1 MANSLGTRLA
11 RIDVLIGGADQARKQ
26 VEEMRKEWA
35 KLGKEVQ
42 EAQRNMEKSV
52 DTVDYDKNK
61 KIYTDALKQQKQL
74 QKSIQES
81 ERNINT
87 VQKYLN
93 DVSGQTL
100 RNLNNAQKGL
110 NQMLLGV
117 NPKNVESLRTVREYI
132 KQIAD
137 EIQRRKGNLVEFS
150 DIIGDIG
157 NVSDKS
163 LGMAKQRLQELISTT
178 QKNTQEIQIYRDQ
191 LKKVEDEE
199 QRRIS
204 ANAGRVMGNLGGS
217 SLSEIQEAIKVTTQL
232 RDAQKLGGQEWNNY
246 NVQIQSAQK
255 YLSDF
260 NNLTK
265 QLSMADRMRNLG
277 EVSEASLT
285 ELKKY
290 WQEQVNGTMLSS
302 SELAKYE
309 AQLKKVTDEEQRRIS
324 ANAGRVMGNLGGSSV
339 SEIQEAIKVTTQLRD
354 AQKRGSQEWEIYN
367 DEIQKAQKYLQDFN
381 DKAKQLTMFRQM
393 GDLTKVSS
401 SSLSELKKY
410 WQEQINGA
418 DTTSAKLKHYQ
429 IQLQAVMK
437 EEERRISV
445 QAGKVMGNLTD
456 SSVSEIQE
464 AIKVTMQLRD
474 AQKLGSQEW
483 DIYNDEIQKAQKYL
497 SDFNDLT
504 KQLSM
509 SDRMRDLGKASESS
523 LAELKKYWQE
533 QVNGA
538 QRGSQELAEY
548 ESKLKQ
554 VLDEEKK
561 RSAKSAVSVFS
572 NLSGSSLTEIQD
584 AIKATTQLRDATE
597 LGSKQWDIY
606 NQYIERAKNY
616 LSDFENTS
624 KNAAI
629 AERMKN
635 IGNASTSSLA
645 ELKKFW
651 QEQVDGAE
659 LSSQK
664 LQQYQQSLEA
674 VVNEEQKRV
683 SQRAQTTLG
692 KVQTGTFD
700 GTISQTKEAIKLLE
714 QYKQQLKTSD
724 TKGIKDVESAINSL
738 NEKLKQSSAQFSTM
752 DEALLKAEEVG
763 MGTFDGTY
771 EDLEKLKKS
780 LEVYKKSLEVSDTKG
795 LKKIQVAL
803 EVIDKKQ
810 KGALLSAKELDDI
823 ILNLKAAPLEDLQKA
838 ASQLQQELSEA
849 ERDTRE
855 YMETSMNLRRVNE
868 QINEVKRS
876 WQEHDNQIVATI
888 KRLTSYVL
896 VYAGFNEVVGRIKQ
910 LYQANLQLSDS
921 LADIE
926 KTTGL
931 STESVAELSREIDSI
946 DTRTAQQELHDL
958 AYEAGK
964 LGISAKEDVLG
975 FVKAG
980 NQLLVALGEDLGGAE
995 AVRQLMKVNAILGE
1009 TQKLGVEKALLAT
1022 GSAINEISQTSRAS
1036 AGPIV
1041 DVVNRIGAI
1050 GEAAGLSMSD
1060 LIALAGTLDAL
1071 GQHAEMG
1078 GTALN
1083 TFISTLTS
1091 NTTEVAQAVG
1101 LSDDYLKNL
1110 IEQGRTMEAIIA
1122 VFEKMNAMGGL
1133 DVLAPIMKDLGSD
1146 GERIKQVLVTLSS
1159 GVDELKAQVFT
1170 SSRAFKE
1177 ATSVT
1182 DEYNIKNENAMAIML
1197 RMGNAIKESF
1207 INSGF
1212 VEWLTDVLRYI
1223 ASIPNRFE
1231 RGETSIRLMA
1241 VALQVLVGV
1250 MIATSSAVQ
1259 KASANI
1265 LLFGK
1270 MMKAGTVSLNVFKTA
1285 WQALT
1290 FAMSKNPIGWAVL
1303 GFTALASA
1311 VTMFKKTVDQAAKA
1325 QAEFESSI
1333 QKETFEL
1340 NNLKYAIDKANVSN
1354 GERAALIK
1362 QLNDKYGAYLGFMV
1376 TENNYAEKQ
1385 EYIYSLINA
1394 RLRETLALKMR
1405 DKMMENIADKYTDQ
1419 IQELQSKI
1427 IASLNKMQNVGETN
1441 AGDAMARI
1449 MDGMN
1454 KVVEEGGNLYDALD
1468 GFMEK
1473 YNKNIKQ
1480 LPFSSDALKL
1490 MNILK
1495 NIRKEAGQTHTFLE
1509 STQRAAESKTE
1520 ELMLQDLR
1528 KSNQGILSSSDLS
1541 ELNTYL
1547 QQATTY
1553 VQRLREDVDDLNA
1566 KREKGEKL
1574 TKAETDELAEKNRQ
1588 LGVYQNN
1595 ISQVEKR
1602 IKAIGLESVW
1612 GQGVSLETAG
1622 VDKLVATYKKLEAM
1636 MKSINEDKDYADTFA
1651 ARGFKSAREEYEALK
1666 KMEQDVAKVLAEK
1679 WGRDTSGNWLKVRK
1693 SGTRGEQKELNDQV
1707 SAAMAA
1713 LEAYFL
1719 RRQQAIRQAY
1729 LNEEITTEEMN
1740 RQIDATEEEHLLARV
1755 ELRKKLLGESNT
1767 FNQKLYGMEGKNLES
1782 TAALLK
1788 KMGEKETDGVRKNL
1802 EKDLLE
1808 VQNMAVK
1815 YRQTIEK
1822 ELLKYNPFE
1831 SLVNQFEESLD
1842 KLRLLNTDAEK
1853 EFRMSLGFSGVIDES
1868 AVKERMDALVSLSE
1882 DAYSLNENQLRTY
1895 LSNIDAVWAESMSPE
1910 QMSLMLKKLR
1920 DFYQDSKAAAE
1931 KYAKDIKEM
1940 IDVQWETSGNQKLWE
1955 DRIKGSDDQSE
1966 LMGAAGNLGLASTQ
1980 SSFLGTSD
1988 TDNAELEALRIKLEA
2003 AAQYYEQFESR
2014 KKELIQQAIASGATQ
2029 QQAEE
2034 SFLMAQK
2041 EAYDNY
2047 IAAREEQSAKELE
2060 ITESKLSTL
2069 KNYTDAVVD
2078 FSEQMGEAAFSEV
2091 DDRKEAAKQLLQTA
2105 MKLTKDLIMQK
2116 VQELIMKKALG
2127 AQEVAQ
2133 EAATTTTVTAL
2144 HGTQAITDLTV
2155 QGAKT
2160 SGDIALGTASGAAK
2174 TIGQLGWWGIP
2185 LVAVISAAL
2194 SALMG
2199 LAMGKLNKSKQEV
2212 AAATGVSSSKGRVA
2226 TGMLTYAEG
2235 DYPVLGND
2243 GQIYNARYQKELKT
2257 GVYGGGAH
2265 FGIFSEKKPEMIV
2278 DGDTTQKLIL
2288 NYPHIYDSI
2297 LTIARHGQLKSA
2309 AMPTFASGSYPSMP
2323 AQASQAAQQAGGSG
2337 MSAAEM
2343 SQVLTGVTD
2352 AVNALT
2358 QRLNQ
2363 PISATV
2369 DPYGRK
2375 GAVNQL
2381 SKASKFMNKNG
2392 LTK

>member
-11 RIDVLIGGADQARKQ
+11 RIDVLIGGADQARKKI
-26 VEEMRKEWA
+26 EEMRKEWEELD
-35 KLGKEVQ
+35 KVIQ
-42 EAQRNMEKSV
+42 EAQRNMEMSV

-61 KIYTDALKQQKQL
+61 KIYEDALKQQKQL
-74 QKSIQES
+74 QKSITES
-81 ERNINT
+81 ERNVNT
-87 VQKYLN
+87 VQKYLT
-93 DVSGQTL
+93 DISGQTL

-110 NQMLLGV
+110 KQMLLGV
-117 NPKNVESLRTVREYI
+117 NPKDLQTLNTVRDYI

-137 EIQRRKGNLVEFS
+137 EAQRRKGNLVEFS

-163 LGMAKQRLQELISTT
+163 LGMAKQRLQELISSTRL
-178 QKNTQEIQIYRDQ
+178 NTQEIQKYREQ
-191 LKKVEDEE
+191 LAQVEAEE
-199 QRRIS
+199 TR
-204 ANAGRVMGNLGGS
+204 
-217 SLSEIQEAIKVTTQL
+217 
-232 RDAQKLGGQEWNNY
+232 
-246 NVQIQSAQK
+246 
-255 YLSDF
+255 
-260 NNLTK
+260 
-265 QLSMADRMRNLG
+265 
-277 EVSEASLT
+277 
-285 ELKKY
+285 
-290 WQEQVNGTMLSS
+290 
-302 SELAKYE
+302 
-309 AQLKKVTDEEQRRIS
+309 
-324 ANAGRVMGNLGGSSV
+324 
-339 SEIQEAIKVTTQLRD
+339 
-354 AQKRGSQEWEIYN
+354 
-367 DEIQKAQKYLQDFN
+367 
-381 DKAKQLTMFRQM
+381 
-393 GDLTKVSS
+393 
-401 SSLSELKKY
+401 
-410 WQEQINGA
+410 
-418 DTTSAKLKHYQ
+418 
-429 IQLQAVMK
+429 
-437 EEERRISV
+437 
-445 QAGKVMGNLTD
+445 
-456 SSVSEIQE
+456 
-464 AIKVTMQLRD
+464 
-474 AQKLGSQEW
+474 
-483 DIYNDEIQKAQKYL
+483 
-497 SDFNDLT
+497 
-504 KQLSM
+504 
-509 SDRMRDLGKASESS
+509 
-523 LAELKKYWQE
+523 
-533 QVNGA
+533 
-538 QRGSQELAEY
+538 
-548 ESKLKQ
+548 
-554 VLDEEKK
+554 
-561 RSAKSAVSVFS
+561 
-572 NLSGSSLTEIQD
+572 
-584 AIKATTQLRDATE
+584 
-597 LGSKQWDIY
+597 
-606 NQYIERAKNY
+606 
-616 LSDFENTS
+616 
-624 KNAAI
+624 
-629 AERMKN
+629 
-635 IGNASTSSLA
+635 
-645 ELKKFW
+645 
-651 QEQVDGAE
+651 
-659 LSSQK
+659 
-664 LQQYQQSLEA
+664 
-674 VVNEEQKRV
+674 RV

-724 TKGIKDVESAINSL
+724 TNGVKEVESAINSL
-738 NEKLKQSSAQFSTM
+738 NEKLKQSSAEFTSLE
-752 DEALLKAEEVG
+752 DALDKAETAG
-763 MGTFDGTY
+763 QGTFDGTY

-780 LEVYKKSLEVSDTKG
+780 LEEYKKKLEVSDTKG
-795 LKKIQVAL
+795 LKKIEDAL
-803 EVIDKKQ
+803 STIEKKQ
-810 KGALLSAKELDDI
+810 KSSVLSAEELNKV
-823 ILNLKAAPLEDLQKA
+823 ILTLKTAPLEDLQKA
-838 ASQLQQELSEA
+838 AAQLQEELSKTG
-849 ERDTRE
+849 RDAKKYVE
-855 YMETSMNLRRVNE
+855 KSMDLRRVNE

-1110 IEQGRTMEAIIA
+1110 IEQGKTIQAVIA

-1182 DEYNIKNENAMAIML
+1182 DEYNIKNENAMAIMQ

-1223 ASIPNRFE
+1223 SSIPNRFE
-1231 RGETSIRLMA
+1231 RGEKSIRLMA
-1241 VALQVLVGV
+1241 VTVQALVGV

-1265 LLFGK
+1265 VLFTK
-1270 MMKAGTVSLNVFKTA
+1270 MVKSGTASVNIFKIA
-1285 WQALT
+1285 WQSLSK
-1290 FAMSKNPIGWAVL
+1290 AMMSNPLGWVVL
-1303 GFTALASA
+1303 GFTALTSA
-1311 VTMFKKTVDQAAKA
+1311 ITYFKKSVDEATKA
-1325 QAEFESSI
+1325 QSEFEAAI

-1340 NNLKYAIDKANVSN
+1340 SNLKYAIDKANVSN

-1441 AGDAMARI
+1441 AGDAMALI

-1473 YNKNIKQ
+1473 YDKNIKQ

-1495 NIRKEAGQTHTFLE
+1495 NIRKEAGQTQTFLE
-1509 STQRAAESKTE
+1509 STQRAAERKTE

-1528 KSNQGILSSSDLS
+1528 KSNQDILSSSDLP

-1553 VQRLREDVDDLNA
+1553 VQRLRSDVEYLNA
-1566 KREKGEKL
+1566 KREKGKKL
-1574 TKAETDELAEKNRQ
+1574 TELETAELERLNERKEKGIMLNKLEESRLEELNDKRRKGENLTDSELKELKEKNRL
-1588 LGVYQNN
+1588 LGAYQYN
-1595 ISQVEKR
+1595 IDQVEKR

-1651 ARGFKSAREEYEALK
+1651 ARGFKSAKEEYEALK

-1693 SGTRGEQKELNDQV
+1693 SGTRGEQKEMNDEI
-1707 SAAMAA
+1707 SAAMSA

-1729 LNEEITTEEMN
+1729 LDEQITTEEMN

-1755 ELRKKLLGESNT
+1755 ELRKKLLGEENT
-1767 FNQKLYGMEGKNLES
+1767 FNQNLYGMEGKNLES
-1782 TAALLK
+1782 TAALIK
-1788 KMGEKETDGVRKNL
+1788 KLGERQTDGLRKNL

-1868 AVKERMDALVSLSE
+1868 AVKERINALVSLSE
-1882 DAYSLNENQLRTY
+1882 DAYSLNEDQLRTY

-1955 DRIKGSDDQSE
+1955 DRIKGTDERTE

-1980 SSFLGTSD
+1980 SSFLGTSE

-2047 IAAREEQSAKELE
+2047 IAAREEQSSKELE

-2078 FSEQMGEAAFSEV
+2078 FSEQMGEAAFAEV
-2091 DDRKEAAKQLLQTA
+2091 DDRKQAAKMLLQTA

-2116 VQELIMKKALG
+2116 ITELLMKKTLG
-2127 AQEVAQ
+2127 DQEVAQ
-2133 EAATTTTVTAL
+2133 EAATSATVTAI
-2144 HGTQAITDLTV
+2144 HGSQAITDMTV
-2155 QGAKT
+2155 EGAKT
-2160 SGDIALGTASGAAK
+2160 EGDVTSGIARGSAK
-2174 TIGQLGWWGIP
+2174 TIGDLGWWGIP
-2185 LVAVISAAL
+2185 LIAVISAAL

-2199 LAMGKLNKSKQEV
+2199 LAMGKLNKAKQDV

-2226 TGMLTYAEG
+2226 AGMLTYAEG

-2288 NYPHIYDSI
+2288 NYPHIYESI

-2323 AQASQAAQQAGGSG
+2323 AQITQVASGATDMTMQNEQMTQMLGSV
-2337 MSAAEM
+2337 AE
-2343 SQVLTGVTD
+2343 
-2352 AVNALT
+2352 ALST
-2358 QRLNQ
+2358 LNERLSK

-2369 DPYGRK
+2369 DPYGSK

-2381 SKASKFMNKNG
+2381 NKASNFMTKRG
-2392 LTK
+2392 LIK

>member
-11 RIDVLIGGADQARKQ
+11 RIDVLIGGAEQAQKQ
-26 VEEMRKEWA
+26 VDKMRDEWKKLRKEVENA
-35 KLGKEVQ
+35 Q
-42 EAQRNMEKSV
+42 EQMNATTN
-52 DTVDYDKNK
+52 TTLYDDNK
-61 KIYTDALKQQKQL
+61 KIYNEKVKQL
-74 QKSIQES
+74 
-81 ERNINT
+81 ERLTKLIRENQRNVNT
-87 VQKYLN
+87 VNKYLN
-93 DVSGQTL
+93 DISGQTL
-100 RNLNNAQKGL
+100 RNLGEARKGL
-110 NQMLLGV
+110 NQMLLGI
-117 NPKNVESLRTVREYI
+117 NPKNAETLQTVREYI

-137 EIQRRKGNLVEFS
+137 EIQRRKGNIVEFS

-163 LGMAKQRLQELISTT
+163 LGKAKERLQDLIKSTEL
-178 QKNTQEIQIYRDQ
+178 NTQEIQKYREQ
-191 LKKVEDEE
+191 LAQVEAEE
-199 QRRIS
+199 TR
-204 ANAGRVMGNLGGS
+204 
-217 SLSEIQEAIKVTTQL
+217 
-232 RDAQKLGGQEWNNY
+232 
-246 NVQIQSAQK
+246 
-255 YLSDF
+255 
-260 NNLTK
+260 
-265 QLSMADRMRNLG
+265 
-277 EVSEASLT
+277 
-285 ELKKY
+285 
-290 WQEQVNGTMLSS
+290 
-302 SELAKYE
+302 
-309 AQLKKVTDEEQRRIS
+309 
-324 ANAGRVMGNLGGSSV
+324 
-339 SEIQEAIKVTTQLRD
+339 
-354 AQKRGSQEWEIYN
+354 
-367 DEIQKAQKYLQDFN
+367 
-381 DKAKQLTMFRQM
+381 
-393 GDLTKVSS
+393 
-401 SSLSELKKY
+401 
-410 WQEQINGA
+410 
-418 DTTSAKLKHYQ
+418 
-429 IQLQAVMK
+429 
-437 EEERRISV
+437 
-445 QAGKVMGNLTD
+445 
-456 SSVSEIQE
+456 
-464 AIKVTMQLRD
+464 
-474 AQKLGSQEW
+474 
-483 DIYNDEIQKAQKYL
+483 
-497 SDFNDLT
+497 
-504 KQLSM
+504 
-509 SDRMRDLGKASESS
+509 
-523 LAELKKYWQE
+523 
-533 QVNGA
+533 
-538 QRGSQELAEY
+538 
-548 ESKLKQ
+548 
-554 VLDEEKK
+554 
-561 RSAKSAVSVFS
+561 
-572 NLSGSSLTEIQD
+572 
-584 AIKATTQLRDATE
+584 
-597 LGSKQWDIY
+597 
-606 NQYIERAKNY
+606 
-616 LSDFENTS
+616 
-624 KNAAI
+624 
-629 AERMKN
+629 
-635 IGNASTSSLA
+635 
-645 ELKKFW
+645 
-651 QEQVDGAE
+651 
-659 LSSQK
+659 
-664 LQQYQQSLEA
+664 
-674 VVNEEQKRV
+674 RV

-692 KVQTGTFD
+692 QVQTGTFD
-700 GTISQTKEAIKLLE
+700 GTIAQTKEAIKLLE

-724 TKGIKDVESAINSL
+724 TKGVKEVESAINSL
-738 NEKLKQSSAQFSTM
+738 NEKLKQSSAEFTSLK
-752 DEALLKAEEVG
+752 DALDKAETVG
-763 MGTFDGTY
+763 QGSFDGTY

-780 LEVYKKSLEVSDTKG
+780 LEEYKKKLEVSDTKG
-795 LKKIQVAL
+795 LKKIEDAL
-803 EVIDKKQ
+803 STIEKKQ
-810 KGALLSAKELDDI
+810 KNSVLSAKELDKV
-823 ILNLKAAPLEDLQKA
+823 LLSLKTASLEDLQKA
-838 ASQLQQELSEA
+838 AAQLQEELSKTG
-849 ERDTRE
+849 RDAKKYVE
-855 YMETSMNLRRVNE
+855 KSMDLRRVNE

-1041 DVVNRIGAI
+1041 DIVTRIGAI
-1050 GEAAGLSMSD
+1050 GEAAGLSMSN
-1060 LIALAGTLDAL
+1060 LIALGGTVDAL
-1071 GQHAEMG
+1071 GQNAEMS

-1110 IEQGRTMEAIIA
+1110 IEQGKTIQAVIA

-1182 DEYNIKNENAMAIML
+1182 DEYNIKNENAMGIMQ

-1223 ASIPNRFE
+1223 SSIPNRFE
-1231 RGETSIRLMA
+1231 RGEKSIRLMA
-1241 VALQVLVGV
+1241 VTVQALVGV

-1265 LLFGK
+1265 VLFTK
-1270 MMKAGTVSLNVFKTA
+1270 MVKAGTASVNIFKIA
-1285 WQALT
+1285 WKWLSKAI
-1290 FAMSKNPIGWAVL
+1290 MSNPLGWVVL
-1303 GFTALASA
+1303 GFTAVTSA
-1311 VTMFKKTVDQAAKA
+1311 VTYFKKSVDEATKA
-1325 QAEFESSI
+1325 QSEFEAAI

-1340 NNLKYAIDKANVSN
+1340 SNLKYAIDKANVSN

-1441 AGDAMARI
+1441 AGDAMALI

-1495 NIRKEAGQTHTFLE
+1495 NIRKEAGQTQTFLE
-1509 STQRAAESKTE
+1509 STQRAAERKTE

-1528 KSNQGILSSSDLS
+1528 KSNQDILSSSDIP

-1553 VQRLREDVDDLNA
+1553 VQRLRSDVEYLNA
-1566 KREKGEKL
+1566 KREKGKKL
-1574 TKAETDELAEKNRQ
+1574 TELETAELERLNERKEKGIMLNKLEESRLEELNDKRRKGENLTDSELKELKEKNRL
-1588 LGVYQNN
+1588 LGAYQYN
-1595 ISQVEKR
+1595 IDQVEKR

-1651 ARGFKSAREEYEALK
+1651 ARGFKSAKEEYEALK

-1679 WGRDTSGNWLKVRK
+1679 WGRDTSGNWL
-1693 SGTRGEQKELNDQV
+1693 SGTRGEQKEMNDEI
-1707 SAAMAA
+1707 SAAMSA

-1729 LNEEITTEEMN
+1729 LDEQITTEEMN

-1755 ELRKKLLGESNT
+1755 ELRKKLLGEENT
-1767 FNQKLYGMEGKNLES
+1767 FNQNLYGMEGKNLES
-1782 TAALLK
+1782 TAALIK
-1788 KMGEKETDGVRKNL
+1788 KLGERQTDGLRKNL

-1931 KYAKDIKEM
+1931 KHAKDIKEM

-1955 DRIKGSDDQSE
+1955 DRIKGTDERTE

-2014 KKELIQQAIASGATQ
+2014 KKKLIQQAIASGATK

-2047 IAAREEQSAKELE
+2047 IAAREEQSSKELE
-2060 ITESKLSTL
+2060 ITESKLGTL

-2078 FSEQMGEAAFSEV
+2078 FSEQMGEAAFGEV

-2116 VQELIMKKALG
+2116 IQELLMKKSLG
-2127 AQEVAQ
+2127 QQEVAQ
-2133 EAATTTTVTAL
+2133 EAATSTSVTAIKGASTVTE
-2144 HGTQAITDLTV
+2144 LTV
-2155 QGAKT
+2155 EGAET
-2160 SGDIALGTASGAAK
+2160 TAKGATGLAKGAAEI
-2174 TIGQLGWWGIP
+2174 IGRLGPWGIP
-2185 LVAVISAAL
+2185 LIAVISAAI

-2199 LAMGKLNKSKQEV
+2199 LAMGKLNKAKQDV

-2226 TGMLTYAEG
+2226 AGMLTYAEG

-2309 AMPTFASGSYPSMP
+2309 AMPTFASGNYPSMP
-2323 AQASQAAQQAGGSG
+2323 AQITQVASGATDMTIQNEQMTQMLGSVAEALSTLNERLSKPIRAA
-2337 MSAAEM
+2337 
-2343 SQVLTGVTD
+2343 
-2352 AVNALT
+2352 
-2358 QRLNQ
+2358 
-2363 PISATV
+2363 V
-2369 DPYGRK
+2369 DPYGSK

-2381 SKASKFMNKNG
+2381 NKASNFMTKRG
-2392 LTK
+2392 LIK

>member
-11 RIDVLIGGADQARKQ
+11 RIDVLIGGADQARKKI
-26 VEEMRKEWA
+26 EEMRKEWEELD
-35 KLGKEVQ
+35 KVIQ
-42 EAQRNMEKSV
+42 EAQRNMEMSV

-61 KIYTDALKQQKQL
+61 KIYEDALKKQKQL
-74 QKSIQES
+74 QKSITES
-81 ERNINT
+81 ERNVNT
-87 VQKYLN
+87 VQKYLT
-93 DVSGQTL
+93 DISGQTL
-100 RNLNNAQKGL
+100 RNLNNAQRGL
-110 NQMLLGV
+110 RDMLLGV
-117 NPKNVESLRTVREYI
+117 NPKDLKTLNTVRDYI

-137 EIQRRKGNLVEFS
+137 EAQRRKGNLVEFS

-163 LGMAKQRLQELISTT
+163 LGMAKQRLQELISSTRL
-178 QKNTQEIQIYRDQ
+178 NTQEIQKYREQ
-191 LKKVEDEE
+191 LAQVEAEE
-199 QRRIS
+199 TR
-204 ANAGRVMGNLGGS
+204 
-217 SLSEIQEAIKVTTQL
+217 
-232 RDAQKLGGQEWNNY
+232 
-246 NVQIQSAQK
+246 
-255 YLSDF
+255 
-260 NNLTK
+260 
-265 QLSMADRMRNLG
+265 
-277 EVSEASLT
+277 
-285 ELKKY
+285 
-290 WQEQVNGTMLSS
+290 
-302 SELAKYE
+302 
-309 AQLKKVTDEEQRRIS
+309 
-324 ANAGRVMGNLGGSSV
+324 
-339 SEIQEAIKVTTQLRD
+339 
-354 AQKRGSQEWEIYN
+354 
-367 DEIQKAQKYLQDFN
+367 
-381 DKAKQLTMFRQM
+381 
-393 GDLTKVSS
+393 
-401 SSLSELKKY
+401 
-410 WQEQINGA
+410 
-418 DTTSAKLKHYQ
+418 
-429 IQLQAVMK
+429 
-437 EEERRISV
+437 
-445 QAGKVMGNLTD
+445 
-456 SSVSEIQE
+456 
-464 AIKVTMQLRD
+464 
-474 AQKLGSQEW
+474 
-483 DIYNDEIQKAQKYL
+483 
-497 SDFNDLT
+497 
-504 KQLSM
+504 
-509 SDRMRDLGKASESS
+509 
-523 LAELKKYWQE
+523 
-533 QVNGA
+533 
-538 QRGSQELAEY
+538 
-548 ESKLKQ
+548 
-554 VLDEEKK
+554 
-561 RSAKSAVSVFS
+561 
-572 NLSGSSLTEIQD
+572 
-584 AIKATTQLRDATE
+584 
-597 LGSKQWDIY
+597 
-606 NQYIERAKNY
+606 
-616 LSDFENTS
+616 
-624 KNAAI
+624 
-629 AERMKN
+629 
-635 IGNASTSSLA
+635 
-645 ELKKFW
+645 
-651 QEQVDGAE
+651 
-659 LSSQK
+659 
-664 LQQYQQSLEA
+664 
-674 VVNEEQKRV
+674 RV

-700 GTISQTKEAIKLLE
+700 GTIAQTKEAIKLLE

-724 TKGIKDVESAINSL
+724 IKGVKEVESAINSL
-738 NEKLKQSSAQFSTM
+738 NEKLKQSSAEFTSLE
-752 DEALLKAEEVG
+752 DALDKAETVG
-763 MGTFDGTY
+763 QGTFDGTY

-780 LEVYKKSLEVSDTKG
+780 LEEYKKKLEVSDTKG
-795 LKKIQVAL
+795 LKKIEDAL
-803 EVIDKKQ
+803 STIEKKQ
-810 KGALLSAKELDDI
+810 KNSVLSAEELNKV
-823 ILNLKAAPLEDLQKA
+823 ILTLKTAPLEDLQKA
-838 ASQLQQELSEA
+838 AAQLQEELSKT
-849 ERDTRE
+849 ERDAE
-855 YMETSMNLRRVNE
+855 KYVETSMNLRRVNE

-1110 IEQGRTMEAIIA
+1110 IEQGKTIQAVIA

-1182 DEYNIKNENAMAIML
+1182 DEYNIKNENAMAIMQ

-1223 ASIPNRFE
+1223 SSIPNRFE
-1231 RGETSIRLMA
+1231 RGEKSIRLMA
-1241 VALQVLVGV
+1241 VTVQALVGV

-1265 LLFGK
+1265 VLFTK
-1270 MMKAGTVSLNVFKTA
+1270 MVKAGTASVNILKIA
-1285 WQALT
+1285 WQWLSK
-1290 FAMSKNPIGWAVL
+1290 AMMSNPLGWVVL
-1303 GFTALASA
+1303 GFTALTSA
-1311 VTMFKKTVDQAAKA
+1311 ITYFKKSVDEATKA
-1325 QAEFESSI
+1325 QSEFEAAI

-1340 NNLKYAIDKANVSN
+1340 SNLKYAIDKANVSN

-1362 QLNDKYGAYLGFMV
+1362 QLNDKYGTYLGFMV

-1427 IASLNKMQNVGETN
+1427 IASLNNMENVGETN

-1495 NIRKEAGQTHTFLE
+1495 NIRKEAGQTQTFLE

-1528 KSNQGILSSSDLS
+1528 KSNQGILSSSDIP

-1553 VQRLREDVDDLNA
+1553 VQRLRSDVEYLNA
-1566 KREKGEKL
+1566 KREKGKKL
-1574 TKAETDELAEKNRQ
+1574 TELETAELERLNERKEKGIMLNKLEESRLEELNDKRRKGENLTDSELKELKEKNRL
-1588 LGVYQNN
+1588 LGVYQYN
-1595 ISQVEKR
+1595 IDQVEKR

-1651 ARGFKSAREEYEALK
+1651 ARGFKSAKEEYEALK
-1666 KMEQDVAKVLAEK
+1666 KMEEEVAKVLAEK

-1693 SGTRGEQKELNDQV
+1693 SGTRGEQKEMNDEI
-1707 SAAMAA
+1707 SAAMSA

-1729 LNEEITTEEMN
+1729 LDEQITTEEMN

-1755 ELRKKLLGESNT
+1755 ELRKKLLGEENT
-1767 FNQKLYGMEGKNLES
+1767 FNQNLYGMEGKNLES
-1782 TAALLK
+1782 TAALIK
-1788 KMGEKETDGVRKNL
+1788 KLGERQTDGLRKNL

-1853 EFRMSLGFSGVIDES
+1853 EFRMSLGFSGVIDEN
-1868 AVKERMDALVSLSE
+1868 AVKERINALVSLSE
-1882 DAYSLNENQLRTY
+1882 DAYSLNEDQLRTY

-1920 DFYQDSKAAAE
+1920 DFYQDSKSAAE

-1980 SSFLGTSD
+1980 SSFLGTSE

-2003 AAQYYEQFESR
+2003 AAQYYEEFESR

-2078 FSEQMGEAAFSEV
+2078 FSEQMGEAAFAEV
-2091 DDRKEAAKQLLQTA
+2091 DDRKQAAKMLLQTA

-2144 HGTQAITDLTV
+2144 HGTQAVTDLTV

-2160 SGDIALGTASGAAK
+2160 TADISAGIASGSAK

-2185 LVAVISAAL
+2185 LIAVISAAL

-2199 LAMGKLNKSKQEV
+2199 LAMGKLNKAKQDV

-2226 TGMLTYAEG
+2226 AGMLTYAEG

-2288 NYPHIYDSI
+2288 NYPHIYESI

-2309 AMPTFASGSYPSMP
+2309 AMPTFASGNYPSIP
-2323 AQASQAAQQAGGSG
+2323 AQITQVASGATDMTMQNEQMTQMLGSV
-2337 MSAAEM
+2337 AE
-2343 SQVLTGVTD
+2343 
-2352 AVNALT
+2352 ALST
-2358 QRLNQ
+2358 LNDRLSK

-2369 DPYGRK
+2369 DPYGSK

-2381 SKASKFMNKNG
+2381 NKASNFMTKRG
-2392 LTK
+2392 LIK

>member
-11 RIDVLIGGADQARKQ
+11 RIDVLIGGADQARKKI
-26 VEEMRKEWA
+26 EEMRKEWEELD
-35 KLGKEVQ
+35 KVIQ
-42 EAQRNMEKSV
+42 EAQRNMEMSV

-61 KIYTDALKQQKQL
+61 KIYEDALKQQKQL
-74 QKSIQES
+74 QKSITES
-81 ERNINT
+81 ERNVNT
-87 VQKYLN
+87 VQKYLT
-93 DVSGQTL
+93 DISGQTL

-110 NQMLLGV
+110 KQMLLGV
-117 NPKNVESLRTVREYI
+117 NPKDLQTLNTVRDYI

-137 EIQRRKGNLVEFS
+137 EAQRRKGNLVEFS

-163 LGMAKQRLQELISTT
+163 LGMAKQRLQELISSTRL
-178 QKNTQEIQIYRDQ
+178 NTQEIQKYREQ
-191 LKKVEDEE
+191 LAQVEAEE
-199 QRRIS
+199 TR
-204 ANAGRVMGNLGGS
+204 
-217 SLSEIQEAIKVTTQL
+217 
-232 RDAQKLGGQEWNNY
+232 
-246 NVQIQSAQK
+246 
-255 YLSDF
+255 
-260 NNLTK
+260 
-265 QLSMADRMRNLG
+265 
-277 EVSEASLT
+277 
-285 ELKKY
+285 
-290 WQEQVNGTMLSS
+290 
-302 SELAKYE
+302 
-309 AQLKKVTDEEQRRIS
+309 
-324 ANAGRVMGNLGGSSV
+324 
-339 SEIQEAIKVTTQLRD
+339 
-354 AQKRGSQEWEIYN
+354 
-367 DEIQKAQKYLQDFN
+367 
-381 DKAKQLTMFRQM
+381 
-393 GDLTKVSS
+393 
-401 SSLSELKKY
+401 
-410 WQEQINGA
+410 
-418 DTTSAKLKHYQ
+418 
-429 IQLQAVMK
+429 
-437 EEERRISV
+437 
-445 QAGKVMGNLTD
+445 
-456 SSVSEIQE
+456 
-464 AIKVTMQLRD
+464 
-474 AQKLGSQEW
+474 
-483 DIYNDEIQKAQKYL
+483 
-497 SDFNDLT
+497 
-504 KQLSM
+504 
-509 SDRMRDLGKASESS
+509 
-523 LAELKKYWQE
+523 
-533 QVNGA
+533 
-538 QRGSQELAEY
+538 
-548 ESKLKQ
+548 
-554 VLDEEKK
+554 
-561 RSAKSAVSVFS
+561 
-572 NLSGSSLTEIQD
+572 
-584 AIKATTQLRDATE
+584 
-597 LGSKQWDIY
+597 
-606 NQYIERAKNY
+606 
-616 LSDFENTS
+616 
-624 KNAAI
+624 
-629 AERMKN
+629 
-635 IGNASTSSLA
+635 
-645 ELKKFW
+645 
-651 QEQVDGAE
+651 
-659 LSSQK
+659 
-664 LQQYQQSLEA
+664 
-674 VVNEEQKRV
+674 RV

-724 TKGIKDVESAINSL
+724 TNGVKEVESAINSL
-738 NEKLKQSSAQFSTM
+738 NEKLKQSSAEFTSLE
-752 DEALLKAEEVG
+752 DALDKAETVG
-763 MGTFDGTY
+763 QGTFDGTY

-780 LEVYKKSLEVSDTKG
+780 LEEYKKKLEVSDTKG
-795 LKKIQVAL
+795 LKKIEDAL
-803 EVIDKKQ
+803 STIEKKQ
-810 KGALLSAKELDDI
+810 KSSVLSAEELNKV
-823 ILNLKAAPLEDLQKA
+823 ILTLKTAPLEDLQKA
-838 ASQLQQELSEA
+838 AAQLQQELSKT
-849 ERDTRE
+849 ERDADK
-855 YMETSMNLRRVNE
+855 YVETSMNLRRVNE

-1041 DVVNRIGAI
+1041 DIVTRIGAI
-1050 GEAAGLSMSD
+1050 GEAAGLSMSN
-1060 LIALAGTLDAL
+1060 LIALGGTVDAL
-1071 GQHAEMG
+1071 GQNAEMS

-1101 LSDDYLKNL
+1101 LSDDYLKSL
-1110 IEQGRTMEAIIA
+1110 INQGKTMEAIIA

-1182 DEYNIKNENAMAIML
+1182 DEYNIKNENAMAIMQ

-1223 ASIPNRFE
+1223 SSIPNRFE
-1231 RGETSIRLMA
+1231 RGETSIRLTA
-1241 VALQVLVGV
+1241 VALQVLVGL

-1265 LLFGK
+1265 VLFTK
-1270 MMKAGTVSLNVFKTA
+1270 MVKSGTASVNIFKIA
-1285 WQALT
+1285 WQSLSK
-1290 FAMSKNPIGWAVL
+1290 AMMSNPLGWVVL
-1303 GFTALASA
+1303 GFTALTSA
-1311 VTMFKKTVDQAAKA
+1311 ITYFKKSVDEATKA
-1325 QAEFESSI
+1325 QSEFEAAI

-1340 NNLKYAIDKANVSN
+1340 SNLKYAIDKANVSN

-1441 AGDAMARI
+1441 AGDAMALI

-1473 YNKNIKQ
+1473 YDKNIKQ

-1495 NIRKEAGQTHTFLE
+1495 NIRKEAGQTQTFLE
-1509 STQRAAESKTE
+1509 STQRAAERKTE

-1528 KSNQGILSSSDLS
+1528 KSNQDILSSSDLP

-1553 VQRLREDVDDLNA
+1553 VQRLRSDVEYLNA
-1566 KREKGEKL
+1566 KREKGKKL
-1574 TKAETDELAEKNRQ
+1574 TELETAELERLNERKEKGIMLNKLEESRLEELNDKRRKGENLTDSELKELKEKNRL
-1588 LGVYQNN
+1588 LGAYQYN
-1595 ISQVEKR
+1595 IDQVEKR

-1651 ARGFKSAREEYEALK
+1651 ARGFKSAKEEYEALK

-1693 SGTRGEQKELNDQV
+1693 SGTRGEQKEMNDEI
-1707 SAAMAA
+1707 SAAMSA

-1729 LNEEITTEEMN
+1729 LDEQITTEEMN

-1755 ELRKKLLGESNT
+1755 ELRKKLLGEENT
-1767 FNQKLYGMEGKNLES
+1767 FNQNLYGMEGKNLES
-1782 TAALLK
+1782 TAALIK
-1788 KMGEKETDGVRKNL
+1788 KLGERQTDGLRKNL

-1868 AVKERMDALVSLSE
+1868 AVKERINALVSLSE
-1882 DAYSLNENQLRTY
+1882 DAYSLNEDQLRTY

-1955 DRIKGSDDQSE
+1955 DRIKGTDERTE

-1980 SSFLGTSD
+1980 SSFLGTSE

-2047 IAAREEQSAKELE
+2047 IAAREEHSSKELE

-2078 FSEQMGEAAFSEV
+2078 FSEQMGEAAFAEV
-2091 DDRKEAAKQLLQTA
+2091 DDRKQAAKMLLQTA

-2116 VQELIMKKALG
+2116 ITELLMKKTLG
-2127 AQEVAQ
+2127 GQEVAQ
-2133 EAATTTTVTAL
+2133 EAATSATVKAI
-2144 HGTQAITDLTV
+2144 HGSQAITDMTV
-2155 QGAKT
+2155 EGAKT
-2160 SGDIALGTASGAAK
+2160 EGDVTSGIARGSAK
-2174 TIGQLGWWGIP
+2174 TIGDLGWWGIP
-2185 LVAVISAAL
+2185 LTAVISAAL

-2199 LAMGKLNKSKQEV
+2199 LAMGKLNKAKQDV

-2226 TGMLTYAEG
+2226 AGMLTYAEG

-2243 GQIYNARYQKELKT
+2243 GQMYNARYQKELKT

-2288 NYPHIYDSI
+2288 NYPHIYESI

-2323 AQASQAAQQAGGSG
+2323 AQITQVASGATDMTMQNEQMTQMLGSV
-2337 MSAAEM
+2337 AE
-2343 SQVLTGVTD
+2343 
-2352 AVNALT
+2352 ALST
-2358 QRLNQ
+2358 LNERLSK

-2369 DPYGRK
+2369 DPYGSK

-2381 SKASKFMNKNG
+2381 NKSSNFMTKRG
-2392 LTK
+2392 LIK

>member
-11 RIDVLIGGADQARKQ
+11 RIDVLIGGAEQAQKQ
-26 VEEMRKEWA
+26 VDKMRDEWKKLRKEVENA
-35 KLGKEVQ
+35 Q
-42 EAQRNMEKSV
+42 EQMNATTN
-52 DTVDYDKNK
+52 TTLYDDNK
-61 KIYTDALKQQKQL
+61 KIYNEKVKQL
-74 QKSIQES
+74 
-81 ERNINT
+81 ERLTKLIRENQRNVNT
-87 VQKYLN
+87 VNKYLN
-93 DVSGQTL
+93 DISGQTL
-100 RNLNNAQKGL
+100 RNLGEARKGL
-110 NQMLLGV
+110 NQMLLGI
-117 NPKNVESLRTVREYI
+117 NPKNAETLQTVREYI

-137 EIQRRKGNLVEFS
+137 EIQRRKGNIVEFS

-163 LGMAKQRLQELISTT
+163 LGKAKERLQDLIKSTEL
-178 QKNTQEIQIYRDQ
+178 NTQEIQKYREQ
-191 LKKVEDEE
+191 LAQVEAEE
-199 QRRIS
+199 TR
-204 ANAGRVMGNLGGS
+204 
-217 SLSEIQEAIKVTTQL
+217 
-232 RDAQKLGGQEWNNY
+232 
-246 NVQIQSAQK
+246 
-255 YLSDF
+255 
-260 NNLTK
+260 
-265 QLSMADRMRNLG
+265 
-277 EVSEASLT
+277 
-285 ELKKY
+285 
-290 WQEQVNGTMLSS
+290 
-302 SELAKYE
+302 
-309 AQLKKVTDEEQRRIS
+309 
-324 ANAGRVMGNLGGSSV
+324 
-339 SEIQEAIKVTTQLRD
+339 
-354 AQKRGSQEWEIYN
+354 
-367 DEIQKAQKYLQDFN
+367 
-381 DKAKQLTMFRQM
+381 
-393 GDLTKVSS
+393 
-401 SSLSELKKY
+401 
-410 WQEQINGA
+410 
-418 DTTSAKLKHYQ
+418 
-429 IQLQAVMK
+429 
-437 EEERRISV
+437 
-445 QAGKVMGNLTD
+445 
-456 SSVSEIQE
+456 
-464 AIKVTMQLRD
+464 
-474 AQKLGSQEW
+474 
-483 DIYNDEIQKAQKYL
+483 
-497 SDFNDLT
+497 
-504 KQLSM
+504 
-509 SDRMRDLGKASESS
+509 
-523 LAELKKYWQE
+523 
-533 QVNGA
+533 
-538 QRGSQELAEY
+538 
-548 ESKLKQ
+548 
-554 VLDEEKK
+554 
-561 RSAKSAVSVFS
+561 
-572 NLSGSSLTEIQD
+572 
-584 AIKATTQLRDATE
+584 
-597 LGSKQWDIY
+597 
-606 NQYIERAKNY
+606 
-616 LSDFENTS
+616 
-624 KNAAI
+624 
-629 AERMKN
+629 
-635 IGNASTSSLA
+635 
-645 ELKKFW
+645 
-651 QEQVDGAE
+651 
-659 LSSQK
+659 
-664 LQQYQQSLEA
+664 
-674 VVNEEQKRV
+674 RV

-700 GTISQTKEAIKLLE
+700 GTIAKTKEAIKLLE

-724 TKGIKDVESAINSL
+724 IKGVKEVESAINSL
-738 NEKLKQSSAQFSTM
+738 NEKLKQSSAEFTSLE
-752 DEALLKAEEVG
+752 DALDKAETVG
-763 MGTFDGTY
+763 QGTFDGTY

-780 LEVYKKSLEVSDTKG
+780 LEEYKKKLEVSDTKG
-795 LKKIQVAL
+795 LKKIEDAL
-803 EVIDKKQ
+803 STIEKKQ
-810 KGALLSAKELDDI
+810 KNSVLSAEELNKV
-823 ILNLKAAPLEDLQKA
+823 ILTLKTAPLEDLQKA
-838 ASQLQQELSEA
+838 AAQLQEELSKT
-849 ERDTRE
+849 ERDAE
-855 YMETSMNLRRVNE
+855 KYVETSMNLRRVNE

-1110 IEQGRTMEAIIA
+1110 IEQGKTIQAVIA

-1182 DEYNIKNENAMAIML
+1182 DEYNIKNENAMAIMQ

-1223 ASIPNRFE
+1223 SSIPNRFE
-1231 RGETSIRLMA
+1231 RGEKSIRLMA
-1241 VALQVLVGV
+1241 VTVQALVGV

-1265 LLFGK
+1265 VLFTK
-1270 MMKAGTVSLNVFKTA
+1270 MVKAGTASVNIFKIA
-1285 WQALT
+1285 WQWLSK
-1290 FAMSKNPIGWAVL
+1290 AMMSNPLGWVVL
-1303 GFTALASA
+1303 GFTALTSA
-1311 VTMFKKTVDQAAKA
+1311 ITYFKKSVDEATKA
-1325 QAEFESSI
+1325 QSEFEAAI

-1340 NNLKYAIDKANVSN
+1340 SNLKYAIDKANVSN

-1441 AGDAMARI
+1441 AGDAMALI

-1473 YNKNIKQ
+1473 YDKNIKQ

-1495 NIRKEAGQTHTFLE
+1495 NIRKEAGQTQTFLE
-1509 STQRAAESKTE
+1509 STQRAAERKTE

-1528 KSNQGILSSSDLS
+1528 KSNQDILSSSDLP

-1553 VQRLREDVDDLNA
+1553 VQRLRSDVEYLNA
-1566 KREKGEKL
+1566 KREKGKKL
-1574 TKAETDELAEKNRQ
+1574 TELETAELERLNERKEKGIMLNKLEESRLEELNDKRRKGENLTDSELKELKEKNRL
-1588 LGVYQNN
+1588 LGAYQYN
-1595 ISQVEKR
+1595 IDQVEKR

-1651 ARGFKSAREEYEALK
+1651 ARGFKSAKEEYEALK

-1693 SGTRGEQKELNDQV
+1693 SGTRGEQKEMNDEI
-1707 SAAMAA
+1707 SAAMSA

-1729 LNEEITTEEMN
+1729 LDEQITTEEMN

-1755 ELRKKLLGESNT
+1755 ELRKKLLGEENT
-1767 FNQKLYGMEGKNLES
+1767 FNQNLYGMEGKNLES
-1782 TAALLK
+1782 TAALIK
-1788 KMGEKETDGVRKNL
+1788 KLGERQTDGLRKNL

-1868 AVKERMDALVSLSE
+1868 AVKERINALVSLSE
-1882 DAYSLNENQLRTY
+1882 DAYSLNEDQLRTY

-1955 DRIKGSDDQSE
+1955 DRIKGTDERTE

-1980 SSFLGTSD
+1980 SSFLGTSE

-2047 IAAREEQSAKELE
+2047 IAAREEQSSKELE

-2078 FSEQMGEAAFSEV
+2078 FSEQMGEAAFAEV
-2091 DDRKEAAKQLLQTA
+2091 DDRKQAAKMLLQTA

-2116 VQELIMKKALG
+2116 ITELLMKKTLG
-2127 AQEVAQ
+2127 DQEVAQ
-2133 EAATTTTVTAL
+2133 EAATSATVTAI
-2144 HGTQAITDLTV
+2144 HGSQAITDMTV
-2155 QGAKT
+2155 EGAKT
-2160 SGDIALGTASGAAK
+2160 EGDVTSGIARGSAK
-2174 TIGQLGWWGIP
+2174 TIGDLGWWGIP
-2185 LVAVISAAL
+2185 LIAVISAAL
-2194 SALMG
+2194 SALMS
-2199 LAMGKLNKSKQEV
+2199 LAMGKLNKAKQDV

-2226 TGMLTYAEG
+2226 AGMLTYAEG

-2288 NYPHIYDSI
+2288 NYPHIYESI

-2323 AQASQAAQQAGGSG
+2323 AQITQVASGATDMTMQNEQMTQMLGSV
-2337 MSAAEM
+2337 AE
-2343 SQVLTGVTD
+2343 
-2352 AVNALT
+2352 ALST
-2358 QRLNQ
+2358 LNERLSK

-2369 DPYGRK
+2369 DPYGSK

-2381 SKASKFMNKNG
+2381 NKASNFMTKRG
-2392 LTK
+2392 LIK

>member
-11 RIDVLIGGADQARKQ
+11 RIDVLIGGADQARKKI
-26 VEEMRKEWA
+26 EEMRKEWEELD
-35 KLGKEVQ
+35 KVIQ
-42 EAQRNMEKSV
+42 EAQRNMEMSV

-61 KIYTDALKQQKQL
+61 KIYEDALKQQKQL
-74 QKSIQES
+74 QKSITES
-81 ERNINT
+81 ERNVNT
-87 VQKYLN
+87 VQKYLT
-93 DVSGQTL
+93 DISGQTL

-110 NQMLLGV
+110 KQMLLGV
-117 NPKNVESLRTVREYI
+117 NPKDLQTLNTVRDYI

-137 EIQRRKGNLVEFS
+137 EAQRRKGNLVEFS

-163 LGMAKQRLQELISTT
+163 LGMAKQRLQELISSTRL
-178 QKNTQEIQIYRDQ
+178 NTQEIQKYREQ
-191 LKKVEDEE
+191 LAQVEAEE
-199 QRRIS
+199 TR
-204 ANAGRVMGNLGGS
+204 
-217 SLSEIQEAIKVTTQL
+217 
-232 RDAQKLGGQEWNNY
+232 
-246 NVQIQSAQK
+246 
-255 YLSDF
+255 
-260 NNLTK
+260 
-265 QLSMADRMRNLG
+265 
-277 EVSEASLT
+277 
-285 ELKKY
+285 
-290 WQEQVNGTMLSS
+290 
-302 SELAKYE
+302 
-309 AQLKKVTDEEQRRIS
+309 
-324 ANAGRVMGNLGGSSV
+324 
-339 SEIQEAIKVTTQLRD
+339 
-354 AQKRGSQEWEIYN
+354 
-367 DEIQKAQKYLQDFN
+367 
-381 DKAKQLTMFRQM
+381 
-393 GDLTKVSS
+393 
-401 SSLSELKKY
+401 
-410 WQEQINGA
+410 
-418 DTTSAKLKHYQ
+418 
-429 IQLQAVMK
+429 
-437 EEERRISV
+437 
-445 QAGKVMGNLTD
+445 
-456 SSVSEIQE
+456 
-464 AIKVTMQLRD
+464 
-474 AQKLGSQEW
+474 
-483 DIYNDEIQKAQKYL
+483 
-497 SDFNDLT
+497 
-504 KQLSM
+504 
-509 SDRMRDLGKASESS
+509 
-523 LAELKKYWQE
+523 
-533 QVNGA
+533 
-538 QRGSQELAEY
+538 
-548 ESKLKQ
+548 
-554 VLDEEKK
+554 
-561 RSAKSAVSVFS
+561 
-572 NLSGSSLTEIQD
+572 
-584 AIKATTQLRDATE
+584 
-597 LGSKQWDIY
+597 
-606 NQYIERAKNY
+606 
-616 LSDFENTS
+616 
-624 KNAAI
+624 
-629 AERMKN
+629 
-635 IGNASTSSLA
+635 
-645 ELKKFW
+645 
-651 QEQVDGAE
+651 
-659 LSSQK
+659 
-664 LQQYQQSLEA
+664 
-674 VVNEEQKRV
+674 RV

-724 TKGIKDVESAINSL
+724 TNGVKEVESAINSL
-738 NEKLKQSSAQFSTM
+738 NEKLKQSSAEFTSLE
-752 DEALLKAEEVG
+752 DALDKAETVG
-763 MGTFDGTY
+763 QGTFDGTY

-780 LEVYKKSLEVSDTKG
+780 LEEYKKKLEVSDTKG
-795 LKKIQVAL
+795 LKKIEDAL
-803 EVIDKKQ
+803 STIEKKQ
-810 KGALLSAKELDDI
+810 KSSVLSAEELNKV
-823 ILNLKAAPLEDLQKA
+823 ILTLKTAPLEDLQKA
-838 ASQLQQELSEA
+838 AAQLQQELSKT
-849 ERDTRE
+849 ERDADK
-855 YMETSMNLRRVNE
+855 YVETSMNLRRVNE

-1041 DVVNRIGAI
+1041 DIVTRIGAI
-1050 GEAAGLSMSD
+1050 GEAAGLSMSN
-1060 LIALAGTLDAL
+1060 LIALGGTVDAL
-1071 GQHAEMG
+1071 GQNAEMS

-1101 LSDDYLKNL
+1101 LSDDYLKSL
-1110 IEQGRTMEAIIA
+1110 INQGKTMEAIIA

-1182 DEYNIKNENAMAIML
+1182 DEYNIKNENAMAIMQ

-1223 ASIPNRFE
+1223 SSIPNRFE
-1231 RGETSIRLMA
+1231 RGETSIRLTA
-1241 VALQVLVGV
+1241 VALQVLVGL

-1265 LLFGK
+1265 VLFTK
-1270 MMKAGTVSLNVFKTA
+1270 MVKSGTASVNIFKIA
-1285 WQALT
+1285 WQSLSK
-1290 FAMSKNPIGWAVL
+1290 AMMSNPLGWVVL
-1303 GFTALASA
+1303 GFTALTSA
-1311 VTMFKKTVDQAAKA
+1311 ITYFKKSVDEATKA
-1325 QAEFESSI
+1325 QSEFEAAI

-1340 NNLKYAIDKANVSN
+1340 SNLKYAIDKANVSN

-1441 AGDAMARI
+1441 AGDAMALI

-1473 YNKNIKQ
+1473 YDKNIKQ

-1495 NIRKEAGQTHTFLE
+1495 NIRKEAGQTQTFLE
-1509 STQRAAESKTE
+1509 STQRAAERKTE

-1528 KSNQGILSSSDLS
+1528 KSNQDILSSSDLP

-1553 VQRLREDVDDLNA
+1553 VQRLRSDVEYLNA
-1566 KREKGEKL
+1566 KREKGKKL
-1574 TKAETDELAEKNRQ
+1574 TELETAELERLNERKEKGIMLNKLEESRLEELNDKRRKGENLTDSELKELKEKNRL
-1588 LGVYQNN
+1588 LGAYQYN
-1595 ISQVEKR
+1595 IDQVEKR

-1651 ARGFKSAREEYEALK
+1651 ARGFKSAKEEYEALK

-1693 SGTRGEQKELNDQV
+1693 SGTRGEQKEMNDEI
-1707 SAAMAA
+1707 SAAMSA

-1729 LNEEITTEEMN
+1729 LDEQITTEEMN

-1755 ELRKKLLGESNT
+1755 ELRKKLLGEENT
-1767 FNQKLYGMEGKNLES
+1767 FNQNLYGMEGKNLES
-1782 TAALLK
+1782 TAALIK
-1788 KMGEKETDGVRKNL
+1788 KLGERQTDGLRKNL

-1868 AVKERMDALVSLSE
+1868 AVKERINALVSLSE
-1882 DAYSLNENQLRTY
+1882 DAYSLNEDQLRTY

-1955 DRIKGSDDQSE
+1955 DRIKGTDERTE

-1980 SSFLGTSD
+1980 SSFLGTSE

-2047 IAAREEQSAKELE
+2047 IAAREEQSSKELE

-2078 FSEQMGEAAFSEV
+2078 FSEQMGEAAFAEV
-2091 DDRKEAAKQLLQTA
+2091 DDRKQAAKMLLQTA

-2116 VQELIMKKALG
+2116 ITELLMKKTLG
-2127 AQEVAQ
+2127 DQEVAQ
-2133 EAATTTTVTAL
+2133 EAATSATVTAI
-2144 HGTQAITDLTV
+2144 HGSQAITDMTV
-2155 QGAKT
+2155 EGAKT
-2160 SGDIALGTASGAAK
+2160 EGDVTSGIARGSAK
-2174 TIGQLGWWGIP
+2174 TIGDLGWWGIP
-2185 LVAVISAAL
+2185 LIAVISAAL

-2199 LAMGKLNKSKQEV
+2199 LAMGKLNKAKQDV

-2226 TGMLTYAEG
+2226 AGMLTYAEG

-2288 NYPHIYDSI
+2288 NYPHIYESI

-2323 AQASQAAQQAGGSG
+2323 AQITQVASGATDMTMQNEQMTQMLGSV
-2337 MSAAEM
+2337 AE
-2343 SQVLTGVTD
+2343 
-2352 AVNALT
+2352 ALST
-2358 QRLNQ
+2358 LNERLSK

-2369 DPYGRK
+2369 DPYGSK

-2381 SKASKFMNKNG
+2381 NKASNFMTKRG
-2392 LTK
+2392 LIK

>member
-1 MANSLGTRLA
+1 LLANSFKTVSVELTETVFLSFISTFRVPNFEENKHKDMANSLGTRLA
-11 RIDVLIGGADQARKQ
+11 RIDVLIGGAEQAQKQ
-26 VEEMRKEWA
+26 VDKMRDEWKKLRKEVENA
-35 KLGKEVQ
+35 Q
-42 EAQRNMEKSV
+42 EQMNATTN
-52 DTVDYDKNK
+52 TTLYDDNK
-61 KIYTDALKQQKQL
+61 KIYNEKVKQL
-74 QKSIQES
+74 
-81 ERNINT
+81 ERLTKLIRENQRNVNT
-87 VQKYLN
+87 VNKYLN
-93 DVSGQTL
+93 DISGQTL
-100 RNLNNAQKGL
+100 RNLGEARKGL
-110 NQMLLGV
+110 NQMLLGI
-117 NPKNVESLRTVREYI
+117 NPKNAETLQTVREYI

-137 EIQRRKGNLVEFS
+137 EIQRRKGNIVEFS

-163 LGMAKQRLQELISTT
+163 LGKAKERLQDLIKSTEL
-178 QKNTQEIQIYRDQ
+178 NTQEIQKYREQ
-191 LKKVEDEE
+191 LAQVEAEE
-199 QRRIS
+199 TR
-204 ANAGRVMGNLGGS
+204 
-217 SLSEIQEAIKVTTQL
+217 
-232 RDAQKLGGQEWNNY
+232 
-246 NVQIQSAQK
+246 
-255 YLSDF
+255 
-260 NNLTK
+260 
-265 QLSMADRMRNLG
+265 
-277 EVSEASLT
+277 
-285 ELKKY
+285 
-290 WQEQVNGTMLSS
+290 
-302 SELAKYE
+302 
-309 AQLKKVTDEEQRRIS
+309 
-324 ANAGRVMGNLGGSSV
+324 
-339 SEIQEAIKVTTQLRD
+339 
-354 AQKRGSQEWEIYN
+354 
-367 DEIQKAQKYLQDFN
+367 
-381 DKAKQLTMFRQM
+381 
-393 GDLTKVSS
+393 
-401 SSLSELKKY
+401 
-410 WQEQINGA
+410 
-418 DTTSAKLKHYQ
+418 
-429 IQLQAVMK
+429 
-437 EEERRISV
+437 
-445 QAGKVMGNLTD
+445 
-456 SSVSEIQE
+456 
-464 AIKVTMQLRD
+464 
-474 AQKLGSQEW
+474 
-483 DIYNDEIQKAQKYL
+483 
-497 SDFNDLT
+497 
-504 KQLSM
+504 
-509 SDRMRDLGKASESS
+509 
-523 LAELKKYWQE
+523 
-533 QVNGA
+533 
-538 QRGSQELAEY
+538 
-548 ESKLKQ
+548 
-554 VLDEEKK
+554 
-561 RSAKSAVSVFS
+561 
-572 NLSGSSLTEIQD
+572 
-584 AIKATTQLRDATE
+584 
-597 LGSKQWDIY
+597 
-606 NQYIERAKNY
+606 
-616 LSDFENTS
+616 
-624 KNAAI
+624 
-629 AERMKN
+629 
-635 IGNASTSSLA
+635 
-645 ELKKFW
+645 
-651 QEQVDGAE
+651 
-659 LSSQK
+659 
-664 LQQYQQSLEA
+664 
-674 VVNEEQKRV
+674 RV

-724 TKGIKDVESAINSL
+724 TEGVKEVESAINSL
-738 NEKLKQSSAQFSTM
+738 NEKLKQSSAEFTSLE
-752 DEALLKAEEVG
+752 DALDKAETVG
-763 MGTFDGTY
+763 QGTFDGTY

-780 LEVYKKSLEVSDTKG
+780 FEEYKKKLEVSDTKG
-795 LKKIQVAL
+795 LKKIEDAL
-803 EVIDKKQ
+803 STIEKKQ
-810 KGALLSAKELDDI
+810 KSSVLSAEELNKV
-823 ILNLKAAPLEDLQKA
+823 ILTLKTAPLEDLQKA
-838 ASQLQQELSEA
+838 AAQLQQELSEA

-855 YMETSMNLRRVNE
+855 YMEASMNLRRVNE

-1110 IEQGRTMEAIIA
+1110 IEQGKTIQAVIA

-1182 DEYNIKNENAMAIML
+1182 DEYNIKNENAMAIMQ

-1223 ASIPNRFE
+1223 SSIPNRFE
-1231 RGETSIRLMA
+1231 RGEKSIRLMA
-1241 VALQVLVGV
+1241 VTVQALVGV

-1265 LLFGK
+1265 VLFTK
-1270 MMKAGTVSLNVFKTA
+1270 MVKAGTESVNIFKIA
-1285 WQALT
+1285 WKWLSK
-1290 FAMSKNPIGWAVL
+1290 AMMSNPLGWVVL
-1303 GFTALASA
+1303 GFTALTSA
-1311 VTMFKKTVDQAAKA
+1311 ITYFKKSVDEATKA
-1325 QAEFESSI
+1325 QSEFEAAI

-1340 NNLKYAIDKANVSN
+1340 SNLKYAIDKANVSN

-1441 AGDAMARI
+1441 AGDAMALI

-1473 YNKNIKQ
+1473 YDKNIKQ

-1495 NIRKEAGQTHTFLE
+1495 NIRKEAGQTQTFLE

-1528 KSNQGILSSSDLS
+1528 KSNQGILSSSDIP

-1553 VQRLREDVDDLNA
+1553 VQRLRSDVEYLNA
-1566 KREKGEKL
+1566 KREKGKKL
-1574 TKAETDELAEKNRQ
+1574 TELETAELERLNERKEKGIMLNKLEESRLEELNDKRRKGENLTDSELKELKEKNRL
-1588 LGVYQNN
+1588 LGIYQYN
-1595 ISQVEKR
+1595 IDQVEKR

-1651 ARGFKSAREEYEALK
+1651 ARGFKSAKEEYEALK

-1693 SGTRGEQKELNDQV
+1693 SGTRGEQKEMNDEI
-1707 SAAMAA
+1707 SAAMSA

-1729 LNEEITTEEMN
+1729 LDEQITTEEMN

-1755 ELRKKLLGESNT
+1755 ELRKKLLGEENT
-1767 FNQKLYGMEGKNLES
+1767 FNQNLYGMEGKNLES
-1782 TAALLK
+1782 TAALIK
-1788 KMGEKETDGVRKNL
+1788 KLGERQTDGLRKNL

-1808 VQNMAVK
+1808 VQNMTVK

-1868 AVKERMDALVSLSE
+1868 AVKERINALVSLSE
-1882 DAYSLNENQLRTY
+1882 DAYSLNEDQLRTY

-1940 IDVQWETSGNQKLWE
+1940 IDVQWETSGNQQLWE
-1955 DRIKGSDDQSE
+1955 DRIKGTDERTE

-1980 SSFLGTSD
+1980 SSFLGTSE
-1988 TDNAELEALRIKLEA
+1988 TDNAELEALRIRLEA
-2003 AAQYYEQFESR
+2003 ARQYYEEFYAR
-2014 KKELIQQAIASGATQ
+2014 KEELIQQAIASGATQ
-2029 QQAEE
+2029 QEAEE
-2034 SFLMAQK
+2034 SYRMAEK
-2041 EAYDNY
+2041 EALDELN
-2047 IAAREEQSAKELE
+2047 AAREEQASKELE

-2078 FSEQMGEAAFSEV
+2078 FSEQMGEAAFAEV
-2091 DDRKEAAKQLLQTA
+2091 DDRKQAAKMLLQTA

-2116 VQELIMKKALG
+2116 ITELLMKKTLG
-2127 AQEVAQ
+2127 GQEVAQ
-2133 EAATTTTVTAL
+2133 EAATSATITAL
-2144 HGTQAITDLTV
+2144 HGTQAVTDLTV

-2160 SGDIALGTASGAAK
+2160 TADISAGIASGSAK

-2185 LVAVISAAL
+2185 LIAVISAAL

-2199 LAMGKLNKSKQEV
+2199 LAMGKLNKAKQDV

-2226 TGMLTYAEG
+2226 AGMLTYAEG

-2243 GQIYNARYQKELKT
+2243 GQIYNARYQKDLKT

-2309 AMPTFASGSYPSMP
+2309 AMPTFASGNYPSMP
-2323 AQASQAAQQAGGSG
+2323 AQITQVASGATDMTMQNEQMTQMLGSVAEALSTLNERLSKPIRAA
-2337 MSAAEM
+2337 
-2343 SQVLTGVTD
+2343 
-2352 AVNALT
+2352 
-2358 QRLNQ
+2358 
-2363 PISATV
+2363 V
-2369 DPYGRK
+2369 DPYGSK

-2381 SKASKFMNKNG
+2381 NKASNFMTKRG
-2392 LTK
+2392 LIK

>member
-11 RIDVLIGGADQARKQ
+11 RIDVLIGGADQARKKI
-26 VEEMRKEWA
+26 EEMRKEWEELD
-35 KLGKEVQ
+35 KVIQ
-42 EAQRNMEKSV
+42 EAQRNMEMSV

-61 KIYTDALKQQKQL
+61 KIYEDALKKQKQL
-74 QKSIQES
+74 QKSITES
-81 ERNINT
+81 ERNVNT
-87 VQKYLN
+87 VQKYLT
-93 DVSGQTL
+93 DISGQTL
-100 RNLNNAQKGL
+100 RNLNNAQRGL
-110 NQMLLGV
+110 RDMLLGV
-117 NPKNVESLRTVREYI
+117 NPKDLKTLNTVRDYI

-163 LGMAKQRLQELISTT
+163 LGMAKQRLQELISSTRL
-178 QKNTQEIQIYRDQ
+178 NTQEIQKYREQ
-191 LKKVEDEE
+191 LAQVEAEE
-199 QRRIS
+199 TR
-204 ANAGRVMGNLGGS
+204 
-217 SLSEIQEAIKVTTQL
+217 
-232 RDAQKLGGQEWNNY
+232 
-246 NVQIQSAQK
+246 
-255 YLSDF
+255 
-260 NNLTK
+260 
-265 QLSMADRMRNLG
+265 
-277 EVSEASLT
+277 
-285 ELKKY
+285 
-290 WQEQVNGTMLSS
+290 
-302 SELAKYE
+302 
-309 AQLKKVTDEEQRRIS
+309 
-324 ANAGRVMGNLGGSSV
+324 
-339 SEIQEAIKVTTQLRD
+339 
-354 AQKRGSQEWEIYN
+354 
-367 DEIQKAQKYLQDFN
+367 
-381 DKAKQLTMFRQM
+381 
-393 GDLTKVSS
+393 
-401 SSLSELKKY
+401 
-410 WQEQINGA
+410 
-418 DTTSAKLKHYQ
+418 
-429 IQLQAVMK
+429 
-437 EEERRISV
+437 
-445 QAGKVMGNLTD
+445 
-456 SSVSEIQE
+456 
-464 AIKVTMQLRD
+464 
-474 AQKLGSQEW
+474 
-483 DIYNDEIQKAQKYL
+483 
-497 SDFNDLT
+497 
-504 KQLSM
+504 
-509 SDRMRDLGKASESS
+509 
-523 LAELKKYWQE
+523 
-533 QVNGA
+533 
-538 QRGSQELAEY
+538 
-548 ESKLKQ
+548 
-554 VLDEEKK
+554 
-561 RSAKSAVSVFS
+561 
-572 NLSGSSLTEIQD
+572 
-584 AIKATTQLRDATE
+584 
-597 LGSKQWDIY
+597 
-606 NQYIERAKNY
+606 
-616 LSDFENTS
+616 
-624 KNAAI
+624 
-629 AERMKN
+629 
-635 IGNASTSSLA
+635 
-645 ELKKFW
+645 
-651 QEQVDGAE
+651 
-659 LSSQK
+659 
-664 LQQYQQSLEA
+664 
-674 VVNEEQKRV
+674 RV

-724 TKGIKDVESAINSL
+724 TKGVKEVESAINSL
-738 NEKLKQSSAQFSTM
+738 NEKLKQSSAEFTSLE
-752 DEALLKAEEVG
+752 DALDKAETVG
-763 MGTFDGTY
+763 QGTFDGTY

-780 LEVYKKSLEVSDTKG
+780 LEEYKKKLEVSDTKG
-795 LKKIQVAL
+795 LKKIEDAL
-803 EVIDKKQ
+803 STIEKKQ
-810 KGALLSAKELDDI
+810 KNSVLSAEELNKV
-823 ILNLKAAPLEDLQKA
+823 ILTLKTAPLEDLQKA
-838 ASQLQQELSEA
+838 AAQLQEELSKT
-849 ERDTRE
+849 ERDAGK
-855 YMETSMNLRRVNE
+855 YVETSMNLRRVNE

-1041 DVVNRIGAI
+1041 DIVTRIGAI
-1050 GEAAGLSMSD
+1050 GEAAGLSMSN
-1060 LIALAGTLDAL
+1060 LIALGGTVDAL
-1071 GQHAEMG
+1071 GQNAEMS

-1101 LSDDYLKNL
+1101 LSDDYLKSL
-1110 IEQGRTMEAIIA
+1110 INQGKTMEAIIA

-1182 DEYNIKNENAMAIML
+1182 DEYNIKNENAMAIMQ

-1223 ASIPNRFE
+1223 SSIPNRFE
-1231 RGETSIRLMA
+1231 RGEKSIRLMA
-1241 VALQVLVGV
+1241 VTVQALVGV

-1265 LLFGK
+1265 VLFTK
-1270 MMKAGTVSLNVFKTA
+1270 MVKAGTASVNIFKIA
-1285 WQALT
+1285 WQWLSK
-1290 FAMSKNPIGWAVL
+1290 AMMSNPLGWVVL
-1303 GFTALASA
+1303 GFTALTSA
-1311 VTMFKKTVDQAAKA
+1311 ITYFKKSVDEATKA
-1325 QAEFESSI
+1325 QSEFEAAI

-1340 NNLKYAIDKANVSN
+1340 SNLKYAIDKANVSN

-1441 AGDAMARI
+1441 AGDAMALI

-1473 YNKNIKQ
+1473 YDKNIKQ

-1495 NIRKEAGQTHTFLE
+1495 NIRKEAGQTQTFLE
-1509 STQRAAESKTE
+1509 STQRAAERKTE

-1528 KSNQGILSSSDLS
+1528 KSNQDILSSSDLP

-1553 VQRLREDVDDLNA
+1553 VQRLRSDVEYLNA
-1566 KREKGEKL
+1566 KREKGKKL
-1574 TKAETDELAEKNRQ
+1574 TELETAELERLNERKEKGIMLNKLEESRLEELNDKRRKGENLTDSELKELKEKNRL
-1588 LGVYQNN
+1588 LGAYQYN
-1595 ISQVEKR
+1595 IDQVEKR

-1622 VDKLVATYKKLEAM
+1622 VDKLVAAYKKLEAM

-1651 ARGFKSAREEYEALK
+1651 ARGFKSAKEEYEALK

-1693 SGTRGEQKELNDQV
+1693 SGTRGEQKEMNDEI
-1707 SAAMAA
+1707 SAAMSA

-1729 LNEEITTEEMN
+1729 LDEQITTEEMN

-1755 ELRKKLLGESNT
+1755 ELRKKLLGEENT
-1767 FNQKLYGMEGKNLES
+1767 FNQNLYGMEGKNLES
-1782 TAALLK
+1782 TAALIK
-1788 KMGEKETDGVRKNL
+1788 KLGERQTDGLRKNL

-1868 AVKERMDALVSLSE
+1868 AVKERINALVSLSE
-1882 DAYSLNENQLRTY
+1882 DAYSLNEDQLRTY

-1955 DRIKGSDDQSE
+1955 DRIKGTDERTE

-1980 SSFLGTSD
+1980 SSFLGTSE

-2047 IAAREEQSAKELE
+2047 IAAREEQSSKELE

-2078 FSEQMGEAAFSEV
+2078 FSEQMGEAAFAEV
-2091 DDRKEAAKQLLQTA
+2091 DDRKQAAKMLLQTA

-2116 VQELIMKKALG
+2116 ITELLMKKTLG
-2127 AQEVAQ
+2127 DQEVAQ
-2133 EAATTTTVTAL
+2133 EAATSATVTAI
-2144 HGTQAITDLTV
+2144 HGSQAITDMTV
-2155 QGAKT
+2155 EGAKT
-2160 SGDIALGTASGAAK
+2160 EGDVTSGIARGSAK
-2174 TIGQLGWWGIP
+2174 TIGDLGWWGIP
-2185 LVAVISAAL
+2185 LIAVISAAL

-2199 LAMGKLNKSKQEV
+2199 LAMGKLNKAKQDV

-2226 TGMLTYAEG
+2226 AGMLTYAEG

-2288 NYPHIYDSI
+2288 NYPHIYESI

-2323 AQASQAAQQAGGSG
+2323 AQITQVASGATDMTMQNEQMTQMLGSV
-2337 MSAAEM
+2337 AE
-2343 SQVLTGVTD
+2343 
-2352 AVNALT
+2352 ALST
-2358 QRLNQ
+2358 LNERLSK

-2369 DPYGRK
+2369 DPYGSK

-2381 SKASKFMNKNG
+2381 NKASNFMTKRG
-2392 LTK
+2392 LIK

>member
-11 RIDVLIGGADQARKQ
+11 RIDVLIGGAEQAQKQ
-26 VEEMRKEWA
+26 VDKMRDEWKKLRKEVENA
-35 KLGKEVQ
+35 Q
-42 EAQRNMEKSV
+42 EQMNATTN
-52 DTVDYDKNK
+52 TTLYDDNK
-61 KIYTDALKQQKQL
+61 KIYNEKVKQL
-74 QKSIQES
+74 
-81 ERNINT
+81 ERLTKLIRENQRNVNT
-87 VQKYLN
+87 VNKYLN
-93 DVSGQTL
+93 DISGQTL
-100 RNLNNAQKGL
+100 RNLGEARKGL
-110 NQMLLGV
+110 NQMLLGI
-117 NPKNVESLRTVREYI
+117 NPKNAETLQTVREYI

-137 EIQRRKGNLVEFS
+137 EAQRRKGNLVEFS

-178 QKNTQEIQIYRDQ
+178 QKNTKEIQTYREQ

-204 ANAGRVMGNLGGS
+204 SKAGRVMGNLDGS
-217 SLSEIQEAIKVTTQL
+217 SVAEIQEAINVTTKL
-232 RDAQKLGGQEWNNY
+232 RDAQKLGGQEWEIY
-246 NVQIQSAQK
+246 NDEIQRAQK

-265 QLSMADRMRNLG
+265 QIA
-277 EVSEASLT
+277 
-285 ELKKY
+285 
-290 WQEQVNGTMLSS
+290 
-302 SELAKYE
+302 
-309 AQLKKVTDEEQRRIS
+309 
-324 ANAGRVMGNLGGSSV
+324 
-339 SEIQEAIKVTTQLRD
+339 
-354 AQKRGSQEWEIYN
+354 
-367 DEIQKAQKYLQDFN
+367 
-381 DKAKQLTMFRQM
+381 
-393 GDLTKVSS
+393 
-401 SSLSELKKY
+401 
-410 WQEQINGA
+410 
-418 DTTSAKLKHYQ
+418 
-429 IQLQAVMK
+429 
-437 EEERRISV
+437 
-445 QAGKVMGNLTD
+445 
-456 SSVSEIQE
+456 
-464 AIKVTMQLRD
+464 
-474 AQKLGSQEW
+474 
-483 DIYNDEIQKAQKYL
+483 
-497 SDFNDLT
+497 
-504 KQLSM
+504 M
-509 SDRMRDLGKASESS
+509 SDRMKELGKASESS
-523 LAELKKYWQE
+523 LSELKKYWQE

-606 NQYIERAKNY
+606 NQYIERAKKY

-635 IGNASTSSLA
+635 IGNASTSSLT

-664 LQQYQQSLEA
+664 LQQYQQNLEA
-674 VVNEEQKRV
+674 VIKEEQNRI
-683 SQRAQTTLG
+683 SNRAQTTLG

-700 GTISQTKEAIKLLE
+700 GTISQTKEAIKWLE

-724 TKGIKDVESAINSL
+724 IKGVKEVESAINSL
-738 NEKLKQSSAQFSTM
+738 NEKLKQSSAEFTSLE
-752 DEALLKAEEVG
+752 DALDKAETVG
-763 MGTFDGTY
+763 QGTFDGTY

-780 LEVYKKSLEVSDTKG
+780 LEEYKKSLEVSDTKG
-795 LKKIQVAL
+795 LKKIEDAL
-803 EVIDKKQ
+803 STIEKKQ
-810 KGALLSAKELDDI
+810 KNSVLSAKELDKV
-823 ILNLKAAPLEDLQKA
+823 LLSLKTASLENLQKA
-838 ASQLQQELSEA
+838 AAQLQEELSET
-849 ERDTRE
+849 ERDAE
-855 YMETSMNLRRVNE
+855 KYVEKSMDLRRVNE

-1110 IEQGRTMEAIIA
+1110 IEQGKTIQAVIA

-1182 DEYNIKNENAMAIML
+1182 DEYNIKNENAMAIMQ

-1265 LLFGK
+1265 VLFTK
-1270 MMKAGTVSLNVFKTA
+1270 MVKAGTASVNIFKIA
-1285 WQALT
+1285 WQWLSK
-1290 FAMSKNPIGWAVL
+1290 AMMSNPLGWVVL
-1303 GFTALASA
+1303 GFTALTSA
-1311 VTMFKKTVDQAAKA
+1311 ITYFKKSVDEATKA
-1325 QAEFESSI
+1325 QSEFEAAI

-1340 NNLKYAIDKANVSN
+1340 SNLKYAIDKANVSN

-1441 AGDAMARI
+1441 AGDAMALI

-1495 NIRKEAGQTHTFLE
+1495 NIRKEAGQTQTFLE

-1528 KSNQGILSSSDLS
+1528 KSNQGILSSSDIP

-1553 VQRLREDVDDLNA
+1553 VQRLRSDVEYLNA
-1566 KREKGEKL
+1566 KREKGKKL
-1574 TKAETDELAEKNRQ
+1574 TELETAELERLNERKEKGIMLNKLEESRLEELNDKRRKGENLTDSELKELKEKNRL
-1588 LGVYQNN
+1588 LGVYQYN
-1595 ISQVEKR
+1595 IDQVEKR

-1651 ARGFKSAREEYEALK
+1651 ARGFKSAKEEYEALK

-1693 SGTRGEQKELNDQV
+1693 SGTRGEQKEMNDEI
-1707 SAAMAA
+1707 SAAMSA

-1729 LNEEITTEEMN
+1729 LDEQITTEEMN

-1755 ELRKKLLGESNT
+1755 ELRKKLLGEENT
-1767 FNQKLYGMEGKNLES
+1767 FNQNLYGMEGKNLES
-1782 TAALLK
+1782 TAALIK
-1788 KMGEKETDGVRKNL
+1788 KLGERQTDGLRKNL

-1868 AVKERMDALVSLSE
+1868 AVKERINALVSLSE
-1882 DAYSLNENQLRTY
+1882 DAYSLNEDQLRTY

-1920 DFYQDSKAAAE
+1920 DFYQDSKAAVE

-1955 DRIKGSDDQSE
+1955 DRIKGTDERTE

-1980 SSFLGTSD
+1980 SSFLGTSE

-2078 FSEQMGEAAFSEV
+2078 FSEQMGEAAFAEV
-2091 DDRKEAAKQLLQTA
+2091 DDRKQAAKMLLQTA

-2116 VQELIMKKALG
+2116 ITELLMKKTLG
-2127 AQEVAQ
+2127 DQEVAQ
-2133 EAATTTTVTAL
+2133 EAATSATVTAI
-2144 HGTQAITDLTV
+2144 HGSQAITDMTV
-2155 QGAKT
+2155 EGAKT
-2160 SGDIALGTASGAAK
+2160 AGDVTSGIARGSAK
-2174 TIGQLGWWGIP
+2174 TIGDLGWWGIP
-2185 LVAVISAAL
+2185 LIAVISAAL

-2199 LAMGKLNKSKQEV
+2199 LAMGKLNKAKQDV

-2226 TGMLTYAEG
+2226 AGMLTYAEG

-2309 AMPTFASGSYPSMP
+2309 AMPTFASGNYPSMP
-2323 AQASQAAQQAGGSG
+2323 AQITQVASGAADMTMQNEQMTQMLGSV
-2337 MSAAEM
+2337 AE
-2343 SQVLTGVTD
+2343 
-2352 AVNALT
+2352 ALST
-2358 QRLNQ
+2358 LNERLSK

-2369 DPYGRK
+2369 DPYGSK

-2381 SKASKFMNKNG
+2381 NKASNFMTKRG
-2392 LTK
+2392 LIK

>member
-11 RIDVLIGGADQARKQ
+11 RIDVLIGGAEQARKQ
-26 VEEMRKEWA
+26 VEQMREEWK
-35 KLGKEVQ
+35 KLGKQAQ
-42 EAQRNMEKSV
+42 EAQKNMQATV
-52 DTVDYDKNK
+52 DTVAYDKNK
-61 KIYTDALKQQKQL
+61 KIYEDALKQQKQL
-74 QKSIQES
+74 QKSITES

-87 VQKYLN
+87 VQKYLT
-93 DVSGQTL
+93 DISGQTL

-110 NQMLLGV
+110 KQMLLGV
-117 NPKNVESLRTVREYI
+117 NPKDLQTLNTVRDYI

-137 EIQRRKGNLVEFS
+137 EAQRRKGNLVEFS

-178 QKNTQEIQIYRDQ
+178 QKNTKEIQTYREQ
-191 LKKVEDEE
+191 LIKVEDEE

-204 ANAGRVMGNLGGS
+204 SKAGRVMGNLDGS
-217 SLSEIQEAIKVTTQL
+217 SVAEIQEAINVTTKL
-232 RDAQKLGGQEWNNY
+232 RDAQKLGGQEWEIY
-246 NVQIQSAQK
+246 NDEIQRAQK

-265 QLSMADRMRNLG
+265 QIA
-277 EVSEASLT
+277 
-285 ELKKY
+285 
-290 WQEQVNGTMLSS
+290 
-302 SELAKYE
+302 
-309 AQLKKVTDEEQRRIS
+309 
-324 ANAGRVMGNLGGSSV
+324 
-339 SEIQEAIKVTTQLRD
+339 
-354 AQKRGSQEWEIYN
+354 
-367 DEIQKAQKYLQDFN
+367 
-381 DKAKQLTMFRQM
+381 
-393 GDLTKVSS
+393 
-401 SSLSELKKY
+401 
-410 WQEQINGA
+410 
-418 DTTSAKLKHYQ
+418 
-429 IQLQAVMK
+429 
-437 EEERRISV
+437 
-445 QAGKVMGNLTD
+445 
-456 SSVSEIQE
+456 
-464 AIKVTMQLRD
+464 
-474 AQKLGSQEW
+474 
-483 DIYNDEIQKAQKYL
+483 
-497 SDFNDLT
+497 
-504 KQLSM
+504 M
-509 SDRMRDLGKASESS
+509 SDRMKELGKASESS
-523 LAELKKYWQE
+523 LSELKKYWQE

-606 NQYIERAKNY
+606 NQYIERAKKY

-664 LQQYQQSLEA
+664 LQQYQQNLEA
-674 VVNEEQKRV
+674 VIKEEQNRI
-683 SQRAQTTLG
+683 SNRAQTTLG
-692 KVQTGTFD
+692 QVQTGTFD
-700 GTISQTKEAIKLLE
+700 GTIAQTKEAIKLLE

-724 TKGIKDVESAINSL
+724 TKGVKEVESAINSL
-738 NEKLKQSSAQFSTM
+738 NEKLKQSSAEFTSLE
-752 DEALLKAEEVG
+752 DALDKAETVG
-763 MGTFDGTY
+763 QGTFDGTY

-780 LEVYKKSLEVSDTKG
+780 LEEYKKKLEVSDTKG
-795 LKKIQVAL
+795 LKKIEDAL
-803 EVIDKKQ
+803 STIEKKQ
-810 KGALLSAKELDDI
+810 KNSVLSAKELDKV
-823 ILNLKAAPLEDLQKA
+823 LLSLKTASLEDLQKA
-838 ASQLQQELSEA
+838 AAQLQEELSKT
-849 ERDTRE
+849 ERDAE
-855 YMETSMNLRRVNE
+855 KYVEKSMDLRRVNE

-1110 IEQGRTMEAIIA
+1110 IEQGKTIQAVIA

-1182 DEYNIKNENAMAIML
+1182 DEYNIKNENAMAIMQ

-1223 ASIPNRFE
+1223 SSIPNRFE
-1231 RGETSIRLMA
+1231 RGEKSIRLMA
-1241 VALQVLVGV
+1241 VTVQALVGV

-1265 LLFGK
+1265 VLFTK
-1270 MMKAGTVSLNVFKTA
+1270 MVKAGTASVNIFKIA
-1285 WQALT
+1285 WQWLSK
-1290 FAMSKNPIGWAVL
+1290 AMMSNPLGWVVL
-1303 GFTALASA
+1303 GFTALTSA
-1311 VTMFKKTVDQAAKA
+1311 ITYFKKSVDEATKA
-1325 QAEFESSI
+1325 QSEFEAAI

-1340 NNLKYAIDKANVSN
+1340 SNLKYAIDKANVSN

-1495 NIRKEAGQTHTFLE
+1495 NIRKEAGQTQTFLE

-1528 KSNQGILSSSDLS
+1528 KSNQGILSSSDIP

-1553 VQRLREDVDDLNA
+1553 VQRLRSDVEYLNA
-1566 KREKGEKL
+1566 KREKGKKL
-1574 TKAETDELAEKNRQ
+1574 TELETAELERLNERKEKGIMLNKLEESRLEELNDKRRKGENLTDSELKELKEKNRL
-1588 LGVYQNN
+1588 LGVYQYN
-1595 ISQVEKR
+1595 IDQVEKR

-1651 ARGFKSAREEYEALK
+1651 ARGFKSAKEEYEALK

-1679 WGRDTSGNWLKVRK
+1679 WGRDTSGNWIKVRK
-1693 SGTRGEQKELNDQV
+1693 SGTRGEQKEMNDEI
-1707 SAAMAA
+1707 SAAMSA

-1729 LNEEITTEEMN
+1729 LDEQITTEEMN

-1755 ELRKKLLGESNT
+1755 ELRKKLLSEENT
-1767 FNQKLYGMEGKNLES
+1767 FNQNLYGMEGKNLES
-1782 TAALLK
+1782 TAALIK
-1788 KMGEKETDGVRKNL
+1788 KLGERQTDGLRKNL

-1868 AVKERMDALVSLSE
+1868 AVKERINALVSLSE
-1882 DAYSLNENQLRTY
+1882 DAYSLNEDQLRTY

-1955 DRIKGSDDQSE
+1955 DRIKGTDERTE

-1980 SSFLGTSD
+1980 SSFLGTSE
-1988 TDNAELEALRIKLEA
+1988 TDNAELEALRIRLEA
-2003 AAQYYEQFESR
+2003 ARQYYEEFYAR
-2014 KKELIQQAIASGATQ
+2014 KEELIQQAIASGATQ
-2029 QQAEE
+2029 QEAEE
-2034 SFLMAQK
+2034 SYRMAEK
-2041 EAYDNY
+2041 EALDELN
-2047 IAAREEQSAKELE
+2047 AAREEQASKELE

-2078 FSEQMGEAAFSEV
+2078 FSEQMGEAAFAEV
-2091 DDRKEAAKQLLQTA
+2091 DDRKQAAKMLLQTA

-2116 VQELIMKKALG
+2116 ITELLMKKTLG
-2127 AQEVAQ
+2127 DQEVAQ
-2133 EAATTTTVTAL
+2133 EAATSATVTAI
-2144 HGTQAITDLTV
+2144 HGSQAITDMTV
-2155 QGAKT
+2155 EGAKT
-2160 SGDIALGTASGAAK
+2160 AGDVTSGIARGSAK
-2174 TIGQLGWWGIP
+2174 TIGDLGWWGIP
-2185 LVAVISAAL
+2185 LIAVISAAL

-2199 LAMGKLNKSKQEV
+2199 LAMGKLNKAKQDV

-2226 TGMLTYAEG
+2226 AGMLTYAEG

-2309 AMPTFASGSYPSMP
+2309 AMPTFASGNYPSMP
-2323 AQASQAAQQAGGSG
+2323 AQITQVASGAADMTMQNEQMTQMLGSVAEAL
-2337 MSAAEM
+2337 STLNERLSKPIRAA
-2343 SQVLTGVTD
+2343 
-2352 AVNALT
+2352 
-2358 QRLNQ
+2358 
-2363 PISATV
+2363 V
-2369 DPYGRK
+2369 DPYGSK

-2381 SKASKFMNKNG
+2381 NKASNFMTKRG
-2392 LTK
+2392 LIK

>member
-11 RIDVLIGGADQARKQ
+11 RIDVLIGGADQARKKI
-26 VEEMRKEWA
+26 EEMRKEWEELD
-35 KLGKEVQ
+35 KVIQ
-42 EAQRNMEKSV
+42 EAQRNMEMSV

-61 KIYTDALKQQKQL
+61 KIYEDALKQQKQL
-74 QKSIQES
+74 QKSITES
-81 ERNINT
+81 ERNVNT
-87 VQKYLN
+87 VQKYLT
-93 DVSGQTL
+93 DISGQTL

-110 NQMLLGV
+110 KQMLLGV
-117 NPKNVESLRTVREYI
+117 NPKDLQTLNTVRDYI

-137 EIQRRKGNLVEFS
+137 EAQRRKGNLVEFS

-163 LGMAKQRLQELISTT
+163 LGMAKQRLQELISSTRL
-178 QKNTQEIQIYRDQ
+178 NTQEIQKYREQ
-191 LKKVEDEE
+191 LAQVEAEE
-199 QRRIS
+199 TR
-204 ANAGRVMGNLGGS
+204 
-217 SLSEIQEAIKVTTQL
+217 
-232 RDAQKLGGQEWNNY
+232 
-246 NVQIQSAQK
+246 
-255 YLSDF
+255 
-260 NNLTK
+260 
-265 QLSMADRMRNLG
+265 
-277 EVSEASLT
+277 
-285 ELKKY
+285 
-290 WQEQVNGTMLSS
+290 
-302 SELAKYE
+302 
-309 AQLKKVTDEEQRRIS
+309 
-324 ANAGRVMGNLGGSSV
+324 
-339 SEIQEAIKVTTQLRD
+339 
-354 AQKRGSQEWEIYN
+354 
-367 DEIQKAQKYLQDFN
+367 
-381 DKAKQLTMFRQM
+381 
-393 GDLTKVSS
+393 
-401 SSLSELKKY
+401 
-410 WQEQINGA
+410 
-418 DTTSAKLKHYQ
+418 
-429 IQLQAVMK
+429 
-437 EEERRISV
+437 
-445 QAGKVMGNLTD
+445 
-456 SSVSEIQE
+456 
-464 AIKVTMQLRD
+464 
-474 AQKLGSQEW
+474 
-483 DIYNDEIQKAQKYL
+483 
-497 SDFNDLT
+497 
-504 KQLSM
+504 
-509 SDRMRDLGKASESS
+509 
-523 LAELKKYWQE
+523 
-533 QVNGA
+533 
-538 QRGSQELAEY
+538 
-548 ESKLKQ
+548 
-554 VLDEEKK
+554 
-561 RSAKSAVSVFS
+561 
-572 NLSGSSLTEIQD
+572 
-584 AIKATTQLRDATE
+584 
-597 LGSKQWDIY
+597 
-606 NQYIERAKNY
+606 
-616 LSDFENTS
+616 
-624 KNAAI
+624 
-629 AERMKN
+629 
-635 IGNASTSSLA
+635 
-645 ELKKFW
+645 
-651 QEQVDGAE
+651 
-659 LSSQK
+659 
-664 LQQYQQSLEA
+664 
-674 VVNEEQKRV
+674 RV

-724 TKGIKDVESAINSL
+724 TNGVKEVESAINSL
-738 NEKLKQSSAQFSTM
+738 NEKLKQSSAEFTSLE
-752 DEALLKAEEVG
+752 DALDKAETVG
-763 MGTFDGTY
+763 QGTFDGTY

-780 LEVYKKSLEVSDTKG
+780 LEEYKKKLEVSDTKG
-795 LKKIQVAL
+795 LKKIEDAL
-803 EVIDKKQ
+803 STIEKKQ
-810 KGALLSAKELDDI
+810 KGSVLSAEELNKV
-823 ILNLKAAPLEDLQKA
+823 ILTLKTAPLEDLQKA
-838 ASQLQQELSEA
+838 AAQLQEELSKTG
-849 ERDTRE
+849 RDAKKYVE
-855 YMETSMNLRRVNE
+855 KSMDLRRVNE

-1110 IEQGRTMEAIIA
+1110 IEQGKTIQAVIA

-1182 DEYNIKNENAMAIML
+1182 DEYNIKNENAMAIMQ

-1223 ASIPNRFE
+1223 SSIPNRFE
-1231 RGETSIRLMA
+1231 RGEKSIRLMA
-1241 VALQVLVGV
+1241 VTVQALVGV

-1265 LLFGK
+1265 VLFTK
-1270 MMKAGTVSLNVFKTA
+1270 MVKSGTASVNIFKIA
-1285 WQALT
+1285 WQSLSK
-1290 FAMSKNPIGWAVL
+1290 AMMSNPLGWVVL
-1303 GFTALASA
+1303 GFTALTSA
-1311 VTMFKKTVDQAAKA
+1311 ITYFKKSVDEATKA
-1325 QAEFESSI
+1325 QSEFEAAI

-1340 NNLKYAIDKANVSN
+1340 SNLKYAIDKANVSN

-1441 AGDAMARI
+1441 AGDAMALI

-1473 YNKNIKQ
+1473 YDKNIKQ

-1495 NIRKEAGQTHTFLE
+1495 NIRKEAGQTQTFLE
-1509 STQRAAESKTE
+1509 STQRAAERKTE

-1528 KSNQGILSSSDLS
+1528 KSNQDILSSSDLP

-1553 VQRLREDVDDLNA
+1553 VQRLRSDVEYLNA
-1566 KREKGEKL
+1566 KREKGKKL
-1574 TKAETDELAEKNRQ
+1574 TELETAELERLNERKEKGIMLNKLEESRLEELNDKRRKGENLTDSELKELKEKNRL
-1588 LGVYQNN
+1588 LGAYQYN
-1595 ISQVEKR
+1595 IDQVEKR

-1651 ARGFKSAREEYEALK
+1651 ARGFKSAKEEYEALK

-1693 SGTRGEQKELNDQV
+1693 SGTRGEQKEMNDEI
-1707 SAAMAA
+1707 SAAMSA

-1729 LNEEITTEEMN
+1729 LDEQITTEEMN

-1755 ELRKKLLGESNT
+1755 ELRKKLLGEENT
-1767 FNQKLYGMEGKNLES
+1767 FNQNLYGMEGKNLES
-1782 TAALLK
+1782 TAALIK
-1788 KMGEKETDGVRKNL
+1788 KLGERQTDGLRKNL

-1868 AVKERMDALVSLSE
+1868 AVKERINALVSLSE
-1882 DAYSLNENQLRTY
+1882 DAYSLNEDQLRTY

-1955 DRIKGSDDQSE
+1955 DRIKGTDERTE

-1980 SSFLGTSD
+1980 SSFLGTSE

-2047 IAAREEQSAKELE
+2047 IAAREEQSSKELE

-2078 FSEQMGEAAFSEV
+2078 FSEQMGEAAFAEV
-2091 DDRKEAAKQLLQTA
+2091 DDRKQAAKMLLQTA

-2116 VQELIMKKALG
+2116 ITELLMKKTLG
-2127 AQEVAQ
+2127 DQEVAQ
-2133 EAATTTTVTAL
+2133 EAATSATVTAI
-2144 HGTQAITDLTV
+2144 HGSQAITDMTV
-2155 QGAKT
+2155 EGAKT
-2160 SGDIALGTASGAAK
+2160 EGDVTSGIARGSAK
-2174 TIGQLGWWGIP
+2174 TIGDLGWWGIP
-2185 LVAVISAAL
+2185 LIAVISAAL

-2199 LAMGKLNKSKQEV
+2199 LAMGKLNKAKQDV

-2226 TGMLTYAEG
+2226 AGMLTYAEG

-2288 NYPHIYDSI
+2288 NYPHIYESI

-2323 AQASQAAQQAGGSG
+2323 AQITQVASGATDMTMQNEQMTQMLGSV
-2337 MSAAEM
+2337 AE
-2343 SQVLTGVTD
+2343 
-2352 AVNALT
+2352 ALST
-2358 QRLNQ
+2358 LNERLSK

-2369 DPYGRK
+2369 DPYGSK

-2381 SKASKFMNKNG
+2381 NKASNFMTKRG
-2392 LTK
+2392 LIK

>member
-11 RIDVLIGGADQARKQ
+11 RIDVLIGGAEQAQKQ
-26 VEEMRKEWA
+26 VDKMRDEWKKLRKEVGNA
-35 KLGKEVQ
+35 Q
-42 EAQRNMEKSV
+42 EQMNATTN
-52 DTVDYDKNK
+52 TTLYDDNK
-61 KIYTDALKQQKQL
+61 KIYNEKVKQL
-74 QKSIQES
+74 
-81 ERNINT
+81 ERLTKLIRENQRNVNT
-87 VQKYLN
+87 VNKYLN
-93 DVSGQTL
+93 DISGQTL
-100 RNLNNAQKGL
+100 RNLGEARKGL
-110 NQMLLGV
+110 NQMLLGI
-117 NPKNVESLRTVREYI
+117 NPKNAETLQTVREYI

-137 EIQRRKGNLVEFS
+137 EIQRRKGNIVEFS

-163 LGMAKQRLQELISTT
+163 LGKAKERLQDLIKSTEL
-178 QKNTQEIQIYRDQ
+178 NTQEIQKYREQ
-191 LKKVEDEE
+191 LAQVEAEE
-199 QRRIS
+199 TR
-204 ANAGRVMGNLGGS
+204 
-217 SLSEIQEAIKVTTQL
+217 
-232 RDAQKLGGQEWNNY
+232 
-246 NVQIQSAQK
+246 
-255 YLSDF
+255 
-260 NNLTK
+260 
-265 QLSMADRMRNLG
+265 
-277 EVSEASLT
+277 
-285 ELKKY
+285 
-290 WQEQVNGTMLSS
+290 
-302 SELAKYE
+302 
-309 AQLKKVTDEEQRRIS
+309 
-324 ANAGRVMGNLGGSSV
+324 
-339 SEIQEAIKVTTQLRD
+339 
-354 AQKRGSQEWEIYN
+354 
-367 DEIQKAQKYLQDFN
+367 
-381 DKAKQLTMFRQM
+381 
-393 GDLTKVSS
+393 
-401 SSLSELKKY
+401 
-410 WQEQINGA
+410 
-418 DTTSAKLKHYQ
+418 
-429 IQLQAVMK
+429 
-437 EEERRISV
+437 
-445 QAGKVMGNLTD
+445 
-456 SSVSEIQE
+456 
-464 AIKVTMQLRD
+464 
-474 AQKLGSQEW
+474 
-483 DIYNDEIQKAQKYL
+483 
-497 SDFNDLT
+497 
-504 KQLSM
+504 
-509 SDRMRDLGKASESS
+509 
-523 LAELKKYWQE
+523 
-533 QVNGA
+533 
-538 QRGSQELAEY
+538 
-548 ESKLKQ
+548 
-554 VLDEEKK
+554 
-561 RSAKSAVSVFS
+561 
-572 NLSGSSLTEIQD
+572 
-584 AIKATTQLRDATE
+584 
-597 LGSKQWDIY
+597 
-606 NQYIERAKNY
+606 
-616 LSDFENTS
+616 
-624 KNAAI
+624 
-629 AERMKN
+629 
-635 IGNASTSSLA
+635 
-645 ELKKFW
+645 
-651 QEQVDGAE
+651 
-659 LSSQK
+659 
-664 LQQYQQSLEA
+664 
-674 VVNEEQKRV
+674 RV

-692 KVQTGTFD
+692 QVQTGTFD
-700 GTISQTKEAIKLLE
+700 GTIAQTKEAIKLLE
-714 QYKQQLKTSD
+714 QYKLQLKTSD
-724 TKGIKDVESAINSL
+724 TKGVKEVESAINSL
-738 NEKLKQSSAQFSTM
+738 NEKLKQSSAEFSSL
-752 DEALLKAEEVG
+752 DEALDKAETVG
-763 MGTFDGTY
+763 QGTFDGTY

-780 LEVYKKSLEVSDTKG
+780 LEEYKKKLEVSDTKG
-795 LKKIQVAL
+795 LKKIEDAL
-803 EVIDKKQ
+803 STIEKKQ
-810 KGALLSAKELDDI
+810 KNSVLSAEELNKV
-823 ILNLKAAPLEDLQKA
+823 ILTLKTAPLEDLQKA
-838 ASQLQQELSEA
+838 AAQLQEELSKT
-849 ERDTRE
+849 ERDAE
-855 YMETSMNLRRVNE
+855 KYVETSMNLRRVNE

-1110 IEQGRTMEAIIA
+1110 IEQGKTIQAVIA

-1182 DEYNIKNENAMAIML
+1182 DEYNIKNENAMAIMQ

-1223 ASIPNRFE
+1223 SSIPNRFE
-1231 RGETSIRLMA
+1231 RGEKSIRLMA
-1241 VALQVLVGV
+1241 VTVQALVGV

-1265 LLFGK
+1265 VLFTK
-1270 MMKAGTVSLNVFKTA
+1270 MVKAGTASVNIFKIA
-1285 WQALT
+1285 WQWLSK
-1290 FAMSKNPIGWAVL
+1290 AMMSNPLGWVVL
-1303 GFTALASA
+1303 GFTALTSA
-1311 VTMFKKTVDQAAKA
+1311 ITYFKKSVDEATKA
-1325 QAEFESSI
+1325 QSEFEAAI

-1340 NNLKYAIDKANVSN
+1340 SNLKYAIDKANVSN

-1427 IASLNKMQNVGETN
+1427 IASLNKMENVGETN
-1441 AGDAMARI
+1441 AGDAMALI

-1473 YNKNIKQ
+1473 YDKNIKQ

-1495 NIRKEAGQTHTFLE
+1495 NIRKEAGQTQTFLE

-1528 KSNQGILSSSDLS
+1528 KSNQGILSSSDIP

-1553 VQRLREDVDDLNA
+1553 VQRLRSDVEYLNA
-1566 KREKGEKL
+1566 KREKGKKL
-1574 TKAETDELAEKNRQ
+1574 TELETAELERLNERKEKGIMLNKLEESRLEELNDKRRKGENLTDSELKELKEKNRL
-1588 LGVYQNN
+1588 LGVYQYN
-1595 ISQVEKR
+1595 IDQVEKR

-1651 ARGFKSAREEYEALK
+1651 ARGFKSAKEEYEALK

-1693 SGTRGEQKELNDQV
+1693 SGTRGEQKEMNDEI
-1707 SAAMAA
+1707 SAAMSA

-1729 LNEEITTEEMN
+1729 LDEQITTEEMN

-1755 ELRKKLLGESNT
+1755 ELRKKLLGEENT
-1767 FNQKLYGMEGKNLES
+1767 FNQNLYGMEGKNLES
-1782 TAALLK
+1782 TAALIK
-1788 KMGEKETDGVRKNL
+1788 KLGERQTDGLRKNL

-1868 AVKERMDALVSLSE
+1868 AVKERINALVSLSE
-1882 DAYSLNENQLRTY
+1882 DAYSMNEDQLRTY

-1955 DRIKGSDDQSE
+1955 DRIKGTDERTE

-1980 SSFLGTSD
+1980 SSFLGTSE

-2047 IAAREEQSAKELE
+2047 IAAREEQSSKELE

-2078 FSEQMGEAAFSEV
+2078 FSEQMGEAAFAEV
-2091 DDRKEAAKQLLQTA
+2091 DDRKQAAKMLLQTA

-2116 VQELIMKKALG
+2116 ITELLMKKTLG
-2127 AQEVAQ
+2127 DQEVAQ
-2133 EAATTTTVTAL
+2133 EASTSATVTAI
-2144 HGTQAITDLTV
+2144 HGSQAITDMTV
-2155 QGAKT
+2155 EGAKT
-2160 SGDIALGTASGAAK
+2160 AGDVTSGIARGSAK
-2174 TIGQLGWWGIP
+2174 TIGDLGWWGIP
-2185 LVAVISAAL
+2185 LIAVISAAL

-2199 LAMGKLNKSKQEV
+2199 LAMGKLNKAKQEV
-2212 AAATGVSSSKGRVA
+2212 AEATGVSSSKGRVA
-2226 TGMLTYAEG
+2226 AGMLTYAEG

-2309 AMPTFASGSYPSMP
+2309 AMPTFASGNYPSMP
-2323 AQASQAAQQAGGSG
+2323 AQITQVASGATDMNIQNEQMTQMLGSVAEALSTLNERLSKPIRAA
-2337 MSAAEM
+2337 
-2343 SQVLTGVTD
+2343 
-2352 AVNALT
+2352 
-2358 QRLNQ
+2358 
-2363 PISATV
+2363 V
-2369 DPYGRK
+2369 DPYGSK

-2381 SKASKFMNKNG
+2381 NKASNFMTKRG
-2392 LTK
+2392 LIK

>member
-11 RIDVLIGGADQARKQ
+11 RIDVLIGGADQARKKI
-26 VEEMRKEWA
+26 EEMRKEWEELD
-35 KLGKEVQ
+35 KVIQ
-42 EAQRNMEKSV
+42 EAQRNMEMSV

-61 KIYTDALKQQKQL
+61 KIYEDALKKQKQL
-74 QKSIQES
+74 QKSITES
-81 ERNINT
+81 ERNVNT
-87 VQKYLN
+87 VQKYLT
-93 DVSGQTL
+93 DISGQTL
-100 RNLNNAQKGL
+100 RNLNNAQRGL
-110 NQMLLGV
+110 RDMLLGV
-117 NPKNVESLRTVREYI
+117 NPKDLKTLNTVRDYI

-137 EIQRRKGNLVEFS
+137 EAQRRKGNLVEFS

-163 LGMAKQRLQELISTT
+163 LGMAKQRLQELISSTRL
-178 QKNTQEIQIYRDQ
+178 NTQEIQKYREQ
-191 LKKVEDEE
+191 LAQVEAEE
-199 QRRIS
+199 TR
-204 ANAGRVMGNLGGS
+204 
-217 SLSEIQEAIKVTTQL
+217 
-232 RDAQKLGGQEWNNY
+232 
-246 NVQIQSAQK
+246 
-255 YLSDF
+255 
-260 NNLTK
+260 
-265 QLSMADRMRNLG
+265 
-277 EVSEASLT
+277 
-285 ELKKY
+285 
-290 WQEQVNGTMLSS
+290 
-302 SELAKYE
+302 
-309 AQLKKVTDEEQRRIS
+309 
-324 ANAGRVMGNLGGSSV
+324 
-339 SEIQEAIKVTTQLRD
+339 
-354 AQKRGSQEWEIYN
+354 
-367 DEIQKAQKYLQDFN
+367 
-381 DKAKQLTMFRQM
+381 
-393 GDLTKVSS
+393 
-401 SSLSELKKY
+401 
-410 WQEQINGA
+410 
-418 DTTSAKLKHYQ
+418 
-429 IQLQAVMK
+429 
-437 EEERRISV
+437 
-445 QAGKVMGNLTD
+445 
-456 SSVSEIQE
+456 
-464 AIKVTMQLRD
+464 
-474 AQKLGSQEW
+474 
-483 DIYNDEIQKAQKYL
+483 
-497 SDFNDLT
+497 
-504 KQLSM
+504 
-509 SDRMRDLGKASESS
+509 
-523 LAELKKYWQE
+523 
-533 QVNGA
+533 
-538 QRGSQELAEY
+538 
-548 ESKLKQ
+548 
-554 VLDEEKK
+554 
-561 RSAKSAVSVFS
+561 
-572 NLSGSSLTEIQD
+572 
-584 AIKATTQLRDATE
+584 
-597 LGSKQWDIY
+597 
-606 NQYIERAKNY
+606 
-616 LSDFENTS
+616 
-624 KNAAI
+624 
-629 AERMKN
+629 
-635 IGNASTSSLA
+635 
-645 ELKKFW
+645 
-651 QEQVDGAE
+651 
-659 LSSQK
+659 
-664 LQQYQQSLEA
+664 
-674 VVNEEQKRV
+674 RV

-700 GTISQTKEAIKLLE
+700 GTIAQTKEAIKLLE

-724 TKGIKDVESAINSL
+724 IKGVKEVESAINSL
-738 NEKLKQSSAQFSTM
+738 NEKLKQSSAEFTSLE
-752 DEALLKAEEVG
+752 DALDKAETVG
-763 MGTFDGTY
+763 QGTFDGTY

-780 LEVYKKSLEVSDTKG
+780 LEEYKKKLEVSDTKG
-795 LKKIQVAL
+795 LKKIEDAL
-803 EVIDKKQ
+803 STIEKKQ
-810 KGALLSAKELDDI
+810 KNSVLSAEELNKV
-823 ILNLKAAPLEDLQKA
+823 ILTLKTAPLEDLQKA
-838 ASQLQQELSEA
+838 AAQLQEELSKT
-849 ERDTRE
+849 ERDAE
-855 YMETSMNLRRVNE
+855 KYVETSMNLRRVNE

-1041 DVVNRIGAI
+1041 DIVTRIGAI
-1050 GEAAGLSMSD
+1050 GEAAGLSMSN
-1060 LIALAGTLDAL
+1060 LIALGGTVDAL
-1071 GQHAEMG
+1071 GQNAEMS

-1101 LSDDYLKNL
+1101 LSDDYLKSL
-1110 IEQGRTMEAIIA
+1110 INQGKTMEAIIA

-1182 DEYNIKNENAMAIML
+1182 DEYNIKNENAMAIMQ

-1223 ASIPNRFE
+1223 SSIPNRFE
-1231 RGETSIRLMA
+1231 RGEKSIRLMA
-1241 VALQVLVGV
+1241 VTVQALVGV

-1265 LLFGK
+1265 VLFTK
-1270 MMKAGTVSLNVFKTA
+1270 MVKAGTASVNIFKIA
-1285 WQALT
+1285 WQWLSK
-1290 FAMSKNPIGWAVL
+1290 AMMSNPLGWVVL
-1303 GFTALASA
+1303 GFTALTSA
-1311 VTMFKKTVDQAAKA
+1311 ITYFKKSVDEATKA
-1325 QAEFESSI
+1325 QSEFEAAI

-1340 NNLKYAIDKANVSN
+1340 SNLKYAIDKANVSN

-1441 AGDAMARI
+1441 AGDAMALI

-1473 YNKNIKQ
+1473 YDKNIKQ

-1495 NIRKEAGQTHTFLE
+1495 NIRKEAGQTQTFLE
-1509 STQRAAESKTE
+1509 STQRAAERKTE

-1528 KSNQGILSSSDLS
+1528 KSNQDILSSSDLP

-1553 VQRLREDVDDLNA
+1553 VQRLRSDVEYLNA
-1566 KREKGEKL
+1566 KREKGKKL
-1574 TKAETDELAEKNRQ
+1574 TELETAELERLNERKEKGIMLNKLEESRLEELNDKRRKGENLTDSELKELKEKNRL
-1588 LGVYQNN
+1588 LGAYQYN
-1595 ISQVEKR
+1595 IDQVEKR

-1651 ARGFKSAREEYEALK
+1651 ARGFKSAKEEYEALK

-1693 SGTRGEQKELNDQV
+1693 SGTRGEQKEMNDEI
-1707 SAAMAA
+1707 SAAMSA

-1729 LNEEITTEEMN
+1729 LDEQITTEEMN

-1755 ELRKKLLGESNT
+1755 ELRKKLLGEENT
-1767 FNQKLYGMEGKNLES
+1767 FNQNLYGMEGKNLES
-1782 TAALLK
+1782 TAALIK
-1788 KMGEKETDGVRKNL
+1788 KLGERQTDGLRKNL

-1868 AVKERMDALVSLSE
+1868 AVKERINALVSLSE
-1882 DAYSLNENQLRTY
+1882 DAYSLNEDQLRTY

-1955 DRIKGSDDQSE
+1955 DRIKGTDERTE

-1980 SSFLGTSD
+1980 SSFLGTSE

-2047 IAAREEQSAKELE
+2047 IAAREEQSSKELE

-2078 FSEQMGEAAFSEV
+2078 FSEQMGEAAFAEV
-2091 DDRKEAAKQLLQTA
+2091 DDRKQAAKMLLQTA

-2116 VQELIMKKALG
+2116 ITELLMKKTLG
-2127 AQEVAQ
+2127 DQEVAQ
-2133 EAATTTTVTAL
+2133 EAATSATVTAI
-2144 HGTQAITDLTV
+2144 HGSQAITDMTV
-2155 QGAKT
+2155 EGAKT
-2160 SGDIALGTASGAAK
+2160 EGDVTSGIARGSAK
-2174 TIGQLGWWGIP
+2174 TIGDLGWWGIP
-2185 LVAVISAAL
+2185 LIAVISAAL

-2199 LAMGKLNKSKQEV
+2199 LAMGKLNKAKQDV

-2226 TGMLTYAEG
+2226 AGMLTYAEG

-2288 NYPHIYDSI
+2288 NYPHIYESI

-2323 AQASQAAQQAGGSG
+2323 AQITQVASGATDMTMQNEQMTQMLGSV
-2337 MSAAEM
+2337 AE
-2343 SQVLTGVTD
+2343 
-2352 AVNALT
+2352 ALST
-2358 QRLNQ
+2358 LNERLSK

-2369 DPYGRK
+2369 DPYGSK

-2381 SKASKFMNKNG
+2381 NKASNFMTKRG
-2392 LTK
+2392 LIK

>member
-137 EIQRRKGNLVEFS
+137 EIQRRKGNIVEFS

-163 LGMAKQRLQELISTT
+163 LGKAKERLQDLIKSTEL
-178 QKNTQEIQIYRDQ
+178 NTQEIQKYRDQ
-191 LKKVEDEE
+191 LAQVEAEE
-199 QRRIS
+199 TR
-204 ANAGRVMGNLGGS
+204 
-217 SLSEIQEAIKVTTQL
+217 
-232 RDAQKLGGQEWNNY
+232 
-246 NVQIQSAQK
+246 
-255 YLSDF
+255 
-260 NNLTK
+260 
-265 QLSMADRMRNLG
+265 
-277 EVSEASLT
+277 
-285 ELKKY
+285 
-290 WQEQVNGTMLSS
+290 
-302 SELAKYE
+302 
-309 AQLKKVTDEEQRRIS
+309 
-324 ANAGRVMGNLGGSSV
+324 
-339 SEIQEAIKVTTQLRD
+339 
-354 AQKRGSQEWEIYN
+354 
-367 DEIQKAQKYLQDFN
+367 
-381 DKAKQLTMFRQM
+381 
-393 GDLTKVSS
+393 
-401 SSLSELKKY
+401 
-410 WQEQINGA
+410 
-418 DTTSAKLKHYQ
+418 
-429 IQLQAVMK
+429 
-437 EEERRISV
+437 
-445 QAGKVMGNLTD
+445 
-456 SSVSEIQE
+456 
-464 AIKVTMQLRD
+464 
-474 AQKLGSQEW
+474 
-483 DIYNDEIQKAQKYL
+483 
-497 SDFNDLT
+497 
-504 KQLSM
+504 
-509 SDRMRDLGKASESS
+509 
-523 LAELKKYWQE
+523 
-533 QVNGA
+533 
-538 QRGSQELAEY
+538 
-548 ESKLKQ
+548 
-554 VLDEEKK
+554 
-561 RSAKSAVSVFS
+561 
-572 NLSGSSLTEIQD
+572 
-584 AIKATTQLRDATE
+584 
-597 LGSKQWDIY
+597 
-606 NQYIERAKNY
+606 
-616 LSDFENTS
+616 
-624 KNAAI
+624 
-629 AERMKN
+629 
-635 IGNASTSSLA
+635 
-645 ELKKFW
+645 
-651 QEQVDGAE
+651 
-659 LSSQK
+659 
-664 LQQYQQSLEA
+664 
-674 VVNEEQKRV
+674 RV

-752 DEALLKAEEVG
+752 DEALLKAEDVG

-780 LEVYKKSLEVSDTKG
+780 LEEYKKSLEVSDTKG

-810 KGALLSAKELDDI
+810 KEASEGAFDFEKTIENIKS
-823 ILNLKAAPLEDLQKA
+823 APLKDLQRA
-838 ASQLQQELSEA
+838 AAQLQEELMVAETNSIKYIQTSEKL
-849 ERDTRE
+849 RD
-855 YMETSMNLRRVNE
+855 VNKK
-868 QINEVKRS
+868 INEIKRG
-876 WQEHDNQIVATI
+876 WEEHDNQIVATI
-888 KRLTSYVL
+888 KHLTSYVL

-1101 LSDDYLKNL
+1101 LSDEYLKNL

-1159 GVDELKAQVFT
+1159 GVEELRAQVFT

-1303 GFTALASA
+1303 GFTALTSA

-1325 QAEFESSI
+1325 QSEFESSI

-1495 NIRKEAGQTHTFLE
+1495 NIRKEAGQTQTFLE

-1651 ARGFKSAREEYEALK
+1651 ARGFKSAKEEYEALK

-1693 SGTRGEQKELNDQV
+1693 AGTRGEQKEMNDEI
-1707 SAAMAA
+1707 SAAMSA

-1729 LNEEITTEEMN
+1729 LDEQITTEEMN

-1755 ELRKKLLGESNT
+1755 ELRKKLLGEENT
-1767 FNQKLYGMEGKNLES
+1767 FNQNLYGMEGKNLES
-1782 TAALLK
+1782 TAALIK
-1788 KMGEKETDGVRKNL
+1788 KLGERQTDGLRKNL

-1955 DRIKGSDDQSE
+1955 DRIKGTDERTE

-1980 SSFLGTSD
+1980 SSFLGTSE
-1988 TDNAELEALRIKLEA
+1988 TDNAELEALRIRLEA
-2003 AAQYYEQFESR
+2003 ARQYYEEFYAR
-2014 KKELIQQAIASGATQ
+2014 KEELIQQAIASGATE

-2034 SFLMAQK
+2034 SYRMAEK
-2041 EAYDNY
+2041 EALDELN
-2047 IAAREEQSAKELE
+2047 AAREEQASKELE

-2078 FSEQMGEAAFSEV
+2078 FSEQMGEAAFAEV
-2091 DDRKEAAKQLLQTA
+2091 DDRKQAAKMLLQTA

-2116 VQELIMKKALG
+2116 ITELLMKKTLG

-2133 EAATTTTVTAL
+2133 EAATSATVTAI
-2144 HGTQAITDLTV
+2144 HGSQAITDLTV

-2160 SGDIALGTASGAAK
+2160 TADVSTGTASGAAK
-2174 TIGQLGWWGIP
+2174 IIGELGWWGIP
-2185 LVAVISAAL
+2185 LIAVISAAL

-2212 AAATGVSSSKGRVA
+2212 AAATGVSSKGRVA
-2226 TGMLTYAEG
+2226 AGMLTYAEG

>member
-11 RIDVLIGGADQARKQ
+11 RIDVLIGGAEQARKQ

-42 EAQRNMEKSV
+42 QAQRNMEKSV
-52 DTVDYDKNK
+52 DTVDYDENK
-61 KIYTDALKQQKQL
+61 KAYTEALKQQKQL

-87 VQKYLN
+87 VEKYLA
-93 DVSGQTL
+93 DISGQTL
-100 RNLNNAQKGL
+100 RNLDNAQKGL
-110 NQMLLGV
+110 KQMLLGV
-117 NPKNVESLRTVREYI
+117 NPKNIESLNTVRDYI

-137 EIQRRKGNLVEFS
+137 EAQRRKGNLVEFS

-163 LGMAKQRLQELISTT
+163 LGMAKQRLQELISSTRL
-178 QKNTQEIQIYRDQ
+178 NTQEIQKYREQ
-191 LKKVEDEE
+191 LAQVEAEE
-199 QRRIS
+199 TR
-204 ANAGRVMGNLGGS
+204 
-217 SLSEIQEAIKVTTQL
+217 
-232 RDAQKLGGQEWNNY
+232 
-246 NVQIQSAQK
+246 
-255 YLSDF
+255 
-260 NNLTK
+260 
-265 QLSMADRMRNLG
+265 
-277 EVSEASLT
+277 
-285 ELKKY
+285 
-290 WQEQVNGTMLSS
+290 
-302 SELAKYE
+302 
-309 AQLKKVTDEEQRRIS
+309 
-324 ANAGRVMGNLGGSSV
+324 
-339 SEIQEAIKVTTQLRD
+339 
-354 AQKRGSQEWEIYN
+354 
-367 DEIQKAQKYLQDFN
+367 
-381 DKAKQLTMFRQM
+381 
-393 GDLTKVSS
+393 
-401 SSLSELKKY
+401 
-410 WQEQINGA
+410 
-418 DTTSAKLKHYQ
+418 
-429 IQLQAVMK
+429 
-437 EEERRISV
+437 
-445 QAGKVMGNLTD
+445 
-456 SSVSEIQE
+456 
-464 AIKVTMQLRD
+464 
-474 AQKLGSQEW
+474 
-483 DIYNDEIQKAQKYL
+483 
-497 SDFNDLT
+497 
-504 KQLSM
+504 
-509 SDRMRDLGKASESS
+509 
-523 LAELKKYWQE
+523 
-533 QVNGA
+533 
-538 QRGSQELAEY
+538 
-548 ESKLKQ
+548 
-554 VLDEEKK
+554 
-561 RSAKSAVSVFS
+561 
-572 NLSGSSLTEIQD
+572 
-584 AIKATTQLRDATE
+584 
-597 LGSKQWDIY
+597 
-606 NQYIERAKNY
+606 
-616 LSDFENTS
+616 
-624 KNAAI
+624 
-629 AERMKN
+629 
-635 IGNASTSSLA
+635 
-645 ELKKFW
+645 
-651 QEQVDGAE
+651 
-659 LSSQK
+659 
-664 LQQYQQSLEA
+664 
-674 VVNEEQKRV
+674 RV

-692 KVQTGTFD
+692 QVQTGTFD
-700 GTISQTKEAIKLLE
+700 GTIAQTKEAIKLLE

-724 TKGIKDVESAINSL
+724 TKGVKEVESAINSL
-738 NEKLKQSSAQFSTM
+738 NEKLKQSSAEFTSLE
-752 DEALLKAEEVG
+752 DALDKAETVG
-763 MGTFDGTY
+763 QGTFDGTY

-780 LEVYKKSLEVSDTKG
+780 LEEYKKKLEVSDTKG
-795 LKKIQVAL
+795 LKKIEDAL
-803 EVIDKKQ
+803 STIEKKQ
-810 KGALLSAKELDDI
+810 KNSVLSAEELNKV
-823 ILNLKAAPLEDLQKA
+823 ILTLKTAPLEDLQKA
-838 ASQLQQELSEA
+838 AAQLQEELSKTD
-849 ERDTRE
+849 RDAKK
-855 YMETSMNLRRVNE
+855 YVETSMNLRRVNE

-910 LYQANLQLSDS
+910 VYQANLQLSDS

-1110 IEQGRTMEAIIA
+1110 IEQGKTIQAVIA

-1182 DEYNIKNENAMAIML
+1182 DEYNIKNENAMAIMQ

-1223 ASIPNRFE
+1223 SSIPNRFE
-1231 RGETSIRLMA
+1231 RGEKSIRLMA
-1241 VALQVLVGV
+1241 VTVQALVGV

-1265 LLFGK
+1265 VLFTK
-1270 MMKAGTVSLNVFKTA
+1270 MVKAGTASVNIFKIA
-1285 WQALT
+1285 WQWLSK
-1290 FAMSKNPIGWAVL
+1290 AMMSNPLGWVVL
-1303 GFTALASA
+1303 GFTALTSA
-1311 VTMFKKTVDQAAKA
+1311 ITYFKKSVDEATKA
-1325 QAEFESSI
+1325 QSEFEAAI

-1340 NNLKYAIDKANVSN
+1340 SNLKYAIDKANVSN

-1495 NIRKEAGQTHTFLE
+1495 NIRKEAGQTQTFLE

-1528 KSNQGILSSSDLS
+1528 KSNQGILSSSDIP

-1553 VQRLREDVDDLNA
+1553 VQRLRSDVEYLNA
-1566 KREKGEKL
+1566 KREKGKKL
-1574 TKAETDELAEKNRQ
+1574 TELETAELERLNERKEKGIMLNKLEESRLEELNDKRRKGENLTDSELKELKEKNRL
-1588 LGVYQNN
+1588 LGVYQYN
-1595 ISQVEKR
+1595 IDQVEKR

-1651 ARGFKSAREEYEALK
+1651 ARGFKSAKEEYEALK

-1679 WGRDTSGNWLKVRK
+1679 WGRDTSGNWIKVRK
-1693 SGTRGEQKELNDQV
+1693 SGTRGEQKEMNDEI
-1707 SAAMAA
+1707 SAAMSA

-1729 LNEEITTEEMN
+1729 LDEQITTEEMN

-1755 ELRKKLLGESNT
+1755 ELRKKLLGEENT
-1767 FNQKLYGMEGKNLES
+1767 FNQNLYGMEGKNLES
-1782 TAALLK
+1782 TAALIK
-1788 KMGEKETDGVRKNL
+1788 KLGERQTDGLRKNL

-1868 AVKERMDALVSLSE
+1868 AVKERINALVSLSE
-1882 DAYSLNENQLRTY
+1882 DAYSLNEDELRTY

-1955 DRIKGSDDQSE
+1955 DRIKGADDQSE

-2047 IAAREEQSAKELE
+2047 IAAREEQSSKELE
-2060 ITESKLSTL
+2060 ITESKLGTL

-2078 FSEQMGEAAFSEV
+2078 FSGQMGEAAFGEV
-2091 DDRKEAAKQLLQTA
+2091 EDRKQAAQQLIQTT
-2105 MKLTKDLIMQK
+2105 MNLTKQLIMQK
-2116 VQELIMKKALG
+2116 IQELLTKKALKK
-2127 AQEVAQ
+2127 QEVAIEQ
-2133 EAATTTTVTAL
+2133 SGNQSIVQSAGSTIISGLAASEKGMGGKIT
-2144 HGTQAITDLTV
+2144 GAIA
-2155 QGAKT
+2155 GGSAK
-2160 SGDIALGTASGAAK
+2160 I
-2174 TIGQLGWWGIP
+2174 IEELGWWGIP
-2185 LVAVISAAL
+2185 LIAVISAAL
-2194 SALMG
+2194 NGLMG
-2199 LAMGKLNKSKQEV
+2199 LAMGAFTKSKQEV
-2212 AAATGVSSSKGRVA
+2212 AAVTGASSSSKGRVA
-2226 TGMLTYAEG
+2226 AGMLTYAEG

-2323 AQASQAAQQAGGSG
+2323 AQITQVASGATDMTMQNEQMTQMLGSV
-2337 MSAAEM
+2337 AE
-2343 SQVLTGVTD
+2343 
-2352 AVNALT
+2352 ALST
-2358 QRLNQ
+2358 LNERLSK

-2369 DPYGRK
+2369 DPYGSK

-2381 SKASKFMNKNG
+2381 NKASNFMTKRG
-2392 LTK
+2392 LIK

>member
-11 RIDVLIGGADQARKQ
+11 RIDVLIGGAEQAQKQ
-26 VEEMRKEWA
+26 VDKMRDEWKKLRKEVENA
-35 KLGKEVQ
+35 Q
-42 EAQRNMEKSV
+42 EQMNATTN
-52 DTVDYDKNK
+52 TTLYDDNK
-61 KIYTDALKQQKQL
+61 KIYNEKVKQL
-74 QKSIQES
+74 
-81 ERNINT
+81 ERLTKLIRENQRNVNT
-87 VQKYLN
+87 VNKYLN
-93 DVSGQTL
+93 DISGQTL
-100 RNLNNAQKGL
+100 RNLGEARKGL
-110 NQMLLGV
+110 NQMLLGI
-117 NPKNVESLRTVREYI
+117 NPKNAETLQTVREYI

-137 EIQRRKGNLVEFS
+137 EIQRRKGNIVEFS

-163 LGMAKQRLQELISTT
+163 LGKAKERLQDLIKSTEL
-178 QKNTQEIQIYRDQ
+178 NTQEIQKYREQ
-191 LKKVEDEE
+191 LAQVEAEE
-199 QRRIS
+199 TR
-204 ANAGRVMGNLGGS
+204 
-217 SLSEIQEAIKVTTQL
+217 
-232 RDAQKLGGQEWNNY
+232 
-246 NVQIQSAQK
+246 
-255 YLSDF
+255 
-260 NNLTK
+260 
-265 QLSMADRMRNLG
+265 
-277 EVSEASLT
+277 
-285 ELKKY
+285 
-290 WQEQVNGTMLSS
+290 
-302 SELAKYE
+302 
-309 AQLKKVTDEEQRRIS
+309 
-324 ANAGRVMGNLGGSSV
+324 
-339 SEIQEAIKVTTQLRD
+339 
-354 AQKRGSQEWEIYN
+354 
-367 DEIQKAQKYLQDFN
+367 
-381 DKAKQLTMFRQM
+381 
-393 GDLTKVSS
+393 
-401 SSLSELKKY
+401 
-410 WQEQINGA
+410 
-418 DTTSAKLKHYQ
+418 
-429 IQLQAVMK
+429 
-437 EEERRISV
+437 
-445 QAGKVMGNLTD
+445 
-456 SSVSEIQE
+456 
-464 AIKVTMQLRD
+464 
-474 AQKLGSQEW
+474 
-483 DIYNDEIQKAQKYL
+483 
-497 SDFNDLT
+497 
-504 KQLSM
+504 
-509 SDRMRDLGKASESS
+509 
-523 LAELKKYWQE
+523 
-533 QVNGA
+533 
-538 QRGSQELAEY
+538 
-548 ESKLKQ
+548 
-554 VLDEEKK
+554 
-561 RSAKSAVSVFS
+561 
-572 NLSGSSLTEIQD
+572 
-584 AIKATTQLRDATE
+584 
-597 LGSKQWDIY
+597 
-606 NQYIERAKNY
+606 
-616 LSDFENTS
+616 
-624 KNAAI
+624 
-629 AERMKN
+629 
-635 IGNASTSSLA
+635 
-645 ELKKFW
+645 
-651 QEQVDGAE
+651 
-659 LSSQK
+659 
-664 LQQYQQSLEA
+664 
-674 VVNEEQKRV
+674 RV

-724 TKGIKDVESAINSL
+724 TEGVKEVESAINSL
-738 NEKLKQSSAQFSTM
+738 NEKLKQSSAEFTSLE
-752 DEALLKAEEVG
+752 DALDKAETVG
-763 MGTFDGTY
+763 QGTFDGTY

-780 LEVYKKSLEVSDTKG
+780 LEEYKKKLEVSDTKG
-795 LKKIQVAL
+795 LKKIEDAL
-803 EVIDKKQ
+803 STIEKKQ
-810 KGALLSAKELDDI
+810 KSSVLSAEELNKV
-823 ILNLKAAPLEDLQKA
+823 ILTLKTAPLEDLQKA
-838 ASQLQQELSEA
+838 AAQLQQELSEA

-855 YMETSMNLRRVNE
+855 YMEASMNLRRVNE

-1110 IEQGRTMEAIIA
+1110 IEQGKTIQAVIA

-1182 DEYNIKNENAMAIML
+1182 DEYNIKNENAMAIMQ

-1223 ASIPNRFE
+1223 SSIPNRFE
-1231 RGETSIRLMA
+1231 RGEKSIRLMA
-1241 VALQVLVGV
+1241 VTVQALVGV

-1265 LLFGK
+1265 VLFTK
-1270 MMKAGTVSLNVFKTA
+1270 MVKAGTESVNIFKIA
-1285 WQALT
+1285 WKWLSK
-1290 FAMSKNPIGWAVL
+1290 AMMSNPLGWVVL
-1303 GFTALASA
+1303 GFTALTSA
-1311 VTMFKKTVDQAAKA
+1311 ITYFKKSVDEATKA
-1325 QAEFESSI
+1325 QSEFEAAI

-1340 NNLKYAIDKANVSN
+1340 SNLKYAIDKANVSN

-1441 AGDAMARI
+1441 AGDAMALI

-1473 YNKNIKQ
+1473 YDKNIKQ

-1495 NIRKEAGQTHTFLE
+1495 NIRKEAGQTQTFLE

-1528 KSNQGILSSSDLS
+1528 KSNQGILSSSDIP

-1553 VQRLREDVDDLNA
+1553 VQRLRSDVEYLNA
-1566 KREKGEKL
+1566 KREKGKKL
-1574 TKAETDELAEKNRQ
+1574 TELETAELERLNERKEKGIMLNKLEESRLEELNDKRRKGENLTDSELKELKEKNRL
-1588 LGVYQNN
+1588 LGIYQYN
-1595 ISQVEKR
+1595 IDQVEKR

-1651 ARGFKSAREEYEALK
+1651 ARGFKSAKEEYEALK

-1693 SGTRGEQKELNDQV
+1693 SGTRGEQKEMNDEI
-1707 SAAMAA
+1707 SAAMSA

-1729 LNEEITTEEMN
+1729 LDEQITTEEMN

-1755 ELRKKLLGESNT
+1755 ELRKKLLGEENT
-1767 FNQKLYGMEGKNLES
+1767 FNQNLYGMEGKNLES
-1782 TAALLK
+1782 TAALIK
-1788 KMGEKETDGVRKNL
+1788 KLGERQTDGLRKNL

-1808 VQNMAVK
+1808 VQNMTVK

-1868 AVKERMDALVSLSE
+1868 AVKERINALVSLSE
-1882 DAYSLNENQLRTY
+1882 DAYSLNEDQLRTY

-1940 IDVQWETSGNQKLWE
+1940 IDVQWETSGNQQLWE
-1955 DRIKGSDDQSE
+1955 DRIKGTDERTE

-1980 SSFLGTSD
+1980 SSFLGTSE
-1988 TDNAELEALRIKLEA
+1988 TDNAELEALRIRLEA
-2003 AAQYYEQFESR
+2003 ARQYYEEFYAR
-2014 KKELIQQAIASGATQ
+2014 KEELIQQAIASGATQ
-2029 QQAEE
+2029 QEAEE
-2034 SFLMAQK
+2034 SYRMAEK
-2041 EAYDNY
+2041 EALDELN
-2047 IAAREEQSAKELE
+2047 AAREEQASKELE

-2078 FSEQMGEAAFSEV
+2078 FSEQMGEAAFAEV
-2091 DDRKEAAKQLLQTA
+2091 DDRKQAAKMLLQTA

-2116 VQELIMKKALG
+2116 ITELLMKKTLG
-2127 AQEVAQ
+2127 GQEVAQ
-2133 EAATTTTVTAL
+2133 EAATSATITAL
-2144 HGTQAITDLTV
+2144 HGTQAVTDLTV

-2160 SGDIALGTASGAAK
+2160 TADISAGIASGSAK

-2185 LVAVISAAL
+2185 LIAVISAAL

-2199 LAMGKLNKSKQEV
+2199 LAMGKLNKAKQDV
-2212 AAATGVSSSKGRVA
+2212 AATTGVSSSKGRVA
-2226 TGMLTYAEG
+2226 AGMLTYAEG

-2243 GQIYNARYQKELKT
+2243 GQIYNARYQKDLKT

-2309 AMPTFASGSYPSMP
+2309 AMPTFASGNYPSMP
-2323 AQASQAAQQAGGSG
+2323 AQITQVASGATDMTMQNEQMTQMLGSVAEALSTLNERLSKPIRAA
-2337 MSAAEM
+2337 
-2343 SQVLTGVTD
+2343 
-2352 AVNALT
+2352 
-2358 QRLNQ
+2358 
-2363 PISATV
+2363 V
-2369 DPYGRK
+2369 DPYGSK

-2381 SKASKFMNKNG
+2381 NKASNFMTKRG
-2392 LTK
+2392 LIK

>member
-11 RIDVLIGGADQARKQ
+11 RIDVLIGGAEQARKQ

-61 KIYTDALKQQKQL
+61 KIYEDALKQQKQL
-74 QKSIQES
+74 QKSITES

-87 VQKYLN
+87 VQKYLT
-93 DVSGQTL
+93 DISGQTL
-100 RNLNNAQKGL
+100 RNLNNAQRGL
-110 NQMLLGV
+110 RDMLLGV
-117 NPKNVESLRTVREYI
+117 NPKDLKTLNTVRDYI

-163 LGMAKQRLQELISTT
+163 LGMAKQRLQELISSTRL
-178 QKNTQEIQIYRDQ
+178 NTQEIQKYREQ
-191 LKKVEDEE
+191 LAQVEAEE
-199 QRRIS
+199 TR
-204 ANAGRVMGNLGGS
+204 
-217 SLSEIQEAIKVTTQL
+217 
-232 RDAQKLGGQEWNNY
+232 
-246 NVQIQSAQK
+246 
-255 YLSDF
+255 
-260 NNLTK
+260 
-265 QLSMADRMRNLG
+265 
-277 EVSEASLT
+277 
-285 ELKKY
+285 
-290 WQEQVNGTMLSS
+290 
-302 SELAKYE
+302 
-309 AQLKKVTDEEQRRIS
+309 
-324 ANAGRVMGNLGGSSV
+324 
-339 SEIQEAIKVTTQLRD
+339 
-354 AQKRGSQEWEIYN
+354 
-367 DEIQKAQKYLQDFN
+367 
-381 DKAKQLTMFRQM
+381 
-393 GDLTKVSS
+393 
-401 SSLSELKKY
+401 
-410 WQEQINGA
+410 
-418 DTTSAKLKHYQ
+418 
-429 IQLQAVMK
+429 
-437 EEERRISV
+437 
-445 QAGKVMGNLTD
+445 
-456 SSVSEIQE
+456 
-464 AIKVTMQLRD
+464 
-474 AQKLGSQEW
+474 
-483 DIYNDEIQKAQKYL
+483 
-497 SDFNDLT
+497 
-504 KQLSM
+504 
-509 SDRMRDLGKASESS
+509 
-523 LAELKKYWQE
+523 
-533 QVNGA
+533 
-538 QRGSQELAEY
+538 
-548 ESKLKQ
+548 
-554 VLDEEKK
+554 
-561 RSAKSAVSVFS
+561 
-572 NLSGSSLTEIQD
+572 
-584 AIKATTQLRDATE
+584 
-597 LGSKQWDIY
+597 
-606 NQYIERAKNY
+606 
-616 LSDFENTS
+616 
-624 KNAAI
+624 
-629 AERMKN
+629 
-635 IGNASTSSLA
+635 
-645 ELKKFW
+645 
-651 QEQVDGAE
+651 
-659 LSSQK
+659 
-664 LQQYQQSLEA
+664 
-674 VVNEEQKRV
+674 RV

-724 TKGIKDVESAINSL
+724 TEGVKEVESAINSL
-738 NEKLKQSSAQFSTM
+738 NEKLKQSSAEFTSLE
-752 DEALLKAEEVG
+752 DALDKAETVG
-763 MGTFDGTY
+763 QGTFDGTY

-780 LEVYKKSLEVSDTKG
+780 LEEYKKKLEVSDTKG
-795 LKKIQVAL
+795 LKKIEDAL
-803 EVIDKKQ
+803 STIEKKQ
-810 KGALLSAKELDDI
+810 KSSVLSAEELNKV
-823 ILNLKAAPLEDLQKA
+823 ILTLKTAPLEDLQKA
-838 ASQLQQELSEA
+838 AAQLQQELSEA

-855 YMETSMNLRRVNE
+855 YMEASMNLRRVNE

-1110 IEQGRTMEAIIA
+1110 IEQGKTIQAVIA

-1182 DEYNIKNENAMAIML
+1182 DEYNIKNENAMAIMQ

-1223 ASIPNRFE
+1223 SSIPNRFE
-1231 RGETSIRLMA
+1231 RGEKSIRLMA
-1241 VALQVLVGV
+1241 VTVQALVGV

-1265 LLFGK
+1265 VLFTK
-1270 MMKAGTVSLNVFKTA
+1270 MVKAGTESVNIFKIA
-1285 WQALT
+1285 WKWLSK
-1290 FAMSKNPIGWAVL
+1290 AMMSNPLGWVVL
-1303 GFTALASA
+1303 GFTALTSA
-1311 VTMFKKTVDQAAKA
+1311 ITYFKKSVDEATKA
-1325 QAEFESSI
+1325 QSEFEAAI

-1340 NNLKYAIDKANVSN
+1340 SNLKYAIDKANVSN

-1441 AGDAMARI
+1441 AGDAMALI

-1473 YNKNIKQ
+1473 YDKNIKQ

-1495 NIRKEAGQTHTFLE
+1495 NIRKEAGQTQTFLE

-1528 KSNQGILSSSDLS
+1528 KSNQGILSSSDIP

-1553 VQRLREDVDDLNA
+1553 VQRLRSDVEYLNA
-1566 KREKGEKL
+1566 KREKGKKL
-1574 TKAETDELAEKNRQ
+1574 TELETAELERLNERKEKGIMLNKLEESRLEELNDKRRKGENLTDSELKELKEKNRL
-1588 LGVYQNN
+1588 LGIYQYN
-1595 ISQVEKR
+1595 IDQVEKR

-1651 ARGFKSAREEYEALK
+1651 ARGFKSAKEEYEALK

-1693 SGTRGEQKELNDQV
+1693 SGTRGEQKEMNDEI
-1707 SAAMAA
+1707 SAAMSA

-1729 LNEEITTEEMN
+1729 LDEQITTEEMN

-1755 ELRKKLLGESNT
+1755 ELRKKLLGEENT
-1767 FNQKLYGMEGKNLES
+1767 FNQNLYGMEGKNLES
-1782 TAALLK
+1782 TAALIK
-1788 KMGEKETDGVRKNL
+1788 KLGERQTDGLRKNL

-1808 VQNMAVK
+1808 VQNMTVK

-1868 AVKERMDALVSLSE
+1868 AVKERINALVSLSE
-1882 DAYSLNENQLRTY
+1882 DAYSLNEDQLRTY

-1940 IDVQWETSGNQKLWE
+1940 IDVQWKTSGNQQLWE
-1955 DRIKGSDDQSE
+1955 DRIKGTDERTE

-1980 SSFLGTSD
+1980 SSFLGTSE
-1988 TDNAELEALRIKLEA
+1988 TDNAELEALRIRLEA
-2003 AAQYYEQFESR
+2003 ARQYYEEFYAR
-2014 KKELIQQAIASGATQ
+2014 KEELIQQAIASGATQ
-2029 QQAEE
+2029 QEAEE
-2034 SFLMAQK
+2034 SYRMAEK
-2041 EAYDNY
+2041 EALDELN
-2047 IAAREEQSAKELE
+2047 AAREEQASKELE

-2078 FSEQMGEAAFSEV
+2078 FSEQMGEAAFAEV
-2091 DDRKEAAKQLLQTA
+2091 DDRKQAAKMLLQTA

-2116 VQELIMKKALG
+2116 ITELLMKKTLG
-2127 AQEVAQ
+2127 GQEVAQ
-2133 EAATTTTVTAL
+2133 EAATSATITAL
-2144 HGTQAITDLTV
+2144 HGTQAVTDLTV

-2160 SGDIALGTASGAAK
+2160 TADISAGIASGSAK

-2185 LVAVISAAL
+2185 LIAVISAAL

-2199 LAMGKLNKSKQEV
+2199 LAMGKLNKAKQDV

-2226 TGMLTYAEG
+2226 AGMLTYAEG

-2243 GQIYNARYQKELKT
+2243 GQIYNARYQKDLKT

-2309 AMPTFASGSYPSMP
+2309 AMPTFASGNYPSMP
-2323 AQASQAAQQAGGSG
+2323 AQITQVASGATDMTMQNEQMTQMLGSVAEALSTLNERLSKPIRAA
-2337 MSAAEM
+2337 
-2343 SQVLTGVTD
+2343 
-2352 AVNALT
+2352 
-2358 QRLNQ
+2358 
-2363 PISATV
+2363 V
-2369 DPYGRK
+2369 DPYGSK

-2381 SKASKFMNKNG
+2381 NKASNFMTKRG
-2392 LTK
+2392 LIK

>member
-11 RIDVLIGGADQARKQ
+11 RIDVLIGGAEQAQKQ
-26 VEEMRKEWA
+26 VDKMRDEWKKLRKEVENA
-35 KLGKEVQ
+35 Q
-42 EAQRNMEKSV
+42 EQMNATTN
-52 DTVDYDKNK
+52 TTLYDDNK
-61 KIYTDALKQQKQL
+61 KIYNEKVKQL
-74 QKSIQES
+74 
-81 ERNINT
+81 ERLTKLIRENQRNVNT
-87 VQKYLN
+87 VNKYLN
-93 DVSGQTL
+93 DISGQTL
-100 RNLNNAQKGL
+100 RNLGEARKGL
-110 NQMLLGV
+110 NQMLLGI
-117 NPKNVESLRTVREYI
+117 NPKNAETLQTVREYI

-178 QKNTQEIQIYRDQ
+178 QKNTKEIQTYREQ

-199 QRRIS
+199 QRRVS
-204 ANAGRVMGNLGGS
+204 SKAGRVMGNLDGS
-217 SLSEIQEAIKVTTQL
+217 SVAEIQEAINVTTKL
-232 RDAQKLGGQEWNNY
+232 RDAQKLGGQEW
-246 NVQIQSAQK
+246 
-255 YLSDF
+255 
-260 NNLTK
+260 
-265 QLSMADRMRNLG
+265 
-277 EVSEASLT
+277 
-285 ELKKY
+285 
-290 WQEQVNGTMLSS
+290 
-302 SELAKYE
+302 
-309 AQLKKVTDEEQRRIS
+309 
-324 ANAGRVMGNLGGSSV
+324 
-339 SEIQEAIKVTTQLRD
+339 
-354 AQKRGSQEWEIYN
+354 EIYN
-367 DEIQKAQKYLQDFN
+367 DEIQ
-381 DKAKQLTMFRQM
+381 R
-393 GDLTKVSS
+393 
-401 SSLSELKKY
+401 
-410 WQEQINGA
+410 
-418 DTTSAKLKHYQ
+418 
-429 IQLQAVMK
+429 
-437 EEERRISV
+437 
-445 QAGKVMGNLTD
+445 
-456 SSVSEIQE
+456 
-464 AIKVTMQLRD
+464 
-474 AQKLGSQEW
+474 
-483 DIYNDEIQKAQKYL
+483 AQKYL
-497 SDFNDLT
+497 SDYNNLT
-504 KQLSM
+504 KQIAM
-509 SDRMRDLGKASESS
+509 SDRMKELGKASESS

-606 NQYIERAKNY
+606 NQYIERAKKY
-616 LSDFENTS
+616 LTDFENKS

-664 LQQYQQSLEA
+664 LQQYQQNLEA
-674 VVNEEQKRV
+674 VIKEEQNRI
-683 SQRAQTTLG
+683 SNRAQTTLG
-692 KVQTGTFD
+692 QVQTGTFD
-700 GTISQTKEAIKLLE
+700 GTIAQTKEAIKLLE

-724 TKGIKDVESAINSL
+724 INGVKEVESAINSL
-738 NEKLKQSSAQFSTM
+738 NEKLKQSSAEFTSLE
-752 DEALLKAEEVG
+752 DALDKAETVG
-763 MGTFDGTY
+763 QGTFDGTY

-780 LEVYKKSLEVSDTKG
+780 LEEYKKKLEVSDTKG
-795 LKKIQVAL
+795 LKKIEDAL
-803 EVIDKKQ
+803 STIEKKQ
-810 KGALLSAKELDDI
+810 KNSVLSAEELNKV
-823 ILNLKAAPLEDLQKA
+823 ILTLKTAPLEDLQKA
-838 ASQLQQELSEA
+838 AAQLQEELSEA

-1101 LSDDYLKNL
+1101 LSDEYLKNL
-1110 IEQGRTMEAIIA
+1110 IEQGKTIQAVIA

-1182 DEYNIKNENAMAIML
+1182 DEYNIKNENAMAIMQ

-1212 VEWLTDVLRYI
+1212 VEWITDVLRYI
-1223 ASIPNRFE
+1223 SSIPNRFE
-1231 RGETSIRLMA
+1231 RGEKSIRLMA
-1241 VALQVLVGV
+1241 VTVQTLVGV

-1265 LLFGK
+1265 VLFTK
-1270 MMKAGTVSLNVFKTA
+1270 MVKAGTASVNIFKIA
-1285 WQALT
+1285 WQWLSK
-1290 FAMSKNPIGWAVL
+1290 AMMSNPLGWVVL
-1303 GFTALASA
+1303 GFTALTSA
-1311 VTMFKKTVDQAAKA
+1311 VTYFKKSVDEATKA
-1325 QAEFESSI
+1325 QSEFEAAI

-1340 NNLKYAIDKANVSN
+1340 SNLKYAIDKANVSN

-1419 IQELQSKI
+1419 IQELQAKI

-1473 YNKNIKQ
+1473 YDKNIKQ

-1495 NIRKEAGQTHTFLE
+1495 NIRKEAGQTQIFLE

-1528 KSNQGILSSSDLS
+1528 KSNQGILSSSDLP

-1553 VQRLREDVDDLNA
+1553 VQRLRSDVEDLNA
-1566 KREKGEKL
+1566 KREKGKKL
-1574 TKAETDELAEKNRQ
+1574 TELETAELERLNDKKESGIMLNKLEESRLEELNDKRRKGENLTDSELKELKEKNRL
-1588 LGVYQNN
+1588 LGVYQYN
-1595 ISQVEKR
+1595 IDQVEKR

-1651 ARGFKSAREEYEALK
+1651 ARGFKSAKEEYEALK

-1693 SGTRGEQKELNDQV
+1693 SGTRGEQKEMNDEI
-1707 SAAMAA
+1707 SAAMSA

-1729 LNEEITTEEMN
+1729 LDEQITTEEMN

-1755 ELRKKLLGESNT
+1755 ELRKKLLGEENT
-1767 FNQKLYGMEGKNLES
+1767 FNQNLYGMEGKNLES
-1782 TAALLK
+1782 TAALIK
-1788 KMGEKETDGVRKNL
+1788 KLGERQTDGLRKNL

-1868 AVKERMDALVSLSE
+1868 AVKERINALVSLSE
-1882 DAYSLNENQLRTY
+1882 DAYSLNEDQLRTY

-1920 DFYQDSKAAAE
+1920 DFYQDSKSAAE

-1955 DRIKGSDDQSE
+1955 DRIKGTDERTE

-1988 TDNAELEALRIKLEA
+1988 TDNAELEALRIRLEA
-2003 AAQYYEQFESR
+2003 ARQYYEEFYAR
-2014 KKELIQQAIASGATQ
+2014 KEELIQQAIASGATQ
-2029 QQAEE
+2029 QEAEE
-2034 SFLMAQK
+2034 SYRMAEK
-2041 EAYDNY
+2041 EALDELN
-2047 IAAREEQSAKELE
+2047 AAREEQASKELE

-2078 FSEQMGEAAFSEV
+2078 FSEQMGEAAFAEV
-2091 DDRKEAAKQLLQTA
+2091 DDRKQAAKMLLQTA

-2116 VQELIMKKALG
+2116 ITELLMKKTLG

-2133 EAATTTTVTAL
+2133 EAATSATVTAI
-2144 HGTQAITDLTV
+2144 HGSQAITDMTV
-2155 QGAKT
+2155 EGAKT
-2160 SGDIALGTASGAAK
+2160 AGDVTSGIARGSAK
-2174 TIGQLGWWGIP
+2174 TIGELGWWGIP
-2185 LVAVISAAL
+2185 LIAVISAAL

-2226 TGMLTYAEG
+2226 AGMLTYAEG

-2309 AMPTFASGSYPSMP
+2309 AMPTFASGNYPSMP
-2323 AQASQAAQQAGGSG
+2323 AQITQVASGATDMTIQNEQMTQMLGSVAEALSTLNERLSKPIRAA
-2337 MSAAEM
+2337 
-2343 SQVLTGVTD
+2343 
-2352 AVNALT
+2352 
-2358 QRLNQ
+2358 
-2363 PISATV
+2363 V
-2369 DPYGRK
+2369 DPYGSK

-2381 SKASKFMNKNG
+2381 NKASNFMTKRG
-2392 LTK
+2392 LIK

>member
-11 RIDVLIGGADQARKQ
+11 RIDVLIGGAEQARKQ
-26 VEEMRKEWA
+26 VEQMREEWK
-35 KLGKEVQ
+35 KLGKQAQ
-42 EAQRNMEKSV
+42 EAQKNMQATV
-52 DTVDYDKNK
+52 DTVAYDKNK
-61 KIYTDALKQQKQL
+61 KIYEDALKKQKQL
-74 QKSIQES
+74 QKSITES
-81 ERNINT
+81 ERNVNT
-87 VQKYLN
+87 VQKYLT
-93 DVSGQTL
+93 DISGQTL

-110 NQMLLGV
+110 KQMLLGV
-117 NPKNVESLRTVREYI
+117 NPKDLQTLNTVRDYI

-137 EIQRRKGNLVEFS
+137 EAQRRKGNLVEFS

-163 LGMAKQRLQELISTT
+163 LGMAKQRLQELISSTRL
-178 QKNTQEIQIYRDQ
+178 NTQEIQKYREQ
-191 LKKVEDEE
+191 LAQVEAEE
-199 QRRIS
+199 TR
-204 ANAGRVMGNLGGS
+204 
-217 SLSEIQEAIKVTTQL
+217 
-232 RDAQKLGGQEWNNY
+232 
-246 NVQIQSAQK
+246 
-255 YLSDF
+255 
-260 NNLTK
+260 
-265 QLSMADRMRNLG
+265 
-277 EVSEASLT
+277 
-285 ELKKY
+285 
-290 WQEQVNGTMLSS
+290 
-302 SELAKYE
+302 
-309 AQLKKVTDEEQRRIS
+309 
-324 ANAGRVMGNLGGSSV
+324 
-339 SEIQEAIKVTTQLRD
+339 
-354 AQKRGSQEWEIYN
+354 
-367 DEIQKAQKYLQDFN
+367 
-381 DKAKQLTMFRQM
+381 
-393 GDLTKVSS
+393 
-401 SSLSELKKY
+401 
-410 WQEQINGA
+410 
-418 DTTSAKLKHYQ
+418 
-429 IQLQAVMK
+429 
-437 EEERRISV
+437 
-445 QAGKVMGNLTD
+445 
-456 SSVSEIQE
+456 
-464 AIKVTMQLRD
+464 
-474 AQKLGSQEW
+474 
-483 DIYNDEIQKAQKYL
+483 
-497 SDFNDLT
+497 
-504 KQLSM
+504 
-509 SDRMRDLGKASESS
+509 
-523 LAELKKYWQE
+523 
-533 QVNGA
+533 
-538 QRGSQELAEY
+538 
-548 ESKLKQ
+548 
-554 VLDEEKK
+554 
-561 RSAKSAVSVFS
+561 
-572 NLSGSSLTEIQD
+572 
-584 AIKATTQLRDATE
+584 
-597 LGSKQWDIY
+597 
-606 NQYIERAKNY
+606 
-616 LSDFENTS
+616 
-624 KNAAI
+624 
-629 AERMKN
+629 
-635 IGNASTSSLA
+635 
-645 ELKKFW
+645 
-651 QEQVDGAE
+651 
-659 LSSQK
+659 
-664 LQQYQQSLEA
+664 
-674 VVNEEQKRV
+674 RV

-724 TKGIKDVESAINSL
+724 TNGVKEVESAINSL
-738 NEKLKQSSAQFSTM
+738 NEKLKQSSAEFTSLE
-752 DEALLKAEEVG
+752 DALDKAETVG
-763 MGTFDGTY
+763 QGTFDGTY

-780 LEVYKKSLEVSDTKG
+780 LEEYKKKLEVSDTKG
-795 LKKIQVAL
+795 LKKIEDAL
-803 EVIDKKQ
+803 STIEKKQ
-810 KGALLSAKELDDI
+810 KSSVLSAEELNKV
-823 ILNLKAAPLEDLQKA
+823 ILTLKTAPLEDLQKA
-838 ASQLQQELSEA
+838 AAQLQQELSKT
-849 ERDTRE
+849 ERDADK
-855 YMETSMNLRRVNE
+855 YVETSMNLRRVNE

-1041 DVVNRIGAI
+1041 DIVTRIGAI
-1050 GEAAGLSMSD
+1050 GEAAGLSMSN
-1060 LIALAGTLDAL
+1060 LIALGGTVDAL
-1071 GQHAEMG
+1071 GQNAEMS

-1101 LSDDYLKNL
+1101 LSDDYLKSL
-1110 IEQGRTMEAIIA
+1110 INQGKTMEAIIA

-1182 DEYNIKNENAMAIML
+1182 DEYNIKNENAMAIMQ

-1223 ASIPNRFE
+1223 SSIPNRFE
-1231 RGETSIRLMA
+1231 RGETSIRLTA
-1241 VALQVLVGV
+1241 VALQVLVGL

-1265 LLFGK
+1265 VLFTK
-1270 MMKAGTVSLNVFKTA
+1270 MVKSGTASVNIFKIA
-1285 WQALT
+1285 WQSLSK
-1290 FAMSKNPIGWAVL
+1290 AMMSNPLGWVVL
-1303 GFTALASA
+1303 GFTALTSA
-1311 VTMFKKTVDQAAKA
+1311 ITYFKKSVDEATKA
-1325 QAEFESSI
+1325 QSEFEAAI

-1340 NNLKYAIDKANVSN
+1340 SNLKYAIDKANVSN

-1441 AGDAMARI
+1441 AGDAMALI

-1473 YNKNIKQ
+1473 YDKNIKQ

-1495 NIRKEAGQTHTFLE
+1495 NIRKEAGQTQTFLE
-1509 STQRAAESKTE
+1509 STQRAAERKTE

-1528 KSNQGILSSSDLS
+1528 KSNQDILSSSDLP

-1553 VQRLREDVDDLNA
+1553 VQRLRSDVEYLNA
-1566 KREKGEKL
+1566 KREKGKKL
-1574 TKAETDELAEKNRQ
+1574 TELETAELERLNERKEKGIMLNKLEESRLEELNDKRRKGENLTDSELKELKEKNRL
-1588 LGVYQNN
+1588 LGAYQYN
-1595 ISQVEKR
+1595 IDQVEKR

-1651 ARGFKSAREEYEALK
+1651 ARGFKSAKEEYEALK

-1693 SGTRGEQKELNDQV
+1693 SGTRGEQKEMNDEI
-1707 SAAMAA
+1707 SAAMSA

-1729 LNEEITTEEMN
+1729 LDEQITTEEMN

-1755 ELRKKLLGESNT
+1755 ELRKKLLGEENT
-1767 FNQKLYGMEGKNLES
+1767 FNQNLYGMEGKNLES
-1782 TAALLK
+1782 TAALIK
-1788 KMGEKETDGVRKNL
+1788 KLGERQTDGLRKNL

-1868 AVKERMDALVSLSE
+1868 AVKERINALVSLSE
-1882 DAYSLNENQLRTY
+1882 DAYSLNEDQLRTY

-1955 DRIKGSDDQSE
+1955 DRIKGTDERTE

-1980 SSFLGTSD
+1980 SSFLGTSE

-2047 IAAREEQSAKELE
+2047 IAAREEQSSKELE

-2078 FSEQMGEAAFSEV
+2078 FSEQMGEAAFAEV
-2091 DDRKEAAKQLLQTA
+2091 DDRKQAAKMLLQTA

-2116 VQELIMKKALG
+2116 ITELLMKKTLG
-2127 AQEVAQ
+2127 DQEVAQ
-2133 EAATTTTVTAL
+2133 EAATSATVTAI
-2144 HGTQAITDLTV
+2144 HGSQAITDMTV
-2155 QGAKT
+2155 EGAKT
-2160 SGDIALGTASGAAK
+2160 EGDVTSGIARGSAK
-2174 TIGQLGWWGIP
+2174 TIGDLGWWGIP
-2185 LVAVISAAL
+2185 LIAVISAAL

-2199 LAMGKLNKSKQEV
+2199 LAMGKLNKAKQDV

-2226 TGMLTYAEG
+2226 AGMLTYAEG

-2288 NYPHIYDSI
+2288 NYPHIYESI

-2323 AQASQAAQQAGGSG
+2323 AQITQVASGATDMTMQNEQMTQMLGSV
-2337 MSAAEM
+2337 AE
-2343 SQVLTGVTD
+2343 
-2352 AVNALT
+2352 ALST
-2358 QRLNQ
+2358 LNERLSK

-2369 DPYGRK
+2369 DPYGSK

-2381 SKASKFMNKNG
+2381 NKASNFMTKRG
-2392 LTK
+2392 LIK

>member
-11 RIDVLIGGADQARKQ
+11 RIDVLIGGAEQAQKQ
-26 VEEMRKEWA
+26 VDKMRDEWKKLRKEVENA
-35 KLGKEVQ
+35 Q
-42 EAQRNMEKSV
+42 EQMNATTN
-52 DTVDYDKNK
+52 TTLYDDNK
-61 KIYTDALKQQKQL
+61 KIYNEKVKQL
-74 QKSIQES
+74 
-81 ERNINT
+81 ERLTKLIRENQRNVNT
-87 VQKYLN
+87 VNKYLN
-93 DVSGQTL
+93 DISGQTL
-100 RNLNNAQKGL
+100 RNLGEARKGL
-110 NQMLLGV
+110 NQMLLGI
-117 NPKNVESLRTVREYI
+117 NPKNAETLQTVREYI

-137 EIQRRKGNLVEFS
+137 EIQRRKGNIVEFS

-163 LGMAKQRLQELISTT
+163 LGKAKERLQDLIKSTEL
-178 QKNTQEIQIYRDQ
+178 NTQEIQKYREQ
-191 LKKVEDEE
+191 LAQVEAEE
-199 QRRIS
+199 TR
-204 ANAGRVMGNLGGS
+204 
-217 SLSEIQEAIKVTTQL
+217 
-232 RDAQKLGGQEWNNY
+232 
-246 NVQIQSAQK
+246 
-255 YLSDF
+255 
-260 NNLTK
+260 
-265 QLSMADRMRNLG
+265 
-277 EVSEASLT
+277 
-285 ELKKY
+285 
-290 WQEQVNGTMLSS
+290 
-302 SELAKYE
+302 
-309 AQLKKVTDEEQRRIS
+309 
-324 ANAGRVMGNLGGSSV
+324 
-339 SEIQEAIKVTTQLRD
+339 
-354 AQKRGSQEWEIYN
+354 
-367 DEIQKAQKYLQDFN
+367 
-381 DKAKQLTMFRQM
+381 
-393 GDLTKVSS
+393 
-401 SSLSELKKY
+401 
-410 WQEQINGA
+410 
-418 DTTSAKLKHYQ
+418 
-429 IQLQAVMK
+429 
-437 EEERRISV
+437 
-445 QAGKVMGNLTD
+445 
-456 SSVSEIQE
+456 
-464 AIKVTMQLRD
+464 
-474 AQKLGSQEW
+474 
-483 DIYNDEIQKAQKYL
+483 
-497 SDFNDLT
+497 
-504 KQLSM
+504 
-509 SDRMRDLGKASESS
+509 
-523 LAELKKYWQE
+523 
-533 QVNGA
+533 
-538 QRGSQELAEY
+538 
-548 ESKLKQ
+548 
-554 VLDEEKK
+554 
-561 RSAKSAVSVFS
+561 
-572 NLSGSSLTEIQD
+572 
-584 AIKATTQLRDATE
+584 
-597 LGSKQWDIY
+597 
-606 NQYIERAKNY
+606 
-616 LSDFENTS
+616 
-624 KNAAI
+624 
-629 AERMKN
+629 
-635 IGNASTSSLA
+635 
-645 ELKKFW
+645 
-651 QEQVDGAE
+651 
-659 LSSQK
+659 
-664 LQQYQQSLEA
+664 
-674 VVNEEQKRV
+674 RV

-700 GTISQTKEAIKLLE
+700 GTIAQTKEAIKLLE

-724 TKGIKDVESAINSL
+724 IKGVKEVESAINSL
-738 NEKLKQSSAQFSTM
+738 NEKLKQSSAEFTSLE
-752 DEALLKAEEVG
+752 DALDKAETVG
-763 MGTFDGTY
+763 QGTFDGTY

-780 LEVYKKSLEVSDTKG
+780 LEEYKKKLEVSDTKG
-795 LKKIQVAL
+795 LKKIEDAL
-803 EVIDKKQ
+803 STIEKKQ
-810 KGALLSAKELDDI
+810 KNSVLSAEELNKV
-823 ILNLKAAPLEDLQKA
+823 ILTLKTAPLEDLQKA
-838 ASQLQQELSEA
+838 AAQLQEELSKT
-849 ERDTRE
+849 ERDAE
-855 YMETSMNLRRVNE
+855 KYVETSMNLRRVNE

-980 NQLLVALGEDLGGAE
+980 NQLLVALGENLGGAE

-1110 IEQGRTMEAIIA
+1110 IEQGKTIQAVIA

-1182 DEYNIKNENAMAIML
+1182 DEYNIKNENAMAIMQ

-1223 ASIPNRFE
+1223 SSIPNRFE
-1231 RGETSIRLMA
+1231 RGEKSIRLMA
-1241 VALQVLVGV
+1241 VTVQALVGV

-1265 LLFGK
+1265 VLFTK
-1270 MMKAGTVSLNVFKTA
+1270 MVKAGTASVNIFKIA
-1285 WQALT
+1285 WQWLSK
-1290 FAMSKNPIGWAVL
+1290 AMMSNPLGWVVL
-1303 GFTALASA
+1303 GFTALTSA
-1311 VTMFKKTVDQAAKA
+1311 ITYFKKSVDEATKA
-1325 QAEFESSI
+1325 QSEFEAAI

-1340 NNLKYAIDKANVSN
+1340 SNLKYAIDKANVSN

-1362 QLNDKYGAYLGFMV
+1362 QLNDKYGTYLGFMV

-1427 IASLNKMQNVGETN
+1427 IASLNNMENVGETN

-1495 NIRKEAGQTHTFLE
+1495 NIRKEAGQTQTFLE

-1528 KSNQGILSSSDLS
+1528 KSNQGILSSSDIP

-1553 VQRLREDVDDLNA
+1553 VQRLRSDVEYLNA
-1566 KREKGEKL
+1566 KREKGKKL
-1574 TKAETDELAEKNRQ
+1574 TELETAELERLNERKEKGIMLNKLEESRLEELNDKRRKGENLTDSELKELKEKNRL
-1588 LGVYQNN
+1588 LGVYQYN
-1595 ISQVEKR
+1595 IDQVEKR

-1651 ARGFKSAREEYEALK
+1651 ARGFKSAKEEYEALK
-1666 KMEQDVAKVLAEK
+1666 KMEEEVAKVLAEK

-1693 SGTRGEQKELNDQV
+1693 SGTRGEQKEMNDEI
-1707 SAAMAA
+1707 SAAMSA

-1729 LNEEITTEEMN
+1729 LDEQITTEEMN

-1755 ELRKKLLGESNT
+1755 ELRKKLLGEENT
-1767 FNQKLYGMEGKNLES
+1767 FNQNLYGMEGKNLES
-1782 TAALLK
+1782 TAALIK
-1788 KMGEKETDGVRKNL
+1788 KLGERQTDGLRKNL

-1868 AVKERMDALVSLSE
+1868 AVKERINALVSLSE
-1882 DAYSLNENQLRTY
+1882 DAYNMNEIQLRGR
-1895 LSNIDAVWAESMSPE
+1895 LLGIDKIWAESMSPE

-1955 DRIKGSDDQSE
+1955 DRIKGTDERTE

-1980 SSFLGTSD
+1980 SSFLGTSE
-1988 TDNAELEALRIKLEA
+1988 TDNAELEALRIRLEA
-2003 AAQYYEQFESR
+2003 ARQYYEEFYAR
-2014 KKELIQQAIASGATQ
+2014 KEELIQQAIASGATQ
-2029 QQAEE
+2029 QEAEE
-2034 SFLMAQK
+2034 SYRMAEK
-2041 EAYDNY
+2041 EALDELN
-2047 IAAREEQSAKELE
+2047 AAREEQASKELE
-2060 ITESKLSTL
+2060 ITESKLITL

-2078 FSEQMGEAAFSEV
+2078 FSEQMGEAAFAEV
-2091 DDRKEAAKQLLQTA
+2091 DDRKQAAKMLLQTA

-2116 VQELIMKKALG
+2116 ITELLMKKTLG
-2127 AQEVAQ
+2127 DQEVAQ
-2133 EAATTTTVTAL
+2133 EAATSATVTAI
-2144 HGTQAITDLTV
+2144 HGSQAITDMTV
-2155 QGAKT
+2155 EGAKT
-2160 SGDIALGTASGAAK
+2160 AGDVTSGIARGSAK
-2174 TIGQLGWWGIP
+2174 TIGDLGWWGIP
-2185 LVAVISAAL
+2185 LIAVISAAL

-2199 LAMGKLNKSKQEV
+2199 LAMGKLNKAKQDV

-2226 TGMLTYAEG
+2226 AGMLTYAEG

-2288 NYPHIYDSI
+2288 NYPHIYESI

-2309 AMPTFASGSYPSMP
+2309 AMPTFASGNYPSMP
-2323 AQASQAAQQAGGSG
+2323 AQITQVASGATDMTMQNEQMTQMLGSV
-2337 MSAAEM
+2337 AE
-2343 SQVLTGVTD
+2343 
-2352 AVNALT
+2352 ALST
-2358 QRLNQ
+2358 LNERLSK

-2369 DPYGRK
+2369 DPYGSK

-2381 SKASKFMNKNG
+2381 NKASNFMTKRG
-2392 LTK
+2392 LIK

>member
-11 RIDVLIGGADQARKQ
+11 RIDVLIGGAEQARKQ
-26 VEEMRKEWA
+26 VEEMREEWK
-35 KLGKEVQ
+35 KLGKQAQ
-42 EAQRNMEKSV
+42 EAQKNMQATV
-52 DTVDYDKNK
+52 DTVAYDKNK
-61 KIYTDALKQQKQL
+61 KIYEDALKQQKQL
-74 QKSIQES
+74 QKSITES

-87 VQKYLN
+87 VQKYLT
-93 DVSGQTL
+93 DISGQTL

-110 NQMLLGV
+110 KQMLLGV
-117 NPKNVESLRTVREYI
+117 NPKDLQTLNTVRDYI

-137 EIQRRKGNLVEFS
+137 EAQRRKGNLVEFS

-178 QKNTQEIQIYRDQ
+178 QKNTKEIQTYREQ

-204 ANAGRVMGNLGGS
+204 SKAGRVMGNLDGS
-217 SLSEIQEAIKVTTQL
+217 SVAEIQEAINVTTKL
-232 RDAQKLGGQEWNNY
+232 RDAQKLGGQEWEIY
-246 NVQIQSAQK
+246 NDEIQRAQK

-265 QLSMADRMRNLG
+265 QIA
-277 EVSEASLT
+277 
-285 ELKKY
+285 
-290 WQEQVNGTMLSS
+290 
-302 SELAKYE
+302 
-309 AQLKKVTDEEQRRIS
+309 
-324 ANAGRVMGNLGGSSV
+324 
-339 SEIQEAIKVTTQLRD
+339 
-354 AQKRGSQEWEIYN
+354 
-367 DEIQKAQKYLQDFN
+367 
-381 DKAKQLTMFRQM
+381 
-393 GDLTKVSS
+393 
-401 SSLSELKKY
+401 
-410 WQEQINGA
+410 
-418 DTTSAKLKHYQ
+418 
-429 IQLQAVMK
+429 
-437 EEERRISV
+437 
-445 QAGKVMGNLTD
+445 
-456 SSVSEIQE
+456 
-464 AIKVTMQLRD
+464 
-474 AQKLGSQEW
+474 
-483 DIYNDEIQKAQKYL
+483 
-497 SDFNDLT
+497 
-504 KQLSM
+504 M
-509 SDRMRDLGKASESS
+509 SDRMKELGKASESS

-606 NQYIERAKNY
+606 NQYIERAKKY

-664 LQQYQQSLEA
+664 LQQYQQNLEA
-674 VVNEEQKRV
+674 VIKEEQNRI
-683 SQRAQTTLG
+683 SNRAQTTLG

-724 TKGIKDVESAINSL
+724 TKGVKEVESAINSL
-738 NEKLKQSSAQFSTM
+738 NEKLKQSSAEFTSLE
-752 DEALLKAEEVG
+752 DALDKAETVG
-763 MGTFDGTY
+763 QGTFDGTY

-780 LEVYKKSLEVSDTKG
+780 LEEYKKKLEVSDTKG
-795 LKKIQVAL
+795 LKKIEDAL
-803 EVIDKKQ
+803 STIEKKQ
-810 KGALLSAKELDDI
+810 KEASDGAFD
-823 ILNLKAAPLEDLQKA
+823 LKKTIENIKSAPLKDLQRA
-838 ASQLQQELSEA
+838 AAQLQEELMVAETNSIEYIKTSEKL
-849 ERDTRE
+849 RD
-855 YMETSMNLRRVNE
+855 VNKK
-868 QINEVKRS
+868 INEIKRG
-876 WQEHDNQIVATI
+876 WEEHDNQIVATI

-1041 DVVNRIGAI
+1041 DVVSRIGAI

-1060 LIALAGTLDAL
+1060 LIALGGTLDAL
-1071 GQHAEMG
+1071 DQHAEMG

-1110 IEQGRTMEAIIA
+1110 IEQGKTIQAVIA
-1122 VFEKMNAMGGL
+1122 VFEKMNAMSGL

-1182 DEYNIKNENAMAIML
+1182 DEYNIKNENAMAIMQ

-1212 VEWLTDVLRYI
+1212 VEWLTDVLRWMYNLPAVIERNRTAFLALKIAISEILVLLAVAKWKAIKTMFVDLGKFLSTPFTVIWKSLKMEI
-1223 ASIPNRFE
+1223 AS
-1231 RGETSIRLMA
+1231 A
-1241 VALQVLVGV
+1241 
-1250 MIATSSAVQ
+1250 
-1259 KASANI
+1259 
-1265 LLFGK
+1265 
-1270 MMKAGTVSLNVFKTA
+1270 TVSLEMAGKSTA
-1285 WQALT
+1285 GLT
-1290 FAMSKNPIGWAVL
+1290 GKLRVL
-1303 GFTALASA
+1303 GKVIASNPWGLIATGVAAA
-1311 VTMFKKTVDQAAKA
+1311 VSVLSDMNREVNNAAKISL
-1325 QAEFESSI
+1325 EFSNTLE
-1333 QKETFEL
+1333 KEREEL
-1340 NNLKYAIDKANVSN
+1340 FNLKFAIDGANEET
-1354 GERAALIK
+1354 GEKAALIK
-1362 QLNDKYGAYLGFMV
+1362 DLNDKYGAYLGFMV
-1376 TENNYAEKQ
+1376 TEQNYQEKSAFL
-1385 EYIYSLINA
+1385 YDLINEK
-1394 RLRETLALKMR
+1394 LRESIALKMQ
-1405 DKMMENIADKYTDQ
+1405 DKLQEKTMEKYVDLVQDLRERLQGQLIDVDNI
-1419 IQELQSKI
+1419 
-1427 IASLNKMQNVGETN
+1427 GETN
-1441 AGDAMARI
+1441 ISDAMAMLLNNVRKAVRNEI
-1449 MDGMN
+1449 PENGILGDLFDKYDIEHLGSLFYNTLDEYIDLMKKMESEMGVVRKNMENTAQEASKSAN
-1454 KVVEEGGNLYDALD
+1454 K
-1468 GFMEK
+1468 
-1473 YNKNIKQ
+1473 
-1480 LPFSSDALKL
+1480 
-1490 MNILK
+1490 ILL
-1495 NIRKEAGQTHTFLE
+1495 T
-1509 STQRAAESKTE
+1509 
-1520 ELMLQDLR
+1520 DLR
-1528 KSNQGILSSSDLS
+1528 KSNKGILSSSDLPK
-1541 ELNTYL
+1541 LKTYL
-1547 QQATTY
+1547 QEATTY
-1553 VQRLREDVDDLNA
+1553 VQRLRTEVDNLNK
-1566 KREKGEKL
+1566 KREEGEKL
-1574 TKAETDELAEKNRQ
+1574 TASEELDLKEKNRQ

-1595 ISQVEKR
+1595 ISLVEKR

-1651 ARGFKSAREEYEALK
+1651 ARGFKSAKEEYEALK
-1666 KMEQDVAKVLAEK
+1666 KMEEEVAKVLAEK

-1693 SGTRGEQKELNDQV
+1693 SGTRGEQKEMNDEI
-1707 SAAMAA
+1707 SAAMSA

-1729 LNEEITTEEMN
+1729 LDEQITTEEMN

-1755 ELRKKLLGESNT
+1755 ELRKKLLGEENT
-1767 FNQKLYGMEGKNLES
+1767 FNQNLYGMEGKNLES
-1782 TAALLK
+1782 TAALIK
-1788 KMGEKETDGVRKNL
+1788 KLGERQTDGLRKNL

-1868 AVKERMDALVSLSE
+1868 AVKERINALVSLSE
-1882 DAYSLNENQLRTY
+1882 DAYSLNEDQLRTY

-1955 DRIKGSDDQSE
+1955 DRIKGTDERTE

-2003 AAQYYEQFESR
+2003 AAQYYEEFESR

-2047 IAAREEQSAKELE
+2047 IAAREEQSSKELE
-2060 ITESKLSTL
+2060 ITESKLGTL

-2078 FSEQMGEAAFSEV
+2078 FSEQMGEAAFAEV
-2091 DDRKEAAKQLLQTA
+2091 DDRKQAAKMLLQTA

-2116 VQELIMKKALG
+2116 ITELLMKKTLG
-2127 AQEVAQ
+2127 TQEVAQ
-2133 EAATTTTVTAL
+2133 EAATSATVTAI
-2144 HGTQAITDLTV
+2144 HGSQAITDLTV

-2160 SGDIALGTASGAAK
+2160 TADVSTGTASGAAK
-2174 TIGQLGWWGIP
+2174 IIGELGWWGIP
-2185 LVAVISAAL
+2185 LIAVISAAL

-2226 TGMLTYAEG
+2226 AGMLTYAEG

-2309 AMPTFASGSYPSMP
+2309 AMPTFASGNYPSMP
-2323 AQASQAAQQAGGSG
+2323 AQITQVASGATDMTMQNEQMTQMLGSV
-2337 MSAAEM
+2337 AE
-2343 SQVLTGVTD
+2343 
-2352 AVNALT
+2352 ALST
-2358 QRLNQ
+2358 LNERLSK

-2369 DPYGRK
+2369 DPYGSK

-2381 SKASKFMNKNG
+2381 NKASNFMTKRG
-2392 LTK
+2392 LIKQRHDERTTDKD

>member
-11 RIDVLIGGADQARKQ
+11 RIDVLIGGAEQARKQ

-42 EAQRNMEKSV
+42 QAQRNMEKSV
-52 DTVDYDKNK
+52 DTVDYDENK
-61 KIYTDALKQQKQL
+61 KTYTEALKQQKQL

-87 VQKYLN
+87 VEKYLA
-93 DVSGQTL
+93 DISGQTL

-110 NQMLLGV
+110 KQMLLGV
-117 NPKNVESLRTVREYI
+117 NPKSIESLNTVRDYI

-137 EIQRRKGNLVEFS
+137 EAQRRKGNLVEFS

-163 LGMAKQRLQELISTT
+163 LGMAKQRLQELISSTRL
-178 QKNTQEIQIYRDQ
+178 NTQEIQKYREQ
-191 LKKVEDEE
+191 LAQVEAEE
-199 QRRIS
+199 TR
-204 ANAGRVMGNLGGS
+204 
-217 SLSEIQEAIKVTTQL
+217 
-232 RDAQKLGGQEWNNY
+232 
-246 NVQIQSAQK
+246 
-255 YLSDF
+255 
-260 NNLTK
+260 
-265 QLSMADRMRNLG
+265 
-277 EVSEASLT
+277 
-285 ELKKY
+285 
-290 WQEQVNGTMLSS
+290 
-302 SELAKYE
+302 
-309 AQLKKVTDEEQRRIS
+309 
-324 ANAGRVMGNLGGSSV
+324 
-339 SEIQEAIKVTTQLRD
+339 
-354 AQKRGSQEWEIYN
+354 
-367 DEIQKAQKYLQDFN
+367 
-381 DKAKQLTMFRQM
+381 
-393 GDLTKVSS
+393 
-401 SSLSELKKY
+401 
-410 WQEQINGA
+410 
-418 DTTSAKLKHYQ
+418 
-429 IQLQAVMK
+429 
-437 EEERRISV
+437 
-445 QAGKVMGNLTD
+445 
-456 SSVSEIQE
+456 
-464 AIKVTMQLRD
+464 
-474 AQKLGSQEW
+474 
-483 DIYNDEIQKAQKYL
+483 
-497 SDFNDLT
+497 
-504 KQLSM
+504 
-509 SDRMRDLGKASESS
+509 
-523 LAELKKYWQE
+523 
-533 QVNGA
+533 
-538 QRGSQELAEY
+538 
-548 ESKLKQ
+548 
-554 VLDEEKK
+554 
-561 RSAKSAVSVFS
+561 
-572 NLSGSSLTEIQD
+572 
-584 AIKATTQLRDATE
+584 
-597 LGSKQWDIY
+597 
-606 NQYIERAKNY
+606 
-616 LSDFENTS
+616 
-624 KNAAI
+624 
-629 AERMKN
+629 
-635 IGNASTSSLA
+635 
-645 ELKKFW
+645 
-651 QEQVDGAE
+651 
-659 LSSQK
+659 
-664 LQQYQQSLEA
+664 
-674 VVNEEQKRV
+674 RV

-700 GTISQTKEAIKLLE
+700 GTIAQTKEAIKLLE

-738 NEKLKQSSAQFSTM
+738 NEKLKQSSAEFTSLE
-752 DEALLKAEEVG
+752 DALDKAETVG
-763 MGTFDGTY
+763 QGTFDGTY

-780 LEVYKKSLEVSDTKG
+780 LEEYKKKLEVSDTKG
-795 LKKIQVAL
+795 LKKIEDAL
-803 EVIDKKQ
+803 STIEKKQ
-810 KGALLSAKELDDI
+810 KNSVLSAKELDKV
-823 ILNLKAAPLEDLQKA
+823 LLSLKTASLEDLQKA
-838 ASQLQQELSEA
+838 AAQLQEELSKT
-849 ERDTRE
+849 ERDAE
-855 YMETSMNLRRVNE
+855 KYVETSMNLRRVNE

-1101 LSDDYLKNL
+1101 LSDEYLKNL
-1110 IEQGRTMEAIIA
+1110 IEQGKTIQAVIA

-1182 DEYNIKNENAMAIML
+1182 DEYNIKNENAMAIMQ

-1207 INSGF
+1207 INSGI

-1223 ASIPNRFE
+1223 SSIPNRFE

-1241 VALQVLVGV
+1241 VTVQALVGV

-1265 LLFGK
+1265 VLFTK
-1270 MMKAGTVSLNVFKTA
+1270 MVKEGTASVNIFKIAWKWLSKAM
-1285 WQALT
+1285 
-1290 FAMSKNPIGWAVL
+1290 MSNPLGWVVL
-1303 GFTALASA
+1303 GFTALTSA
-1311 VTMFKKTVDQAAKA
+1311 VTYFKKSVDEATKA
-1325 QAEFESSI
+1325 QSEFEAAI

-1340 NNLKYAIDKANVSN
+1340 SNLKYAIDKANVSN

-1441 AGDAMARI
+1441 AGDAMALI

-1495 NIRKEAGQTHTFLE
+1495 NIRKEAGQTQTFLE
-1509 STQRAAESKTE
+1509 STQRAAERKTE

-1528 KSNQGILSSSDLS
+1528 KSNQDILSSSDIP

-1553 VQRLREDVDDLNA
+1553 VQRLRSDVEYLNA
-1566 KREKGEKL
+1566 KREKGKKL
-1574 TKAETDELAEKNRQ
+1574 TELETAELERLNERKEKGIMLNKLEESRLEELNDKRRKGENLTDSELKELKEKNRL
-1588 LGVYQNN
+1588 LGAYQYN
-1595 ISQVEKR
+1595 IDQVEKR

-1651 ARGFKSAREEYEALK
+1651 ARGFKSAKEEYEALK

-1693 SGTRGEQKELNDQV
+1693 SGTRGEQKEMNDEI
-1707 SAAMAA
+1707 SAAMSA

-1729 LNEEITTEEMN
+1729 LDEQITTEEMN
-1740 RQIDATEEEHLLARV
+1740 RQIDATEEKHLLARV
-1755 ELRKKLLGESNT
+1755 ELRKKLLGEENT
-1767 FNQKLYGMEGKNLES
+1767 FNQNLYGMEGKNLES
-1782 TAALLK
+1782 TAALIK
-1788 KMGEKETDGVRKNL
+1788 KLGERQTDGLRKNL

-1868 AVKERMDALVSLSE
+1868 AVKERINALVSLSE
-1882 DAYSLNENQLRTY
+1882 DAYSLNEDQLRTY

-1955 DRIKGSDDQSE
+1955 DRIKGTDERTE

-1980 SSFLGTSD
+1980 SSFLGTSE
-1988 TDNAELEALRIKLEA
+1988 TDNAELEALRIRLEA
-2003 AAQYYEQFESR
+2003 ARQYYEEFYAR
-2014 KKELIQQAIASGATQ
+2014 KEELIQQAIASGATRQ
-2029 QQAEE
+2029 EAEE
-2034 SFLMAQK
+2034 SYRMAEK
-2041 EAYDNY
+2041 EALDELNT
-2047 IAAREEQSAKELE
+2047 AREEQASKELE

-2078 FSEQMGEAAFSEV
+2078 FSEQMGEAAFAEV
-2091 DDRKEAAKQLLQTA
+2091 DDRKQAAKMLLQTA

-2116 VQELIMKKALG
+2116 ITELLMKKTLG
-2127 AQEVAQ
+2127 DQEVAQ
-2133 EAATTTTVTAL
+2133 EAATSATVTAV
-2144 HGTQAITDLTV
+2144 HGSQAITDMTV
-2155 QGAKT
+2155 EGAKT
-2160 SGDIALGTASGAAK
+2160 AGDVTSGIARGSAK
-2174 TIGQLGWWGIP
+2174 TIGDLGWWGIP
-2185 LVAVISAAL
+2185 LIAVISAAL

-2212 AAATGVSSSKGRVA
+2212 AAATGVSNSKGRVA
-2226 TGMLTYAEG
+2226 AGMLTYAEG

-2288 NYPHIYDSI
+2288 NYPHIYESI

-2309 AMPTFASGSYPSMP
+2309 AMPTFASGNYPSMP
-2323 AQASQAAQQAGGSG
+2323 AQITQVASGATDMTMQNEQMTQMLGSV
-2337 MSAAEM
+2337 AE
-2343 SQVLTGVTD
+2343 
-2352 AVNALT
+2352 ALST
-2358 QRLNQ
+2358 LNERLSK

-2369 DPYGRK
+2369 DPYGSK

-2381 SKASKFMNKNG
+2381 NKASNFMTKRG
-2392 LTK
+2392 LIK

>member
-1 MANSLGTRLA
+1 MSFISTFRLPNFEENKHKDMANSLGTRLA

-137 EIQRRKGNLVEFS
+137 EIQRRKGNIVEFS

-163 LGMAKQRLQELISTT
+163 LGKAKERLQDLIKSTEL
-178 QKNTQEIQIYRDQ
+178 NTQEIQKYRDQ
-191 LKKVEDEE
+191 LAQVEAEE
-199 QRRIS
+199 TR
-204 ANAGRVMGNLGGS
+204 
-217 SLSEIQEAIKVTTQL
+217 
-232 RDAQKLGGQEWNNY
+232 
-246 NVQIQSAQK
+246 
-255 YLSDF
+255 
-260 NNLTK
+260 
-265 QLSMADRMRNLG
+265 
-277 EVSEASLT
+277 
-285 ELKKY
+285 
-290 WQEQVNGTMLSS
+290 
-302 SELAKYE
+302 
-309 AQLKKVTDEEQRRIS
+309 
-324 ANAGRVMGNLGGSSV
+324 
-339 SEIQEAIKVTTQLRD
+339 
-354 AQKRGSQEWEIYN
+354 
-367 DEIQKAQKYLQDFN
+367 
-381 DKAKQLTMFRQM
+381 
-393 GDLTKVSS
+393 
-401 SSLSELKKY
+401 
-410 WQEQINGA
+410 
-418 DTTSAKLKHYQ
+418 
-429 IQLQAVMK
+429 
-437 EEERRISV
+437 
-445 QAGKVMGNLTD
+445 
-456 SSVSEIQE
+456 
-464 AIKVTMQLRD
+464 
-474 AQKLGSQEW
+474 
-483 DIYNDEIQKAQKYL
+483 
-497 SDFNDLT
+497 
-504 KQLSM
+504 
-509 SDRMRDLGKASESS
+509 
-523 LAELKKYWQE
+523 
-533 QVNGA
+533 
-538 QRGSQELAEY
+538 
-548 ESKLKQ
+548 
-554 VLDEEKK
+554 
-561 RSAKSAVSVFS
+561 
-572 NLSGSSLTEIQD
+572 
-584 AIKATTQLRDATE
+584 
-597 LGSKQWDIY
+597 
-606 NQYIERAKNY
+606 
-616 LSDFENTS
+616 
-624 KNAAI
+624 
-629 AERMKN
+629 
-635 IGNASTSSLA
+635 
-645 ELKKFW
+645 
-651 QEQVDGAE
+651 
-659 LSSQK
+659 
-664 LQQYQQSLEA
+664 
-674 VVNEEQKRV
+674 RV

-780 LEVYKKSLEVSDTKG
+780 LEEYKKSLEVSDTKG

-1110 IEQGRTMEAIIA
+1110 IEQGKTIQAVIA

-1159 GVDELKAQVFT
+1159 GVEELKAQVFT

-1212 VEWLTDVLRYI
+1212 VEWITDVLRYI
-1223 ASIPNRFE
+1223 SSIPNRFE

-1303 GFTALASA
+1303 GFTALTSA

-1325 QAEFESSI
+1325 QSEFEASI
-1333 QKETFEL
+1333 EKERFEL
-1340 NNLKYAIDKANVSN
+1340 NNLRYAIKNANDET
-1354 GERAALIK
+1354 GERAYLIK
-1362 QLNDKYGAYLGFMV
+1362 QLNDKYGAYIGFLV
-1376 TENNYAEKQ
+1376 TEYNYEQKK
-1385 EYIYSLINA
+1385 EYIYKLINS
-1394 RLRETLALKMR
+1394 RLREMLALKMR

-1427 IASLNKMQNVGETN
+1427 IASLNKMENGGETN

-1495 NIRKEAGQTHTFLE
+1495 NIRKEAGQTQTFLE

-1651 ARGFKSAREEYEALK
+1651 ARGFKSAKEEYEALK
-1666 KMEQDVAKVLAEK
+1666 KMEEDVAKVLAEK

-1729 LNEEITTEEMN
+1729 LDEEITTEEMN

-1782 TAALLK
+1782 TAALIK

-1853 EFRMSLGFSGVIDES
+1853 EFRMSLGFSGAIDES

-1882 DAYSLNENQLRTY
+1882 DAYNMNEIQLRGR
-1895 LSNIDAVWAESMSPE
+1895 LLGIDKIWAESMSPE

-2091 DDRKEAAKQLLQTA
+2091 SDRKEAAKQLLQTM

-2116 VQELIMKKALG
+2116 VQELVMKKALN

-2133 EAATTTTVTAL
+2133 ESATSATITAV
-2144 HGTQAITDLTV
+2144 HGSQAITDLTV

-2160 SGDIALGTASGAAK
+2160 AADVATGTASGAAK
-2174 TIGQLGWWGIP
+2174 TIGELGWWGIP
-2185 LVAVISAAL
+2185 LIAVISAAL

-2199 LAMGKLNKSKQEV
+2199 LAMSKLNKSKQEV
-2212 AAATGVSSSKGRVA
+2212 AAATGVSSKGRVA

>member
-11 RIDVLIGGADQARKQ
+11 RIDVLIGGADQAQKQ
-26 VEEMRKEWA
+26 VDKMRDEWEKLRKEVDKA
-35 KLGKEVQ
+35 Q
-42 EAQRNMEKSV
+42 EQMNATTN
-52 DTVDYDKNK
+52 TTLYDDNK
-61 KIYTDALKQQKQL
+61 KIYNEKVKQL
-74 QKSIQES
+74 
-81 ERNINT
+81 ERLTKLIRENQRNVNT
-87 VQKYLN
+87 VNKYLN
-93 DVSGQTL
+93 DISGQTL
-100 RNLNNAQKGL
+100 RNLGEARKGL
-110 NQMLLGV
+110 NQMLLGI
-117 NPKNVESLRTVREYI
+117 NPKNAETLQTVREYI

-137 EIQRRKGNLVEFS
+137 EIQRRKGNIVEFS

-178 QKNTQEIQIYRDQ
+178 QKNTKEIQTYREQ

-290 WQEQVNGTMLSS
+290 WQEQVNG
-302 SELAKYE
+302 
-309 AQLKKVTDEEQRRIS
+309 
-324 ANAGRVMGNLGGSSV
+324 
-339 SEIQEAIKVTTQLRD
+339 
-354 AQKRGSQEWEIYN
+354 
-367 DEIQKAQKYLQDFN
+367 
-381 DKAKQLTMFRQM
+381 
-393 GDLTKVSS
+393 
-401 SSLSELKKY
+401 
-410 WQEQINGA
+410 
-418 DTTSAKLKHYQ
+418 
-429 IQLQAVMK
+429 
-437 EEERRISV
+437 
-445 QAGKVMGNLTD
+445 
-456 SSVSEIQE
+456 
-464 AIKVTMQLRD
+464 
-474 AQKLGSQEW
+474 
-483 DIYNDEIQKAQKYL
+483 
-497 SDFNDLT
+497 
-504 KQLSM
+504 
-509 SDRMRDLGKASESS
+509 
-523 LAELKKYWQE
+523 
-533 QVNGA
+533 A

-606 NQYIERAKNY
+606 NQYIERAKKY

-724 TKGIKDVESAINSL
+724 TEGIKDVESAINSL
-738 NEKLKQSSAQFSTM
+738 NEKLKQSSAHFSTM
-752 DEALLKAEEVG
+752 DEALLKADDVG
-763 MGTFDGTY
+763 MGTFNGTY

-780 LEVYKKSLEVSDTKG
+780 LEEYKKSLEVSDTKG

-810 KGALLSAKELDDI
+810 KGASLSAKELDDI

-838 ASQLQQELSEA
+838 ASQLQEELSKTG
-849 ERDTRE
+849 RDAKKYVE
-855 YMETSMNLRRVNE
+855 KSMDLRRVNE

-896 VYAGFNEVVGRIKQ
+896 AYAGFNEVVGRIKQ

-1110 IEQGRTMEAIIA
+1110 IEQGKTIQAVIA

-1182 DEYNIKNENAMAIML
+1182 DEYNIKNENAMAIMQ

-1223 ASIPNRFE
+1223 SSIPNRFE

-1303 GFTALASA
+1303 GFTALTSA

-1325 QAEFESSI
+1325 QSEFESSI
-1333 QKETFEL
+1333 EKERFEL
-1340 NNLKYAIDKANVSN
+1340 NNLRYAIKNANDET
-1354 GERAALIK
+1354 GERAYLIK
-1362 QLNDKYGAYLGFMV
+1362 QLNDKYGAYIGFLV
-1376 TENNYAEKQ
+1376 TEYNYEQKK
-1385 EYIYSLINA
+1385 EYIYKLINS
-1394 RLRETLALKMR
+1394 RLREMLALKMR

-1495 NIRKEAGQTHTFLE
+1495 NIRKEAGQTQTFLE

-1528 KSNQGILSSSDLS
+1528 KSNQEILSSSDIP
-1541 ELNTYL
+1541 ELKTYL

-1553 VQRLREDVDDLNA
+1553 VQRLRSDVEDLNA
-1566 KREKGEKL
+1566 KREKGKKLTELETAELERLNDKKESGIMLNKFEESRLESLNEKRERGEKL
-1574 TKAETDELAEKNRQ
+1574 TDSELKELEEKNRL
-1588 LGVYQNN
+1588 LGVYQYN
-1595 ISQVEKR
+1595 IEQVEKR

-1651 ARGFKSAREEYEALK
+1651 ARGFKSAKEEYEALK
-1666 KMEQDVAKVLAEK
+1666 KMEEEVAKVLAEK

-1693 SGTRGEQKELNDQV
+1693 SGTRGEQKEMNDEI
-1707 SAAMAA
+1707 SAAMSA

-1729 LNEEITTEEMN
+1729 LDEQITTEEMN

-1755 ELRKKLLGESNT
+1755 ELRKKLLGEENT
-1767 FNQKLYGMEGKNLES
+1767 FNQNLYGMGGKNLES
-1782 TAALLK
+1782 TAALIK
-1788 KMGEKETDGVRKNL
+1788 KLGERQTDGLRKNL

-1868 AVKERMDALVSLSE
+1868 AVKERINALVSLSE
-1882 DAYSLNENQLRTY
+1882 DAYSLNEDQLRTY

-1920 DFYQDSKAAAE
+1920 DFYQDSKSAAE

-1988 TDNAELEALRIKLEA
+1988 TDNAELEALRIRLEA
-2003 AAQYYEQFESR
+2003 ARQYYEEFYAR
-2014 KKELIQQAIASGATQ
+2014 KEELIQQAIASGATE

-2034 SFLMAQK
+2034 SYRMAEK
-2041 EAYDNY
+2041 EALD
-2047 IAAREEQSAKELE
+2047 ALTQAREEQQSKELE

-2091 DDRKEAAKQLLQTA
+2091 SDRKEAAKQLLQTM

-2116 VQELIMKKALG
+2116 VQELVMKKALN

-2133 EAATTTTVTAL
+2133 ESATSATITAV
-2144 HGTQAITDLTV
+2144 HGSQAITDLTV

-2160 SGDIALGTASGAAK
+2160 AADVTSGTASGAAK
-2174 TIGQLGWWGIP
+2174 TIGELGWWGIP
-2185 LVAVISAAL
+2185 LIAVISAAL

-2212 AAATGVSSSKGRVA
+2212 AAATGVSSKGRVA

>member
-11 RIDVLIGGADQARKQ
+11 RIDVLIGGADQARKKI
-26 VEEMRKEWA
+26 EEMRKEWEELD
-35 KLGKEVQ
+35 KVIQ
-42 EAQRNMEKSV
+42 EAQRNMEMSV

-61 KIYTDALKQQKQL
+61 KIYEDALKQQKQL
-74 QKSIQES
+74 QKSITES
-81 ERNINT
+81 ERNVNT
-87 VQKYLN
+87 VQKYLT
-93 DVSGQTL
+93 DISGQTL

-110 NQMLLGV
+110 KQMLLGV
-117 NPKNVESLRTVREYI
+117 NPKDLQTLNTVRDYI

-137 EIQRRKGNLVEFS
+137 EAQRRKGNLVEFS

-163 LGMAKQRLQELISTT
+163 LGMAKQRLQELISSTRL
-178 QKNTQEIQIYRDQ
+178 NTQEIQKYREQ
-191 LKKVEDEE
+191 LAQVEAEE
-199 QRRIS
+199 TR
-204 ANAGRVMGNLGGS
+204 
-217 SLSEIQEAIKVTTQL
+217 
-232 RDAQKLGGQEWNNY
+232 
-246 NVQIQSAQK
+246 
-255 YLSDF
+255 
-260 NNLTK
+260 
-265 QLSMADRMRNLG
+265 
-277 EVSEASLT
+277 
-285 ELKKY
+285 
-290 WQEQVNGTMLSS
+290 
-302 SELAKYE
+302 
-309 AQLKKVTDEEQRRIS
+309 
-324 ANAGRVMGNLGGSSV
+324 
-339 SEIQEAIKVTTQLRD
+339 
-354 AQKRGSQEWEIYN
+354 
-367 DEIQKAQKYLQDFN
+367 
-381 DKAKQLTMFRQM
+381 
-393 GDLTKVSS
+393 
-401 SSLSELKKY
+401 
-410 WQEQINGA
+410 
-418 DTTSAKLKHYQ
+418 
-429 IQLQAVMK
+429 
-437 EEERRISV
+437 
-445 QAGKVMGNLTD
+445 
-456 SSVSEIQE
+456 
-464 AIKVTMQLRD
+464 
-474 AQKLGSQEW
+474 
-483 DIYNDEIQKAQKYL
+483 
-497 SDFNDLT
+497 
-504 KQLSM
+504 
-509 SDRMRDLGKASESS
+509 
-523 LAELKKYWQE
+523 
-533 QVNGA
+533 
-538 QRGSQELAEY
+538 
-548 ESKLKQ
+548 
-554 VLDEEKK
+554 
-561 RSAKSAVSVFS
+561 
-572 NLSGSSLTEIQD
+572 
-584 AIKATTQLRDATE
+584 
-597 LGSKQWDIY
+597 
-606 NQYIERAKNY
+606 
-616 LSDFENTS
+616 
-624 KNAAI
+624 
-629 AERMKN
+629 
-635 IGNASTSSLA
+635 
-645 ELKKFW
+645 
-651 QEQVDGAE
+651 
-659 LSSQK
+659 
-664 LQQYQQSLEA
+664 
-674 VVNEEQKRV
+674 RV

-724 TKGIKDVESAINSL
+724 TNGVKEVESAINSL
-738 NEKLKQSSAQFSTM
+738 NEKLKQSSAEFTSLE
-752 DEALLKAEEVG
+752 DALDKAETVG
-763 MGTFDGTY
+763 QGTFDGTY

-780 LEVYKKSLEVSDTKG
+780 LEEYKKKLEVSDTKG
-795 LKKIQVAL
+795 LKKIEDAL
-803 EVIDKKQ
+803 STIEKKQ
-810 KGALLSAKELDDI
+810 KSSVLSAEELNKV
-823 ILNLKAAPLEDLQKA
+823 ILTLKTAPLEDLQKA
-838 ASQLQQELSEA
+838 AAQLQQELSKT
-849 ERDTRE
+849 ERDADK
-855 YMETSMNLRRVNE
+855 YVETSMNLRRVNE

-1041 DVVNRIGAI
+1041 DIVTRIGAI
-1050 GEAAGLSMSD
+1050 GEAAGLSMSN
-1060 LIALAGTLDAL
+1060 LIALGGTVDAL
-1071 GQHAEMG
+1071 GQNAEMS

-1101 LSDDYLKNL
+1101 LSDDYLKSL
-1110 IEQGRTMEAIIA
+1110 INQGKTMEAIIA

-1146 GERIKQVLVTLSS
+1146 GERIKQVLVTLSF

-1182 DEYNIKNENAMAIML
+1182 DEYNIKNENAMAIMQ

-1223 ASIPNRFE
+1223 SSIPNRFE
-1231 RGETSIRLMA
+1231 RGETSIRLTA
-1241 VALQVLVGV
+1241 VALQVLVGL

-1265 LLFGK
+1265 VLFTK
-1270 MMKAGTVSLNVFKTA
+1270 MVKSGTASVNIFKIA
-1285 WQALT
+1285 WQSLSK
-1290 FAMSKNPIGWAVL
+1290 AMMSNPLGWVVL
-1303 GFTALASA
+1303 GFTALTSA
-1311 VTMFKKTVDQAAKA
+1311 ITYFKKSVDEATKA
-1325 QAEFESSI
+1325 QSEFEAAI

-1340 NNLKYAIDKANVSN
+1340 SNLKYAIDKANVSN

-1441 AGDAMARI
+1441 AGDAMALI

-1473 YNKNIKQ
+1473 YDKNIKQ

-1495 NIRKEAGQTHTFLE
+1495 NIRKEAGQTQTFLE
-1509 STQRAAESKTE
+1509 STQRAAERKTE

-1528 KSNQGILSSSDLS
+1528 KSNQDILSSSDLP

-1553 VQRLREDVDDLNA
+1553 VQRLRSDVEYLNA
-1566 KREKGEKL
+1566 KREKGKKL
-1574 TKAETDELAEKNRQ
+1574 TELETAELERLNERKEKGIMLNKLEESRLEELNDKRRKGENLTDSELKELKEKNRL
-1588 LGVYQNN
+1588 LGAYQYN
-1595 ISQVEKR
+1595 IDQVEKR

-1651 ARGFKSAREEYEALK
+1651 ARGFKSAKEEYEALK

-1693 SGTRGEQKELNDQV
+1693 SGTRGEQKEMNDEI
-1707 SAAMAA
+1707 SAAMSA

-1729 LNEEITTEEMN
+1729 LDEQITTEEMN

-1755 ELRKKLLGESNT
+1755 ELRKKLLGEENT
-1767 FNQKLYGMEGKNLES
+1767 FNQNLYGMEGKNLES
-1782 TAALLK
+1782 TAALIK
-1788 KMGEKETDGVRKNL
+1788 KLGERQTDGLRKNL

-1868 AVKERMDALVSLSE
+1868 AVKERINALVSLSE
-1882 DAYSLNENQLRTY
+1882 DAYSLNEDQLRTY

-1955 DRIKGSDDQSE
+1955 DRIKGTDERTE

-1980 SSFLGTSD
+1980 SSFLGTSE

-2047 IAAREEQSAKELE
+2047 IAAREEQSSKELE

-2078 FSEQMGEAAFSEV
+2078 FSEQMGEAAFAEV
-2091 DDRKEAAKQLLQTA
+2091 DDRKQAAKMLLQTA

-2116 VQELIMKKALG
+2116 ITELLMKKTLG
-2127 AQEVAQ
+2127 DQEVAQ
-2133 EAATTTTVTAL
+2133 EAATSATVTAI
-2144 HGTQAITDLTV
+2144 HGSQAITDMTV
-2155 QGAKT
+2155 EGAKT
-2160 SGDIALGTASGAAK
+2160 EGDVTSGIARGSAK
-2174 TIGQLGWWGIP
+2174 TIGDLGWWGIP
-2185 LVAVISAAL
+2185 LIAVISAAL

-2199 LAMGKLNKSKQEV
+2199 LAMGKLNKAKQDV

-2226 TGMLTYAEG
+2226 AGMLTYAEG

-2288 NYPHIYDSI
+2288 NYPHIYESI

-2323 AQASQAAQQAGGSG
+2323 AQITQVASGATDMTMQNEQMTQMLGSV
-2337 MSAAEM
+2337 AE
-2343 SQVLTGVTD
+2343 
-2352 AVNALT
+2352 ALST
-2358 QRLNQ
+2358 LNERLSK

-2369 DPYGRK
+2369 DPYGSK

-2381 SKASKFMNKNG
+2381 NKASNFMTKRG
-2392 LTK
+2392 LIK

>member
-11 RIDVLIGGADQARKQ
+11 RIDVLIGGAEQARKQ
-26 VEEMRKEWA
+26 VEQMREEWK
-35 KLGKEVQ
+35 KLGKQAQ
-42 EAQRNMEKSV
+42 EAQKNMQATV
-52 DTVDYDKNK
+52 DTVAYDKNK
-61 KIYTDALKQQKQL
+61 KIYEDALKQQKQL
-74 QKSIQES
+74 QKSITES

-87 VQKYLN
+87 VQKYLT
-93 DVSGQTL
+93 DISGQTL
-100 RNLNNAQKGL
+100 RNLNNAQTGL
-110 NQMLLGV
+110 KQMLLGV
-117 NPKNVESLRTVREYI
+117 DPKDLQTLNTVRDYI

-137 EIQRRKGNLVEFS
+137 EAQRRKGNLVEFS
-150 DIIGDIG
+150 DIIGNIG

-178 QKNTQEIQIYRDQ
+178 QKNTKEIQTYREQ

-204 ANAGRVMGNLGGS
+204 SKAGSVMGNLGGS
-217 SLSEIQEAIKVTTQL
+217 SLAEIQEAIKVTTQL
-232 RDAQKLGGQEWNNY
+232 RDAQKLGSQEWEIY
-246 NVQIQSAQK
+246 NDEIQRAQK

-260 NNLTK
+260 NNLT
-265 QLSMADRMRNLG
+265 
-277 EVSEASLT
+277 
-285 ELKKY
+285 
-290 WQEQVNGTMLSS
+290 
-302 SELAKYE
+302 
-309 AQLKKVTDEEQRRIS
+309 AQI
-324 ANAGRVMGNLGGSSV
+324 A
-339 SEIQEAIKVTTQLRD
+339 
-354 AQKRGSQEWEIYN
+354 
-367 DEIQKAQKYLQDFN
+367 
-381 DKAKQLTMFRQM
+381 
-393 GDLTKVSS
+393 
-401 SSLSELKKY
+401 
-410 WQEQINGA
+410 
-418 DTTSAKLKHYQ
+418 
-429 IQLQAVMK
+429 
-437 EEERRISV
+437 
-445 QAGKVMGNLTD
+445 
-456 SSVSEIQE
+456 
-464 AIKVTMQLRD
+464 
-474 AQKLGSQEW
+474 
-483 DIYNDEIQKAQKYL
+483 
-497 SDFNDLT
+497 
-504 KQLSM
+504 M
-509 SDRMRDLGKASESS
+509 SDRMRDLGKVSETS
-523 LAELKKYWQE
+523 LAELKKFWQE

-538 QRGSQELAEY
+538 QRGSKELEEY
-548 ESKLKQ
+548 EENLKRVIYEQ
-554 VLDEEKK
+554 KS
-561 RSAKSAVSVFS
+561 RSEQKAYDVIDNIDNSSVR
-572 NLSGSSLTEIQD
+572 EIQD
-584 AIKATTQLRDATE
+584 AVKVLEQIQESTQRGDAMWTAYGRRIDKAREYLE
-597 LGSKQWDIY
+597 SFS
-606 NQYIERAKNY
+606 RADREADMAN
-616 LSDFENTS
+616 
-624 KNAAI
+624 
-629 AERMKN
+629 RMN
-635 IGNASTSSLA
+635 NLGNASNSSLA

-659 LSSQK
+659 RSSNGLK
-664 LQQYQQSLEA
+664 QYEQYLEA
-674 VVNEEQKRV
+674 VIKEEQNRV
-683 SQRAQTTLG
+683 SQRAQNTMG
-692 KVQTGTFD
+692 QVQTGTFD
-700 GTISQTKEAIKLLE
+700 GTIGQTKEAIKLLE

-724 TKGIKDVESAINSL
+724 TKGIKDVETAINSL
-738 NEKLKQSSAQFSTM
+738 NERLKQASSQFNSL
-752 DEALLKAEEVG
+752 DEALNQAEMVG
-763 MGTFDGTY
+763 KGTFDGTQ
-771 EDLEKLKKS
+771 EDLEKLKKT
-780 LEVYKKSLEVSDTKG
+780 LEDYKKQLKVSDTDG
-795 LKKIQVAL
+795 LKKIEDAL
-803 EVIDKKQ
+803 AQIDKKQ
-810 KGALLSAKELDDI
+810 KGASLSAQELEKI
-823 ILNLKAAPLEDLQKA
+823 IYTLKTAPLEDLQKA
-838 ASQLQQELSEA
+838 AAQLQEELSSA
-849 ERDTRE
+849 ARGTRE
-855 YMETSMNLRRVNE
+855 YVETSMKLRRVNE
-868 QINEVKRS
+868 QINEVKRG

-921 LADIE
+921 LADIQ

-1060 LIALAGTLDAL
+1060 LVALAGTLDAL

-1101 LSDDYLKNL
+1101 LSDEYLKNL
-1110 IEQGRTMEAIIA
+1110 MDQGKTIQAVIA
-1122 VFEKMNAMGGL
+1122 VLEKMNAMGGL

-1182 DEYNIKNENAMAIML
+1182 DEYNIKNESAMAIMQ

-1223 ASIPNRFE
+1223 ASIPDRFE
-1231 RGETSIRLMA
+1231 RGEKSIRLTA
-1241 VALQVLVGV
+1241 VALQLLVGI
-1250 MIATSSAVQ
+1250 MIATSKAVQ
-1259 KASANI
+1259 NAS
-1265 LLFGK
+1265 
-1270 MMKAGTVSLNVFKTA
+1270 MSVSLFINGVKSGATSLNIFVKA
-1285 WQALT
+1285 WNALKLAMATNPLGWITIAVTALT
-1290 FAMSKNPIGWAVL
+1290 
-1303 GFTALASA
+1303 SA
-1311 VTMFKKTVDQAAKA
+1311 YTLLKKSVNEAAKA
-1325 QAEFESSI
+1325 QAEYESTI

-1340 NNLKYAIDKANVSN
+1340 QNLKYAIDKANVAN

-1427 IASLNKMQNVGETN
+1427 IASLNKMKNVGETN

-1454 KVVEEGGNLYDALD
+1454 KVVEEGGNLYDALGD
-1468 GFMEK
+1468 FMQK
-1473 YNKNIKQ
+1473 YDKNVKQ
-1480 LPFSSDALKL
+1480 IPFSADALKL
-1490 MNILK
+1490 LNILK
-1495 NIRKEAGQTHTFLE
+1495 SIRKEAGQTQTFLD
-1509 STQRAAESKTE
+1509 STQRSAEKKAE
-1520 ELMLQDLR
+1520 ELMLKDLR
-1528 KSNQGILSSSDLS
+1528 ESNKVILSTTDLS

-1553 VQRLREDVDDLNA
+1553 VQRLRNDVDELNS

-1574 TKAETDELAEKNRQ
+1574 TKSESAELKEKNRL

-1595 ISQVEKR
+1595 INLVDKR
-1602 IKAIGLESVW
+1602 IKAIGMESVW
-1612 GQGVSLETAG
+1612 GKGVSLETAG

-1651 ARGFKSAREEYEALK
+1651 ARGFKSAKEEYEALK

-1693 SGTRGEQKELNDQV
+1693 SGTRGEQKEMNDEI
-1707 SAAMAA
+1707 SAAMSA

-1729 LNEEITTEEMN
+1729 LDEQITTEEMN

-1755 ELRKKLLGESNT
+1755 ELRKKLLGEENT
-1767 FNQKLYGMEGKNLES
+1767 FNQNLYGMEGKNLES
-1782 TAALLK
+1782 TAALIK
-1788 KMGEKETDGVRKNL
+1788 KLGERQTDGLRKNL

-1868 AVKERMDALVSLSE
+1868 AVKERINALVSLSE
-1882 DAYSLNENQLRTY
+1882 DAYSLNEDQLRTY

-1940 IDVQWETSGNQKLWE
+1940 IDVQWETSGSQKLWE
-1955 DRIKGSDDQSE
+1955 DRIKGTDERTE

-1980 SSFLGTSD
+1980 SSFLGTSE
-1988 TDNAELEALRIKLEA
+1988 TDNAELEALRIRLEA
-2003 AAQYYEQFESR
+2003 ARQYYEEFYAR
-2014 KKELIQQAIASGATQ
+2014 KEELIQQAIASGATQ
-2029 QQAEE
+2029 QEAEE
-2034 SFLMAQK
+2034 SYRMAEK
-2041 EAYDNY
+2041 EALDELN
-2047 IAAREEQSAKELE
+2047 AAREEQASKELE

-2078 FSEQMGEAAFSEV
+2078 FSEQMGEAAFAEV
-2091 DDRKEAAKQLLQTA
+2091 DDRKQAAKMLLQTA

-2116 VQELIMKKALG
+2116 ITELLMKKTLG
-2127 AQEVAQ
+2127 DQEVAQ
-2133 EAATTTTVTAL
+2133 EAATSGTVTAI
-2144 HGTQAITDLTV
+2144 HGSQAITDMTV
-2155 QGAKT
+2155 EGAKT
-2160 SGDIALGTASGAAK
+2160 AGDVTSGIARGSAK
-2174 TIGQLGWWGIP
+2174 TIGDLGWWGIP
-2185 LVAVISAAL
+2185 LIAVISAAL

-2199 LAMGKLNKSKQEV
+2199 LAMGKLNKAKQDV

-2226 TGMLTYAEG
+2226 AGMLTYAEG

-2288 NYPHIYDSI
+2288 NYPHIYESI

-2323 AQASQAAQQAGGSG
+2323 AQITQVASGAPDMTMQNEQMTQMLGSV
-2337 MSAAEM
+2337 AE
-2343 SQVLTGVTD
+2343 
-2352 AVNALT
+2352 ALST
-2358 QRLNQ
+2358 LNERLSK

-2369 DPYGRK
+2369 DPYGSK

-2381 SKASKFMNKNG
+2381 NKASNFMTKRG
-2392 LTK
+2392 LIK

>member
-11 RIDVLIGGADQARKQ
+11 RIDVLIGGADQARKKI
-26 VEEMRKEWA
+26 EEMRKEWEELD
-35 KLGKEVQ
+35 KVIQ
-42 EAQRNMEKSV
+42 EAQRNMEMSV

-61 KIYTDALKQQKQL
+61 KIYEDALKQQKQL
-74 QKSIQES
+74 QKSITES
-81 ERNINT
+81 ERNVNT
-87 VQKYLN
+87 VQKYLT
-93 DVSGQTL
+93 DISGQTL
-100 RNLNNAQKGL
+100 RNLNNAQNGL
-110 NQMLLGV
+110 KQMLLGV
-117 NPKNVESLRTVREYI
+117 NPKDLQTLNTVRDYI

-137 EIQRRKGNLVEFS
+137 EAQRRKGNLVEFS

-163 LGMAKQRLQELISTT
+163 LGMAKQRLQELISSTRL
-178 QKNTQEIQIYRDQ
+178 NTQEIQKYREQ
-191 LKKVEDEE
+191 LAQVEAEE
-199 QRRIS
+199 TR
-204 ANAGRVMGNLGGS
+204 
-217 SLSEIQEAIKVTTQL
+217 
-232 RDAQKLGGQEWNNY
+232 
-246 NVQIQSAQK
+246 
-255 YLSDF
+255 
-260 NNLTK
+260 
-265 QLSMADRMRNLG
+265 
-277 EVSEASLT
+277 
-285 ELKKY
+285 
-290 WQEQVNGTMLSS
+290 
-302 SELAKYE
+302 
-309 AQLKKVTDEEQRRIS
+309 
-324 ANAGRVMGNLGGSSV
+324 
-339 SEIQEAIKVTTQLRD
+339 
-354 AQKRGSQEWEIYN
+354 
-367 DEIQKAQKYLQDFN
+367 
-381 DKAKQLTMFRQM
+381 
-393 GDLTKVSS
+393 
-401 SSLSELKKY
+401 
-410 WQEQINGA
+410 
-418 DTTSAKLKHYQ
+418 
-429 IQLQAVMK
+429 
-437 EEERRISV
+437 
-445 QAGKVMGNLTD
+445 
-456 SSVSEIQE
+456 
-464 AIKVTMQLRD
+464 
-474 AQKLGSQEW
+474 
-483 DIYNDEIQKAQKYL
+483 
-497 SDFNDLT
+497 
-504 KQLSM
+504 
-509 SDRMRDLGKASESS
+509 
-523 LAELKKYWQE
+523 
-533 QVNGA
+533 
-538 QRGSQELAEY
+538 
-548 ESKLKQ
+548 
-554 VLDEEKK
+554 
-561 RSAKSAVSVFS
+561 
-572 NLSGSSLTEIQD
+572 
-584 AIKATTQLRDATE
+584 
-597 LGSKQWDIY
+597 
-606 NQYIERAKNY
+606 
-616 LSDFENTS
+616 
-624 KNAAI
+624 
-629 AERMKN
+629 
-635 IGNASTSSLA
+635 
-645 ELKKFW
+645 
-651 QEQVDGAE
+651 
-659 LSSQK
+659 
-664 LQQYQQSLEA
+664 
-674 VVNEEQKRV
+674 RV

-724 TKGIKDVESAINSL
+724 TNGVKEVESAINSL
-738 NEKLKQSSAQFSTM
+738 NEKLKQSSAEFTSLE
-752 DEALLKAEEVG
+752 DALDKAETVG
-763 MGTFDGTY
+763 QGTFDGTY

-780 LEVYKKSLEVSDTKG
+780 LEEYKKKLEVSDTKG
-795 LKKIQVAL
+795 LKKIEDAL
-803 EVIDKKQ
+803 STIEKKQ
-810 KGALLSAKELDDI
+810 KSSVLSAEELNKV
-823 ILNLKAAPLEDLQKA
+823 ILTLKTAPLEDLQKA
-838 ASQLQQELSEA
+838 AAQLQQELSKT
-849 ERDTRE
+849 ERDADK
-855 YMETSMNLRRVNE
+855 YVETSMNLRRVNE

-910 LYQANLQLSDS
+910 LYQDNLQLSDS

-1041 DVVNRIGAI
+1041 DIVTRIGAI
-1050 GEAAGLSMSD
+1050 GEAAGLSMSN
-1060 LIALAGTLDAL
+1060 LIALGGTVDAL
-1071 GQHAEMG
+1071 GQNAEMS

-1101 LSDDYLKNL
+1101 LSDDYLKSL
-1110 IEQGRTMEAIIA
+1110 INQGKTMEAIIA

-1182 DEYNIKNENAMAIML
+1182 DEYNIKNENAMAIMQ

-1223 ASIPNRFE
+1223 SSIPNRFE
-1231 RGETSIRLMA
+1231 RGETSIRLTA
-1241 VALQVLVGV
+1241 VALQVLVGL

-1265 LLFGK
+1265 VLFTK
-1270 MMKAGTVSLNVFKTA
+1270 MVKSGTASVNIFKIA
-1285 WQALT
+1285 WQSLSK
-1290 FAMSKNPIGWAVL
+1290 AMMSNPLGWVVL
-1303 GFTALASA
+1303 GFTALTSA
-1311 VTMFKKTVDQAAKA
+1311 ITYFKKSVDEATKA
-1325 QAEFESSI
+1325 QSEFEAAI

-1340 NNLKYAIDKANVSN
+1340 SNLKYAIDKANVSN

-1441 AGDAMARI
+1441 AGDAMALI

-1473 YNKNIKQ
+1473 YDKNIKQ

-1495 NIRKEAGQTHTFLE
+1495 NIRKEAGQTQTFLE
-1509 STQRAAESKTE
+1509 STQRAAERKTE

-1528 KSNQGILSSSDLS
+1528 KSNQDILSSSDLP

-1553 VQRLREDVDDLNA
+1553 VQRLRSDVEYLNA
-1566 KREKGEKL
+1566 KREKGKKL
-1574 TKAETDELAEKNRQ
+1574 TELETAELERLNERKEKGIMLNKLEESRLEELNDKRRKGENLTDSELKELKEKNRL
-1588 LGVYQNN
+1588 LGAYQYN
-1595 ISQVEKR
+1595 IDQVEKR

-1651 ARGFKSAREEYEALK
+1651 ARGFKSAKEEYEALK

-1693 SGTRGEQKELNDQV
+1693 SGTRGEQKEMNDEI
-1707 SAAMAA
+1707 SAAMSA

-1729 LNEEITTEEMN
+1729 LDEQITTEEMN

-1755 ELRKKLLGESNT
+1755 ELRKKLLGEENT
-1767 FNQKLYGMEGKNLES
+1767 FNQNLYGMEGKNLES
-1782 TAALLK
+1782 TAALIK
-1788 KMGEKETDGVRKNL
+1788 KLGERQTDGLRKNL

-1868 AVKERMDALVSLSE
+1868 AVKERINALVSLSE
-1882 DAYSLNENQLRTY
+1882 DAYSLNEDQLRTY

-1955 DRIKGSDDQSE
+1955 DRIKGTDERTE

-1980 SSFLGTSD
+1980 SSFLGTSE

-2047 IAAREEQSAKELE
+2047 IAAREEQSSKELE

-2078 FSEQMGEAAFSEV
+2078 FSEQMGEAAFAEV
-2091 DDRKEAAKQLLQTA
+2091 DDRKQAAKMLLQTA

-2116 VQELIMKKALG
+2116 ITELLMKKTLG
-2127 AQEVAQ
+2127 DQEVAQ
-2133 EAATTTTVTAL
+2133 EAATSATVTAI
-2144 HGTQAITDLTV
+2144 HGSQAITDMTV
-2155 QGAKT
+2155 EGAKT
-2160 SGDIALGTASGAAK
+2160 EGDVTSGIARGSAK
-2174 TIGQLGWWGIP
+2174 TIGDLGWWGIP
-2185 LVAVISAAL
+2185 LIAVISAAL

-2199 LAMGKLNKSKQEV
+2199 LAMGKLNKAKQDV

-2226 TGMLTYAEG
+2226 AGMLTYAEG

-2288 NYPHIYDSI
+2288 NYPHIYESI

-2323 AQASQAAQQAGGSG
+2323 AQITQVASGATDMTMQNEQMTQMLGSV
-2337 MSAAEM
+2337 AE
-2343 SQVLTGVTD
+2343 
-2352 AVNALT
+2352 ALST
-2358 QRLNQ
+2358 LNERLSK

-2369 DPYGRK
+2369 DPYGSK

-2381 SKASKFMNKNG
+2381 NKASNFMTKRG
-2392 LTK
+2392 LIK

>member
-11 RIDVLIGGADQARKQ
+11 RIDVLIGGAEQARKQ

-42 EAQRNMEKSV
+42 QAQRNMEKSV
-52 DTVDYDKNK
+52 DTVDYDENK
-61 KIYTDALKQQKQL
+61 KTYTEALKQQKQL

-87 VQKYLN
+87 VEKYLA
-93 DVSGQTL
+93 DISGQTL

-110 NQMLLGV
+110 KQMLLGV
-117 NPKNVESLRTVREYI
+117 NPKSIESLNTVRDYI

-137 EIQRRKGNLVEFS
+137 EAQRRKGNLVEFS

-163 LGMAKQRLQELISTT
+163 LGMAKQRLQELISSTRL
-178 QKNTQEIQIYRDQ
+178 NTQEIQKYREQ
-191 LKKVEDEE
+191 LAQVEAEE
-199 QRRIS
+199 TR
-204 ANAGRVMGNLGGS
+204 
-217 SLSEIQEAIKVTTQL
+217 
-232 RDAQKLGGQEWNNY
+232 
-246 NVQIQSAQK
+246 
-255 YLSDF
+255 
-260 NNLTK
+260 
-265 QLSMADRMRNLG
+265 
-277 EVSEASLT
+277 
-285 ELKKY
+285 
-290 WQEQVNGTMLSS
+290 
-302 SELAKYE
+302 
-309 AQLKKVTDEEQRRIS
+309 
-324 ANAGRVMGNLGGSSV
+324 
-339 SEIQEAIKVTTQLRD
+339 
-354 AQKRGSQEWEIYN
+354 
-367 DEIQKAQKYLQDFN
+367 
-381 DKAKQLTMFRQM
+381 
-393 GDLTKVSS
+393 
-401 SSLSELKKY
+401 
-410 WQEQINGA
+410 
-418 DTTSAKLKHYQ
+418 
-429 IQLQAVMK
+429 
-437 EEERRISV
+437 
-445 QAGKVMGNLTD
+445 
-456 SSVSEIQE
+456 
-464 AIKVTMQLRD
+464 
-474 AQKLGSQEW
+474 
-483 DIYNDEIQKAQKYL
+483 
-497 SDFNDLT
+497 
-504 KQLSM
+504 
-509 SDRMRDLGKASESS
+509 
-523 LAELKKYWQE
+523 
-533 QVNGA
+533 
-538 QRGSQELAEY
+538 
-548 ESKLKQ
+548 
-554 VLDEEKK
+554 
-561 RSAKSAVSVFS
+561 
-572 NLSGSSLTEIQD
+572 
-584 AIKATTQLRDATE
+584 
-597 LGSKQWDIY
+597 
-606 NQYIERAKNY
+606 
-616 LSDFENTS
+616 
-624 KNAAI
+624 
-629 AERMKN
+629 
-635 IGNASTSSLA
+635 
-645 ELKKFW
+645 
-651 QEQVDGAE
+651 
-659 LSSQK
+659 
-664 LQQYQQSLEA
+664 
-674 VVNEEQKRV
+674 RV

-700 GTISQTKEAIKLLE
+700 GTIAQTKEAIKLLE

-738 NEKLKQSSAQFSTM
+738 NEKLKQSSAEFTSLE
-752 DEALLKAEEVG
+752 DALDKAETVG
-763 MGTFDGTY
+763 QGTFDGTY

-780 LEVYKKSLEVSDTKG
+780 LEEYKKKLEVSDTKG
-795 LKKIQVAL
+795 LKKIEDAL
-803 EVIDKKQ
+803 STIEKKQ
-810 KGALLSAKELDDI
+810 KNSVLSAKELDKV
-823 ILNLKAAPLEDLQKA
+823 LLSLKTASLEDLQKA
-838 ASQLQQELSEA
+838 AAQLQEELSKT
-849 ERDTRE
+849 ERDAE
-855 YMETSMNLRRVNE
+855 KYVETSMNLRRVNE

-1101 LSDDYLKNL
+1101 LSDEYLKNL
-1110 IEQGRTMEAIIA
+1110 IEQGKTIQAVIA

-1182 DEYNIKNENAMAIML
+1182 DEYNIKNENAMAIMQ

-1207 INSGF
+1207 INSGI

-1223 ASIPNRFE
+1223 SSIPNRFE

-1241 VALQVLVGV
+1241 VTVQALVGV

-1265 LLFGK
+1265 VLFTK
-1270 MMKAGTVSLNVFKTA
+1270 MVKEGTASVNIFKIAWKWLSKAM
-1285 WQALT
+1285 
-1290 FAMSKNPIGWAVL
+1290 MSNPLGWVVL
-1303 GFTALASA
+1303 GFTALTSA
-1311 VTMFKKTVDQAAKA
+1311 VTYFKKSVDEATKA
-1325 QAEFESSI
+1325 QSEFEAAI

-1340 NNLKYAIDKANVSN
+1340 SNLKYAIDKANVSN

-1441 AGDAMARI
+1441 AGDAMALI

-1495 NIRKEAGQTHTFLE
+1495 NIRKEAGQTQTFLE
-1509 STQRAAESKTE
+1509 STQRAAERKTE

-1528 KSNQGILSSSDLS
+1528 KSNQDILSSSDIP

-1553 VQRLREDVDDLNA
+1553 VQRLRSDVEYLNA
-1566 KREKGEKL
+1566 KREKGKKL
-1574 TKAETDELAEKNRQ
+1574 TELETAELERLNERKEKGIMLNKLEESRLEELNDKRRKGENLTDSELKELKEKNRL
-1588 LGVYQNN
+1588 LGAYQYN
-1595 ISQVEKR
+1595 IDQVEKR

-1651 ARGFKSAREEYEALK
+1651 ARGFKSAKEEYEALK

-1693 SGTRGEQKELNDQV
+1693 SGTRGEQKEMNDEI
-1707 SAAMAA
+1707 SAAMSA

-1729 LNEEITTEEMN
+1729 LDEQITTEEMN
-1740 RQIDATEEEHLLARV
+1740 RQIDATEEKHLLARV
-1755 ELRKKLLGESNT
+1755 ELRKKLLGEENT
-1767 FNQKLYGMEGKNLES
+1767 FNQNLYGMEGKNLES
-1782 TAALLK
+1782 TAALIK
-1788 KMGEKETDGVRKNL
+1788 KLGERQTDGLRKNL

-1868 AVKERMDALVSLSE
+1868 AVKERINALVSLSE
-1882 DAYSLNENQLRTY
+1882 DAYSLNEDQLRTY

-1955 DRIKGSDDQSE
+1955 DRIKGTDERTE

-1980 SSFLGTSD
+1980 SSFLGTSE
-1988 TDNAELEALRIKLEA
+1988 TDNAELEALRIRLEA
-2003 AAQYYEQFESR
+2003 ARQYYEEFYAR
-2014 KKELIQQAIASGATQ
+2014 KEELIQQAIASGATQ
-2029 QQAEE
+2029 QEAEE
-2034 SFLMAQK
+2034 SYRMAEK
-2041 EAYDNY
+2041 EALDELNT
-2047 IAAREEQSAKELE
+2047 AREEQASKELE

-2078 FSEQMGEAAFSEV
+2078 FSEQMGEAAFAEV
-2091 DDRKEAAKQLLQTA
+2091 DDRKQAAKMLLQTA

-2116 VQELIMKKALG
+2116 ITELLMKKTLG
-2127 AQEVAQ
+2127 DQEVAQ
-2133 EAATTTTVTAL
+2133 EAATSATVTAI
-2144 HGTQAITDLTV
+2144 HGSQAITDMTV
-2155 QGAKT
+2155 EGAKT
-2160 SGDIALGTASGAAK
+2160 AGDVTSGIARGSAK
-2174 TIGQLGWWGIP
+2174 TIGDLGWWGIP
-2185 LVAVISAAL
+2185 LIAVISAAL

-2212 AAATGVSSSKGRVA
+2212 AAATGVSNSKGRVA
-2226 TGMLTYAEG
+2226 AGMLTYAEG

-2288 NYPHIYDSI
+2288 NYPHIYESI

-2309 AMPTFASGSYPSMP
+2309 AMPTFASGNYPSMP
-2323 AQASQAAQQAGGSG
+2323 AQITQVASGATDMTMQNEQMTQMLGSV
-2337 MSAAEM
+2337 AE
-2343 SQVLTGVTD
+2343 
-2352 AVNALT
+2352 ALSSLNE
-2358 QRLNQ
+2358 RLSK

-2369 DPYGRK
+2369 DPYGSK

-2381 SKASKFMNKNG
+2381 NKASNFMTKRG
-2392 LTK
+2392 LIK

>member
-1 MANSLGTRLA
+1 MKDTVFLSFISTFRLPNFEENKHKDMANSLGTRLA
-11 RIDVLIGGADQARKQ
+11 RIDVLIGGAEQARKQ
-26 VEEMRKEWA
+26 VEQMREEWK
-35 KLGKEVQ
+35 KLGKQAQ
-42 EAQRNMEKSV
+42 EAQKNMQATV
-52 DTVDYDKNK
+52 DTVAYDKNK
-61 KIYTDALKQQKQL
+61 KIYGDALKQQKQL
-74 QKSIQES
+74 QKSITES

-87 VQKYLN
+87 VQKYLT
-93 DVSGQTL
+93 DISGQTL

-110 NQMLLGV
+110 KQMLLGV
-117 NPKNVESLRTVREYI
+117 NPKDLQTLNTVRDYI

-137 EIQRRKGNLVEFS
+137 EAQRRKGNLVEFS

-178 QKNTQEIQIYRDQ
+178 QKNTKEIQTYREQ

-204 ANAGRVMGNLGGS
+204 SKAGRVMGNLDGS
-217 SLSEIQEAIKVTTQL
+217 SVAEIQEAINVTTKL
-232 RDAQKLGGQEWNNY
+232 RDAQKLGGQEWEIY
-246 NVQIQSAQK
+246 NDEIQRAQK

-265 QLSMADRMRNLG
+265 QIA
-277 EVSEASLT
+277 
-285 ELKKY
+285 
-290 WQEQVNGTMLSS
+290 
-302 SELAKYE
+302 
-309 AQLKKVTDEEQRRIS
+309 
-324 ANAGRVMGNLGGSSV
+324 
-339 SEIQEAIKVTTQLRD
+339 
-354 AQKRGSQEWEIYN
+354 
-367 DEIQKAQKYLQDFN
+367 
-381 DKAKQLTMFRQM
+381 
-393 GDLTKVSS
+393 
-401 SSLSELKKY
+401 
-410 WQEQINGA
+410 
-418 DTTSAKLKHYQ
+418 
-429 IQLQAVMK
+429 
-437 EEERRISV
+437 
-445 QAGKVMGNLTD
+445 
-456 SSVSEIQE
+456 
-464 AIKVTMQLRD
+464 
-474 AQKLGSQEW
+474 
-483 DIYNDEIQKAQKYL
+483 
-497 SDFNDLT
+497 
-504 KQLSM
+504 M
-509 SDRMRDLGKASESS
+509 SDRMKELGKASESS

-606 NQYIERAKNY
+606 NQYIERAKKY

-664 LQQYQQSLEA
+664 LQQYQQNLEA
-674 VVNEEQKRV
+674 VIKEEQNRI
-683 SQRAQTTLG
+683 SNRAQTTLG
-692 KVQTGTFD
+692 QVQTGTFD
-700 GTISQTKEAIKLLE
+700 GTIAQTKEAIKLLE

-724 TKGIKDVESAINSL
+724 IKGIKDVESAINSL
-738 NEKLKQSSAQFSTM
+738 NEKLKQSSAEFTSLE
-752 DEALLKAEEVG
+752 DALDKAETVG
-763 MGTFDGTY
+763 QGTFDGTY

-780 LEVYKKSLEVSDTKG
+780 LEEYKKSLEVSDTKG
-795 LKKIQVAL
+795 LKKIEDAL
-803 EVIDKKQ
+803 STIEKKQ
-810 KGALLSAKELDDI
+810 KNSVLSAKELDKV
-823 ILNLKAAPLEDLQKA
+823 LLSLKTASLENLQKA
-838 ASQLQQELSEA
+838 AAQLQEELSET
-849 ERDTRE
+849 ERDAE
-855 YMETSMNLRRVNE
+855 KYVEKSMDLRRVNE

-1009 TQKLGVEKALLAT
+1009 TQKLGAEKALLAT

-1110 IEQGRTMEAIIA
+1110 IEQGKTIQAVIA

-1182 DEYNIKNENAMAIML
+1182 DEYNIKNENAMAIMQ

-1223 ASIPNRFE
+1223 SSIPNRFE
-1231 RGETSIRLMA
+1231 RGEKSIRLMA
-1241 VALQVLVGV
+1241 VTVQALVGV

-1265 LLFGK
+1265 VLFTK
-1270 MMKAGTVSLNVFKTA
+1270 MVKAGTASVNIFKIA
-1285 WQALT
+1285 WQWLSK
-1290 FAMSKNPIGWAVL
+1290 AMMSNPLGWVVL
-1303 GFTALASA
+1303 GFTALTSA
-1311 VTMFKKTVDQAAKA
+1311 ITYFKKSVDEATKA
-1325 QAEFESSI
+1325 QSEFEAAI

-1340 NNLKYAIDKANVSN
+1340 SNLKYAIDKANVSN

-1394 RLRETLALKMR
+1394 RLRETVALKMR

-1427 IASLNKMQNVGETN
+1427 IASLNKMENVGETN
-1441 AGDAMARI
+1441 AGDAMALI

-1473 YNKNIKQ
+1473 YDKNIKQ

-1495 NIRKEAGQTHTFLE
+1495 NIRKEAGQTQTFLE

-1528 KSNQGILSSSDLS
+1528 KSNQGILSSSDIP

-1553 VQRLREDVDDLNA
+1553 VQRLRSDVEYLNA
-1566 KREKGEKL
+1566 KREKGKKL
-1574 TKAETDELAEKNRQ
+1574 TELETAELERLNERKEKGIMLNKLEESRLEELNDKRRKGENLTDSELKELKEKNRL
-1588 LGVYQNN
+1588 LGVYQHN
-1595 ISQVEKR
+1595 IDQVEKR

-1651 ARGFKSAREEYEALK
+1651 ARGFKSAKEEYEALK

-1693 SGTRGEQKELNDQV
+1693 SGTRGEQKEMNDEI
-1707 SAAMAA
+1707 SAAMSA

-1729 LNEEITTEEMN
+1729 LDEQITTEEMN

-1755 ELRKKLLGESNT
+1755 ELRKKLLGEENT
-1767 FNQKLYGMEGKNLES
+1767 FNQNLYGMEGKNLES
-1782 TAALLK
+1782 TAALIK
-1788 KMGEKETDGVRKNL
+1788 KLGERQTDGLRKNL

-1868 AVKERMDALVSLSE
+1868 AVKERINALVSLSE
-1882 DAYSLNENQLRTY
+1882 DAYSLNEDELRTY

-1955 DRIKGSDDQSE
+1955 DRIKGADDQSE

-2047 IAAREEQSAKELE
+2047 IAAREEQSSKELE
-2060 ITESKLSTL
+2060 ITESKLGTL

-2078 FSEQMGEAAFSEV
+2078 FSEQMGEAAFAEV
-2091 DDRKEAAKQLLQTA
+2091 DDRKQAAKMLLQTA

-2116 VQELIMKKALG
+2116 ITELLMKKTLG
-2127 AQEVAQ
+2127 DQEVTQ
-2133 EAATTTTVTAL
+2133 EAATSATVTAI
-2144 HGTQAITDLTV
+2144 HGSQAITDMTV
-2155 QGAKT
+2155 EGAKT
-2160 SGDIALGTASGAAK
+2160 TGDVTSGIARGSAK
-2174 TIGQLGWWGIP
+2174 TIGDLGWWGIP
-2185 LVAVISAAL
+2185 LIAVISAAL

-2199 LAMGKLNKSKQEV
+2199 LAMGKLNKAKQDV

-2226 TGMLTYAEG
+2226 AGMLTYAEG

-2309 AMPTFASGSYPSMP
+2309 AMPTFASGNYPSMP
-2323 AQASQAAQQAGGSG
+2323 AQITQVASGATDMTMQNEQMTQMLGSVAEALSTLNERLSKPIRAA
-2337 MSAAEM
+2337 
-2343 SQVLTGVTD
+2343 
-2352 AVNALT
+2352 
-2358 QRLNQ
+2358 
-2363 PISATV
+2363 V
-2369 DPYGRK
+2369 DPYGSK

-2381 SKASKFMNKNG
+2381 NKASNFMTKRG
-2392 LTK
+2392 LIK

>member
-11 RIDVLIGGADQARKQ
+11 RIDVLIGGAEQARKQ
-26 VEEMRKEWA
+26 VEQMREEWK
-35 KLGKEVQ
+35 KLGKQAQ
-42 EAQRNMEKSV
+42 EAQKNMQATV
-52 DTVDYDKNK
+52 DTVAYDKNK
-61 KIYTDALKQQKQL
+61 KIYEDALKQQKQL
-74 QKSIQES
+74 QKSITES

-87 VQKYLN
+87 VQKYLT
-93 DVSGQTL
+93 DISGQTL

-110 NQMLLGV
+110 KQMLLGV
-117 NPKNVESLRTVREYI
+117 NPKDLQTLNTVRDYI

-137 EIQRRKGNLVEFS
+137 EAQRRKGNLVEFS

-178 QKNTQEIQIYRDQ
+178 QKNTKEIQTYREQ

-204 ANAGRVMGNLGGS
+204 SKAGRVMGNLDGS
-217 SLSEIQEAIKVTTQL
+217 SVAEIQEAINVTTKL
-232 RDAQKLGGQEWNNY
+232 RDAQKLGGQEWEIY
-246 NVQIQSAQK
+246 NDEIQRAQK

-265 QLSMADRMRNLG
+265 QIA
-277 EVSEASLT
+277 
-285 ELKKY
+285 
-290 WQEQVNGTMLSS
+290 
-302 SELAKYE
+302 
-309 AQLKKVTDEEQRRIS
+309 
-324 ANAGRVMGNLGGSSV
+324 
-339 SEIQEAIKVTTQLRD
+339 
-354 AQKRGSQEWEIYN
+354 
-367 DEIQKAQKYLQDFN
+367 
-381 DKAKQLTMFRQM
+381 
-393 GDLTKVSS
+393 
-401 SSLSELKKY
+401 
-410 WQEQINGA
+410 
-418 DTTSAKLKHYQ
+418 
-429 IQLQAVMK
+429 
-437 EEERRISV
+437 
-445 QAGKVMGNLTD
+445 
-456 SSVSEIQE
+456 
-464 AIKVTMQLRD
+464 
-474 AQKLGSQEW
+474 
-483 DIYNDEIQKAQKYL
+483 
-497 SDFNDLT
+497 
-504 KQLSM
+504 M
-509 SDRMRDLGKASESS
+509 SDRMKELGKASESS
-523 LAELKKYWQE
+523 LSELKKYWQE

-606 NQYIERAKNY
+606 NQYIERAKKY

-664 LQQYQQSLEA
+664 LQQYQQNLEA
-674 VVNEEQKRV
+674 VIKEEQNRI
-683 SQRAQTTLG
+683 SNRAQTTLG
-692 KVQTGTFD
+692 QVQTGTFD
-700 GTISQTKEAIKLLE
+700 GTIAQTKEAIKLLE

-724 TKGIKDVESAINSL
+724 TKGVKEVESAINSL
-738 NEKLKQSSAQFSTM
+738 NEKLKQSSAEFTSLE
-752 DEALLKAEEVG
+752 DALDKAETVG
-763 MGTFDGTY
+763 QGTFDGTY

-780 LEVYKKSLEVSDTKG
+780 LEEYKKKLEVSDTKG
-795 LKKIQVAL
+795 LKKIEDAL
-803 EVIDKKQ
+803 STIEKKQ
-810 KGALLSAKELDDI
+810 KNSVLSAKELDKV
-823 ILNLKAAPLEDLQKA
+823 LLSLKTASLEDLQKA
-838 ASQLQQELSEA
+838 AAQLQEELSKT
-849 ERDTRE
+849 ERDAE
-855 YMETSMNLRRVNE
+855 KYVEKSMDLRRVNE

-1110 IEQGRTMEAIIA
+1110 IEQGKTIQAVIA

-1182 DEYNIKNENAMAIML
+1182 DEYNIKNENAMAIMQ

-1223 ASIPNRFE
+1223 SSIPNRFE
-1231 RGETSIRLMA
+1231 RGEKSIRLMA
-1241 VALQVLVGV
+1241 VTVQALVGV

-1265 LLFGK
+1265 VLFTK
-1270 MMKAGTVSLNVFKTA
+1270 MVKAGTASVNIFKIA
-1285 WQALT
+1285 WQWLSK
-1290 FAMSKNPIGWAVL
+1290 AMMSNPLGWVVL
-1303 GFTALASA
+1303 GFTALTSA
-1311 VTMFKKTVDQAAKA
+1311 ITYFKKSVDEATKA
-1325 QAEFESSI
+1325 QSEFEAAI

-1340 NNLKYAIDKANVSN
+1340 SNLKYAIDKANVSN

-1495 NIRKEAGQTHTFLE
+1495 NIRKEAGQTQTFLE

-1528 KSNQGILSSSDLS
+1528 KSNQGILSSSDIP

-1553 VQRLREDVDDLNA
+1553 VQRLRSDVEYLNA
-1566 KREKGEKL
+1566 KREKGKKL
-1574 TKAETDELAEKNRQ
+1574 TELETAELERLNERKEKGIMLNKLEESRLEELNDKRRKGENLTDSELKELKEKNRL
-1588 LGVYQNN
+1588 LGVYQHN
-1595 ISQVEKR
+1595 IDQVEKR

-1651 ARGFKSAREEYEALK
+1651 ARGFKSAKEEYEALK

-1693 SGTRGEQKELNDQV
+1693 SGTRGEQKEMNDEI
-1707 SAAMAA
+1707 SAAMSA

-1729 LNEEITTEEMN
+1729 LDEQITTEEMN

-1755 ELRKKLLGESNT
+1755 ELRKKLLSEENT
-1767 FNQKLYGMEGKNLES
+1767 FNQNLYGMEGKNLES
-1782 TAALLK
+1782 TAALIK
-1788 KMGEKETDGVRKNL
+1788 KLGERQTDGLRKNL

-1868 AVKERMDALVSLSE
+1868 AVKERINALVSLSE
-1882 DAYSLNENQLRTY
+1882 DAYSLNEDQLRTY

-1955 DRIKGSDDQSE
+1955 DRIKGTDERTE

-1980 SSFLGTSD
+1980 SSFLGTSE
-1988 TDNAELEALRIKLEA
+1988 TDNAELEALRIRLEA
-2003 AAQYYEQFESR
+2003 ARQYYEEFYAR
-2014 KKELIQQAIASGATQ
+2014 KEELIQQAIASGATQ
-2029 QQAEE
+2029 QEAEE
-2034 SFLMAQK
+2034 SYRMAEK
-2041 EAYDNY
+2041 EALDELN
-2047 IAAREEQSAKELE
+2047 AAREEQASKELE

-2078 FSEQMGEAAFSEV
+2078 FSEQMGEAAFAEV
-2091 DDRKEAAKQLLQTA
+2091 DDRKQAAKMLLQTA

-2116 VQELIMKKALG
+2116 ITELLMKKTLG
-2127 AQEVAQ
+2127 DQEVAQ
-2133 EAATTTTVTAL
+2133 EAATSATVTAI
-2144 HGTQAITDLTV
+2144 HGSQAITDMTV
-2155 QGAKT
+2155 EGAKT
-2160 SGDIALGTASGAAK
+2160 TGDVTSGIARGSAK
-2174 TIGQLGWWGIP
+2174 TIGDLGWWGIP
-2185 LVAVISAAL
+2185 LIAVISAAL

-2199 LAMGKLNKSKQEV
+2199 LAMGKLNKAKQDV

-2226 TGMLTYAEG
+2226 AGMLTYAEG

-2309 AMPTFASGSYPSMP
+2309 AMPTFASGNYPSMP
-2323 AQASQAAQQAGGSG
+2323 AQITQVASGATDMTMQNEQMTQMLGSV
-2337 MSAAEM
+2337 AE
-2343 SQVLTGVTD
+2343 
-2352 AVNALT
+2352 ALST
-2358 QRLNQ
+2358 LNERLSK

-2369 DPYGRK
+2369 DPYGSK

-2381 SKASKFMNKNG
+2381 NKASNFMTKRG
-2392 LTK
+2392 LIK

>member
-1 MANSLGTRLA
+1 MSFISTFRLPNFEENKHKDMANSLGTRLA
-11 RIDVLIGGADQARKQ
+11 RIDVLIGGAEQAQKQ
-26 VEEMRKEWA
+26 VDKMRDEWKKLRKEVENA
-35 KLGKEVQ
+35 Q
-42 EAQRNMEKSV
+42 EQMNATTN
-52 DTVDYDKNK
+52 TTLYDDNK
-61 KIYTDALKQQKQL
+61 KIYNEKVKQL
-74 QKSIQES
+74 
-81 ERNINT
+81 ERLTKLIRENQRNVNT
-87 VQKYLN
+87 VNKYLN
-93 DVSGQTL
+93 DISGQTL
-100 RNLNNAQKGL
+100 RNLGEARKGL
-110 NQMLLGV
+110 NQMLLGI
-117 NPKNVESLRTVREYI
+117 NPKNAETLQTVREYI

-137 EIQRRKGNLVEFS
+137 EIQRRKGNIVEFS

-163 LGMAKQRLQELISTT
+163 LGKAKERLQDLIKSTEL
-178 QKNTQEIQIYRDQ
+178 NTQEIQKYRDQ
-191 LKKVEDEE
+191 LAQVEAEE
-199 QRRIS
+199 TR
-204 ANAGRVMGNLGGS
+204 
-217 SLSEIQEAIKVTTQL
+217 
-232 RDAQKLGGQEWNNY
+232 
-246 NVQIQSAQK
+246 
-255 YLSDF
+255 
-260 NNLTK
+260 
-265 QLSMADRMRNLG
+265 
-277 EVSEASLT
+277 
-285 ELKKY
+285 
-290 WQEQVNGTMLSS
+290 
-302 SELAKYE
+302 
-309 AQLKKVTDEEQRRIS
+309 
-324 ANAGRVMGNLGGSSV
+324 
-339 SEIQEAIKVTTQLRD
+339 
-354 AQKRGSQEWEIYN
+354 
-367 DEIQKAQKYLQDFN
+367 
-381 DKAKQLTMFRQM
+381 
-393 GDLTKVSS
+393 
-401 SSLSELKKY
+401 
-410 WQEQINGA
+410 
-418 DTTSAKLKHYQ
+418 
-429 IQLQAVMK
+429 
-437 EEERRISV
+437 
-445 QAGKVMGNLTD
+445 
-456 SSVSEIQE
+456 
-464 AIKVTMQLRD
+464 
-474 AQKLGSQEW
+474 
-483 DIYNDEIQKAQKYL
+483 
-497 SDFNDLT
+497 
-504 KQLSM
+504 
-509 SDRMRDLGKASESS
+509 
-523 LAELKKYWQE
+523 
-533 QVNGA
+533 
-538 QRGSQELAEY
+538 
-548 ESKLKQ
+548 
-554 VLDEEKK
+554 
-561 RSAKSAVSVFS
+561 
-572 NLSGSSLTEIQD
+572 
-584 AIKATTQLRDATE
+584 
-597 LGSKQWDIY
+597 
-606 NQYIERAKNY
+606 
-616 LSDFENTS
+616 
-624 KNAAI
+624 
-629 AERMKN
+629 
-635 IGNASTSSLA
+635 
-645 ELKKFW
+645 
-651 QEQVDGAE
+651 
-659 LSSQK
+659 
-664 LQQYQQSLEA
+664 
-674 VVNEEQKRV
+674 RV

-752 DEALLKAEEVG
+752 DEALLKAEDVG

-780 LEVYKKSLEVSDTKG
+780 LEEYKTSLEVSDTKG

-803 EVIDKKQ
+803 DVIDKKQ

-1101 LSDDYLKNL
+1101 LSDEYLKNL

-1303 GFTALASA
+1303 GFTALTSA

-1325 QAEFESSI
+1325 QSEFESSI

-1495 NIRKEAGQTHTFLE
+1495 NIRKEAGQTQTFLE

-1622 VDKLVATYKKLEAM
+1622 VDKLVATYKKLETM

-1651 ARGFKSAREEYEALK
+1651 ARGFKSAKEEYEALK

-1988 TDNAELEALRIKLEA
+1988 TDNAELEALRIRLKA
-2003 AAQYYEQFESR
+2003 ARQYYEEFYAR
-2014 KKELIQQAIASGATQ
+2014 KEELIQQAIASGATE

-2034 SFLMAQK
+2034 SYRMAEK
-2041 EAYDNY
+2041 EALDELN
-2047 IAAREEQSAKELE
+2047 AAREEQASKELE
-2060 ITESKLSTL
+2060 ITGSKLSTL

-2078 FSEQMGEAAFSEV
+2078 FSEQMGEAAFGEV
-2091 DDRKEAAKQLLQTA
+2091 DDRKEAAKQLLQTM

-2116 VQELIMKKALG
+2116 IQELLMKKSLG
-2127 AQEVAQ
+2127 QQEVAQ
-2133 EAATTTTVTAL
+2133 EAATSTSVAAIKGASTVTE
-2144 HGTQAITDLTV
+2144 LTV
-2155 QGAKT
+2155 EGAET
-2160 SGDIALGTASGAAK
+2160 TAKGATGLAKGAAEI
-2174 TIGQLGWWGIP
+2174 IGKLGPWGIP
-2185 LVAVISAAL
+2185 LIAVISAAI

-2199 LAMGKLNKSKQEV
+2199 LAMGKLNKAKQEV

-2226 TGMLTYAEG
+2226 AGMLTYAEG

-2243 GQIYNARYQKELKT
+2243 GQIYNARYQKDLKT
-2257 GVYGGGAH
+2257 GVYSGGAH

-2288 NYPHIYDSI
+2288 NYPHIYESI

>member
-1 MANSLGTRLA
+1 MKDTVFLSFISTFRLPNFEENKHKDMANSLGTRLA
-11 RIDVLIGGADQARKQ
+11 RIDVLIGGAEQAQKQ
-26 VEEMRKEWA
+26 VDKMRDEWKKLRKEVENA
-35 KLGKEVQ
+35 Q
-42 EAQRNMEKSV
+42 EQMNATTN
-52 DTVDYDKNK
+52 TTLYDDNK
-61 KIYTDALKQQKQL
+61 KIYNEKVKQL
-74 QKSIQES
+74 
-81 ERNINT
+81 ERLTKLIRENQRNVNT
-87 VQKYLN
+87 VNKYLN
-93 DVSGQTL
+93 DISGQTL
-100 RNLNNAQKGL
+100 RNLGEARKGL
-110 NQMLLGV
+110 NQMLLGI
-117 NPKNVESLRTVREYI
+117 NPKNAETLQTVREYI

-137 EIQRRKGNLVEFS
+137 EIQRRKGNIVEFS

-163 LGMAKQRLQELISTT
+163 LGKAKERLQDLIKSTEL
-178 QKNTQEIQIYRDQ
+178 NTQEIQKYREQ
-191 LKKVEDEE
+191 LAQVEAEE
-199 QRRIS
+199 TR
-204 ANAGRVMGNLGGS
+204 
-217 SLSEIQEAIKVTTQL
+217 
-232 RDAQKLGGQEWNNY
+232 
-246 NVQIQSAQK
+246 
-255 YLSDF
+255 
-260 NNLTK
+260 
-265 QLSMADRMRNLG
+265 
-277 EVSEASLT
+277 
-285 ELKKY
+285 
-290 WQEQVNGTMLSS
+290 
-302 SELAKYE
+302 
-309 AQLKKVTDEEQRRIS
+309 
-324 ANAGRVMGNLGGSSV
+324 
-339 SEIQEAIKVTTQLRD
+339 
-354 AQKRGSQEWEIYN
+354 
-367 DEIQKAQKYLQDFN
+367 
-381 DKAKQLTMFRQM
+381 
-393 GDLTKVSS
+393 
-401 SSLSELKKY
+401 
-410 WQEQINGA
+410 
-418 DTTSAKLKHYQ
+418 
-429 IQLQAVMK
+429 
-437 EEERRISV
+437 
-445 QAGKVMGNLTD
+445 
-456 SSVSEIQE
+456 
-464 AIKVTMQLRD
+464 
-474 AQKLGSQEW
+474 
-483 DIYNDEIQKAQKYL
+483 
-497 SDFNDLT
+497 
-504 KQLSM
+504 
-509 SDRMRDLGKASESS
+509 
-523 LAELKKYWQE
+523 
-533 QVNGA
+533 
-538 QRGSQELAEY
+538 
-548 ESKLKQ
+548 
-554 VLDEEKK
+554 
-561 RSAKSAVSVFS
+561 
-572 NLSGSSLTEIQD
+572 
-584 AIKATTQLRDATE
+584 
-597 LGSKQWDIY
+597 
-606 NQYIERAKNY
+606 
-616 LSDFENTS
+616 
-624 KNAAI
+624 
-629 AERMKN
+629 
-635 IGNASTSSLA
+635 
-645 ELKKFW
+645 
-651 QEQVDGAE
+651 
-659 LSSQK
+659 
-664 LQQYQQSLEA
+664 
-674 VVNEEQKRV
+674 RV

-700 GTISQTKEAIKLLE
+700 GTIAQTKEAIKLLE

-724 TKGIKDVESAINSL
+724 IEGVKEVESAINSL
-738 NEKLKQSSAQFSTM
+738 NEKLKQSSAEFTSLK
-752 DEALLKAEEVG
+752 DALDKAETVG
-763 MGTFDGTY
+763 QGTFDGTY

-780 LEVYKKSLEVSDTKG
+780 LEEYKKKLEVSNTKG
-795 LKKIQVAL
+795 LKKIEDAL
-803 EVIDKKQ
+803 STIEKKQ
-810 KGALLSAKELDDI
+810 KNSVLSAKELDKV
-823 ILNLKAAPLEDLQKA
+823 LLSLKTASLEDLQKA
-838 ASQLQQELSEA
+838 AAQLQEELSKTG
-849 ERDTRE
+849 RDAKKYVE
-855 YMETSMNLRRVNE
+855 KSMDLRRVNE

-1041 DVVNRIGAI
+1041 DIVTRIGAI
-1050 GEAAGLSMSD
+1050 GEAAGLSMSN
-1060 LIALAGTLDAL
+1060 LIALGGTVDAL
-1071 GQHAEMG
+1071 GQNAEMS

-1101 LSDDYLKNL
+1101 LSDDYLKSL
-1110 IEQGRTMEAIIA
+1110 INQGKTMEAIIA

-1182 DEYNIKNENAMAIML
+1182 DEYNIKNENAMAIMQ

-1223 ASIPNRFE
+1223 SSIPNRFE
-1231 RGETSIRLMA
+1231 RGETSIRLTA

-1265 LLFGK
+1265 VLFTK
-1270 MMKAGTVSLNVFKTA
+1270 MVKSGTASVNIFKIA
-1285 WQALT
+1285 WQSLSK
-1290 FAMSKNPIGWAVL
+1290 AMMSNPLGWVVL
-1303 GFTALASA
+1303 GFTALTSA
-1311 VTMFKKTVDQAAKA
+1311 ITYFKKSVDEATKA
-1325 QAEFESSI
+1325 QSEFEAAI

-1340 NNLKYAIDKANVSN
+1340 SNLKYAIDKANVSN

-1473 YNKNIKQ
+1473 YDKNIKQ

-1495 NIRKEAGQTHTFLE
+1495 NIRKEAGQTQTFLE

-1528 KSNQGILSSSDLS
+1528 KSNQDILSSSDLP

-1553 VQRLREDVDDLNA
+1553 VQRLREDVDELNA

-1574 TKAETDELAEKNRQ
+1574 TKAETAELAEKNRQ

-1651 ARGFKSAREEYEALK
+1651 ARGFKSAKEEYEALK

-1693 SGTRGEQKELNDQV
+1693 SGTRGEQKEMNDEI
-1707 SAAMAA
+1707 SAAMSA

-1729 LNEEITTEEMN
+1729 LDEQITTEEMN

-1755 ELRKKLLGESNT
+1755 ELRKKLLGEENT
-1767 FNQKLYGMEGKNLES
+1767 FNQNLYGMEGKNLES
-1782 TAALLK
+1782 TAALIK
-1788 KMGEKETDGVRKNL
+1788 KLGERQTDGLRKNL

-1868 AVKERMDALVSLSE
+1868 AVKERINALVSLSE
-1882 DAYSLNENQLRTY
+1882 DAYSLNEDQLRTY

-1940 IDVQWETSGNQKLWE
+1940 IDSSWKDSGKEKEWDDIINASEQRLE
-1955 DRIKGSDDQSE
+1955 DTENMSQV
-1966 LMGAAGNLGLASTQ
+1966 GLASSKTTI
-1980 SSFLGTSD
+1980 LGTSD
-1988 TDNAELEALRIKLEA
+1988 VDKAELDSLRYKLEA
-2003 AAQYYEQFESR
+2003 AQEYYESFYNRREQ
-2014 KKELIQQAIASGATQ
+2014 LIQQAIANGATE
-2029 QQAEE
+2029 QQAIASQIKAEE
-2034 SFLMAQK
+2034 K
-2041 EAYDNY
+2041 
-2047 IAAREEQSAKELE
+2047 ARQDSENALIDYYNKQNE
-2060 ITESKLSTL
+2060 ITFAKLSSL
-2069 KNYTDAVVD
+2069 KEYTDAVVD
-2078 FSEQMGEAAFSEV
+2078 FSEQMGEAAFAEV
-2091 DDRKEAAKQLLQTA
+2091 DDRKQAAKMLLQTA

-2144 HGTQAITDLTV
+2144 HGTQAVTDLTV

-2160 SGDIALGTASGAAK
+2160 TADISAGIASGSAK

-2185 LVAVISAAL
+2185 LIAVISAAL

-2199 LAMGKLNKSKQEV
+2199 LAMGKLNKAKQDV

-2226 TGMLTYAEG
+2226 AGMLTYAEG

-2288 NYPHIYDSI
+2288 NYPHIYESI

-2323 AQASQAAQQAGGSG
+2323 AQITQVASGATDMTMQNEQMTQMLGSV
-2337 MSAAEM
+2337 AE
-2343 SQVLTGVTD
+2343 
-2352 AVNALT
+2352 ALST
-2358 QRLNQ
+2358 LNERLSK

-2369 DPYGRK
+2369 DPYGSK

-2381 SKASKFMNKNG
+2381 NKASNFMTKRG
-2392 LTK
+2392 LIK

>member
-11 RIDVLIGGADQARKQ
+11 RIDVLIGGAEQAQKQ
-26 VEEMRKEWA
+26 VDKMRDEWKKLRKEVENA
-35 KLGKEVQ
+35 Q
-42 EAQRNMEKSV
+42 EQMNATTN
-52 DTVDYDKNK
+52 TTLYDDNK
-61 KIYTDALKQQKQL
+61 KIYNEKVKQL
-74 QKSIQES
+74 
-81 ERNINT
+81 ERLTKLIRENQRNVNT
-87 VQKYLN
+87 VNKYLN
-93 DVSGQTL
+93 DISGQTL
-100 RNLNNAQKGL
+100 RNLGEARKGL
-110 NQMLLGV
+110 NQMLLGI
-117 NPKNVESLRTVREYI
+117 NPKNAETLQTVREYI

-137 EIQRRKGNLVEFS
+137 EIQRRKGNIVEFS

-163 LGMAKQRLQELISTT
+163 LGKAKERLQDLIKSTEL
-178 QKNTQEIQIYRDQ
+178 NTQEIQKYREQ
-191 LKKVEDEE
+191 LAQVEAEE
-199 QRRIS
+199 TR
-204 ANAGRVMGNLGGS
+204 
-217 SLSEIQEAIKVTTQL
+217 
-232 RDAQKLGGQEWNNY
+232 
-246 NVQIQSAQK
+246 
-255 YLSDF
+255 
-260 NNLTK
+260 
-265 QLSMADRMRNLG
+265 
-277 EVSEASLT
+277 
-285 ELKKY
+285 
-290 WQEQVNGTMLSS
+290 
-302 SELAKYE
+302 
-309 AQLKKVTDEEQRRIS
+309 
-324 ANAGRVMGNLGGSSV
+324 
-339 SEIQEAIKVTTQLRD
+339 
-354 AQKRGSQEWEIYN
+354 
-367 DEIQKAQKYLQDFN
+367 
-381 DKAKQLTMFRQM
+381 
-393 GDLTKVSS
+393 
-401 SSLSELKKY
+401 
-410 WQEQINGA
+410 
-418 DTTSAKLKHYQ
+418 
-429 IQLQAVMK
+429 
-437 EEERRISV
+437 
-445 QAGKVMGNLTD
+445 
-456 SSVSEIQE
+456 
-464 AIKVTMQLRD
+464 
-474 AQKLGSQEW
+474 
-483 DIYNDEIQKAQKYL
+483 
-497 SDFNDLT
+497 
-504 KQLSM
+504 
-509 SDRMRDLGKASESS
+509 
-523 LAELKKYWQE
+523 
-533 QVNGA
+533 
-538 QRGSQELAEY
+538 
-548 ESKLKQ
+548 
-554 VLDEEKK
+554 
-561 RSAKSAVSVFS
+561 
-572 NLSGSSLTEIQD
+572 
-584 AIKATTQLRDATE
+584 
-597 LGSKQWDIY
+597 
-606 NQYIERAKNY
+606 
-616 LSDFENTS
+616 
-624 KNAAI
+624 
-629 AERMKN
+629 
-635 IGNASTSSLA
+635 
-645 ELKKFW
+645 
-651 QEQVDGAE
+651 
-659 LSSQK
+659 
-664 LQQYQQSLEA
+664 
-674 VVNEEQKRV
+674 RV

-714 QYKQQLKTSD
+714 QYKQQLKASD
-724 TKGIKDVESAINSL
+724 TEGVKEVESAINSL
-738 NEKLKQSSAQFSTM
+738 NEKLKQSSAEFTSLE
-752 DEALLKAEEVG
+752 DALDKAETVG
-763 MGTFDGTY
+763 QGTFDGTY

-780 LEVYKKSLEVSDTKG
+780 LEEYKKKLEVSDTKG
-795 LKKIQVAL
+795 LKKIEDAL
-803 EVIDKKQ
+803 STIEKKQ
-810 KGALLSAKELDDI
+810 KNSVLSAEELNKV
-823 ILNLKAAPLEDLQKA
+823 ILTLKTAPLEDLQKA
-838 ASQLQQELSEA
+838 AAQLQEELSKT
-849 ERDTRE
+849 ERDAE
-855 YMETSMNLRRVNE
+855 KYVETSMNLRRVNE

-1110 IEQGRTMEAIIA
+1110 IEQGKTIQAVIA

-1182 DEYNIKNENAMAIML
+1182 DEYNIKNENAMAIMQ

-1223 ASIPNRFE
+1223 SSIPNRFE
-1231 RGETSIRLMA
+1231 RGEKSIRLMA
-1241 VALQVLVGV
+1241 VTVQALVGV

-1265 LLFGK
+1265 VLFTK
-1270 MMKAGTVSLNVFKTA
+1270 MVKAGTASVNIFKIA
-1285 WQALT
+1285 WQWLSK
-1290 FAMSKNPIGWAVL
+1290 AMMSNPLGWVVL
-1303 GFTALASA
+1303 GFTALTSA
-1311 VTMFKKTVDQAAKA
+1311 ITYFKKSVDEATKA
-1325 QAEFESSI
+1325 QSEFEAAI

-1340 NNLKYAIDKANVSN
+1340 SNLKYAIDKANVSN

-1495 NIRKEAGQTHTFLE
+1495 NIRKEAGQTQTFLE

-1528 KSNQGILSSSDLS
+1528 KSNQGILSSSDIP

-1553 VQRLREDVDDLNA
+1553 VQRLRSDVEYLNA
-1566 KREKGEKL
+1566 KREKGKKL
-1574 TKAETDELAEKNRQ
+1574 TELETAELERLNERKEKGIMLNKLEESRLEELNDKRRKGENLTDSELKELKEKNRL
-1588 LGVYQNN
+1588 LGVYQYN
-1595 ISQVEKR
+1595 IDQVEKR

-1622 VDKLVATYKKLEAM
+1622 VEKLVATYKKLEAM

-1651 ARGFKSAREEYEALK
+1651 ARGFKSAKEEYEALK

-1679 WGRDTSGNWLKVRK
+1679 WGRDTSGNWIKVRK
-1693 SGTRGEQKELNDQV
+1693 SGTRGEQKEMNDEI
-1707 SAAMAA
+1707 SAAMSA

-1729 LNEEITTEEMN
+1729 LDEQITTEEMN

-1755 ELRKKLLGESNT
+1755 ELRKKLLSEENT
-1767 FNQKLYGMEGKNLES
+1767 FNQNLYGMEGKNLES
-1782 TAALLK
+1782 TAALIK
-1788 KMGEKETDGVRKNL
+1788 KLGERQTDGLRKNL

-1868 AVKERMDALVSLSE
+1868 AVKERINALVSLSE
-1882 DAYSLNENQLRTY
+1882 DAYSLNEDQLRTY
-1895 LSNIDAVWAESMSPE
+1895 LSNIDAVWAESMSTE

-1955 DRIKGSDDQSE
+1955 DRIKGTDERTE

-1980 SSFLGTSD
+1980 SSFLGTSE
-1988 TDNAELEALRIKLEA
+1988 TDNAELEALRIRLEA
-2003 AAQYYEQFESR
+2003 ARQYYEEFYAR
-2014 KKELIQQAIASGATQ
+2014 KEELIQQAIASGATQ
-2029 QQAEE
+2029 QEAEE
-2034 SFLMAQK
+2034 SYRMAEK
-2041 EAYDNY
+2041 EALDELN
-2047 IAAREEQSAKELE
+2047 AAREEQASKELE

-2078 FSEQMGEAAFSEV
+2078 FSEQMGEAAFAEV
-2091 DDRKEAAKQLLQTA
+2091 DDRKQAAKMLLQTA

-2116 VQELIMKKALG
+2116 ITELLMKKTLG
-2127 AQEVAQ
+2127 DQEVAQ
-2133 EAATTTTVTAL
+2133 EAATSATVTAI
-2144 HGTQAITDLTV
+2144 HGSQAITDMTV
-2155 QGAKT
+2155 EGAKT
-2160 SGDIALGTASGAAK
+2160 AGDVTSGIARGSAK
-2174 TIGQLGWWGIP
+2174 TIGDLGWWGIP
-2185 LVAVISAAL
+2185 LIAVISAAL

-2199 LAMGKLNKSKQEV
+2199 LAMGKLNKAKQDV

-2226 TGMLTYAEG
+2226 AGMLTYAEG

-2257 GVYGGGAH
+2257 GVYSGGAH

-2309 AMPTFASGSYPSMP
+2309 AMPTFASGNYPFMP
-2323 AQASQAAQQAGGSG
+2323 AQITQVASGATDMTMQNEQMTQMLGSVAEALSTLNERLSKPIRAA
-2337 MSAAEM
+2337 
-2343 SQVLTGVTD
+2343 
-2352 AVNALT
+2352 
-2358 QRLNQ
+2358 
-2363 PISATV
+2363 V
-2369 DPYGRK
+2369 DPYGSK

-2381 SKASKFMNKNG
+2381 NKASNFMTKRG
-2392 LTK
+2392 LIK

>member
-1 MANSLGTRLA
+1 LLANSFKTVSVELTETVFLSFISTFRVPNFEENKHKDMANSLGTRLA
-11 RIDVLIGGADQARKQ
+11 RIDVLIGGAEQAQKQ
-26 VEEMRKEWA
+26 VDKMRDEWKKLRKEVENA
-35 KLGKEVQ
+35 Q
-42 EAQRNMEKSV
+42 EQMNATTN
-52 DTVDYDKNK
+52 TTLYDDNK
-61 KIYTDALKQQKQL
+61 KIYNEKVKQL
-74 QKSIQES
+74 
-81 ERNINT
+81 ERLTKLIRENQRNVNT
-87 VQKYLN
+87 VNKYLN
-93 DVSGQTL
+93 DISGQTL
-100 RNLNNAQKGL
+100 RNLGEARKGL
-110 NQMLLGV
+110 NQMLLGI
-117 NPKNVESLRTVREYI
+117 NPKNAETLQTVREYI

-137 EIQRRKGNLVEFS
+137 EIQRRKGNIVEFS

-163 LGMAKQRLQELISTT
+163 LGKAKERLQDLIKSTEL
-178 QKNTQEIQIYRDQ
+178 NTQEIQKYREQ
-191 LKKVEDEE
+191 LAQVEAEE
-199 QRRIS
+199 TR
-204 ANAGRVMGNLGGS
+204 
-217 SLSEIQEAIKVTTQL
+217 
-232 RDAQKLGGQEWNNY
+232 
-246 NVQIQSAQK
+246 
-255 YLSDF
+255 
-260 NNLTK
+260 
-265 QLSMADRMRNLG
+265 
-277 EVSEASLT
+277 
-285 ELKKY
+285 
-290 WQEQVNGTMLSS
+290 
-302 SELAKYE
+302 
-309 AQLKKVTDEEQRRIS
+309 
-324 ANAGRVMGNLGGSSV
+324 
-339 SEIQEAIKVTTQLRD
+339 
-354 AQKRGSQEWEIYN
+354 
-367 DEIQKAQKYLQDFN
+367 
-381 DKAKQLTMFRQM
+381 
-393 GDLTKVSS
+393 
-401 SSLSELKKY
+401 
-410 WQEQINGA
+410 
-418 DTTSAKLKHYQ
+418 
-429 IQLQAVMK
+429 
-437 EEERRISV
+437 
-445 QAGKVMGNLTD
+445 
-456 SSVSEIQE
+456 
-464 AIKVTMQLRD
+464 
-474 AQKLGSQEW
+474 
-483 DIYNDEIQKAQKYL
+483 
-497 SDFNDLT
+497 
-504 KQLSM
+504 
-509 SDRMRDLGKASESS
+509 
-523 LAELKKYWQE
+523 
-533 QVNGA
+533 
-538 QRGSQELAEY
+538 
-548 ESKLKQ
+548 
-554 VLDEEKK
+554 
-561 RSAKSAVSVFS
+561 
-572 NLSGSSLTEIQD
+572 
-584 AIKATTQLRDATE
+584 
-597 LGSKQWDIY
+597 
-606 NQYIERAKNY
+606 
-616 LSDFENTS
+616 
-624 KNAAI
+624 
-629 AERMKN
+629 
-635 IGNASTSSLA
+635 
-645 ELKKFW
+645 
-651 QEQVDGAE
+651 
-659 LSSQK
+659 
-664 LQQYQQSLEA
+664 
-674 VVNEEQKRV
+674 RV

-692 KVQTGTFD
+692 QVQTGTFD
-700 GTISQTKEAIKLLE
+700 GTIAQTKEAIKLLE

-724 TKGIKDVESAINSL
+724 TKGVKEVESAINSL
-738 NEKLKQSSAQFSTM
+738 NEKLKQSSAEFTSLE
-752 DEALLKAEEVG
+752 DALDKAETVG
-763 MGTFDGTY
+763 QGTFDGTY

-780 LEVYKKSLEVSDTKG
+780 LEEYKKKLEVSDTKG
-795 LKKIQVAL
+795 LKKIEDAL
-803 EVIDKKQ
+803 STIEKKQ
-810 KGALLSAKELDDI
+810 KNSVLSAEELNKV
-823 ILNLKAAPLEDLQKA
+823 ILTLKTAPLEDLQKA
-838 ASQLQQELSEA
+838 AAQLQEELSAA

-855 YMETSMNLRRVNE
+855 YMEASMNLRRVNE

-1110 IEQGRTMEAIIA
+1110 IEQGKTIQAVIA

-1182 DEYNIKNENAMAIML
+1182 DEYNIKNENAMAIMQ

-1223 ASIPNRFE
+1223 SSIPNRFE
-1231 RGETSIRLMA
+1231 RGEKSIRLMA
-1241 VALQVLVGV
+1241 VTVQALVGV

-1265 LLFGK
+1265 VLFTK
-1270 MMKAGTVSLNVFKTA
+1270 MVKAGTASVNIFKIA
-1285 WQALT
+1285 WQWLSK
-1290 FAMSKNPIGWAVL
+1290 AMMSNPLGWVVL
-1303 GFTALASA
+1303 GFTALTSA
-1311 VTMFKKTVDQAAKA
+1311 ITYFKKSVDEATKA
-1325 QAEFESSI
+1325 QSEFEAAI

-1340 NNLKYAIDKANVSN
+1340 SNLKYAIDKANVSN

-1427 IASLNKMQNVGETN
+1427 IASLNKMENVGETN
-1441 AGDAMARI
+1441 AGDAMALI

-1495 NIRKEAGQTHTFLE
+1495 NIRKEAGQTQTFLE

-1528 KSNQGILSSSDLS
+1528 KSNQGILSSSDIP

-1553 VQRLREDVDDLNA
+1553 VQRLRSDVEYLNA
-1566 KREKGEKL
+1566 KREKGKKL
-1574 TKAETDELAEKNRQ
+1574 TELETAELERLNERKEKGIMLNKLEESRLEELNDKRRKGENLTDSELKELKEKNRL
-1588 LGVYQNN
+1588 LGVYQYN
-1595 ISQVEKR
+1595 IDQVEKR

-1651 ARGFKSAREEYEALK
+1651 ARGFKSAKEEYEALK

-1693 SGTRGEQKELNDQV
+1693 SGTRGEQKEMNDEI
-1707 SAAMAA
+1707 SAAMSA

-1729 LNEEITTEEMN
+1729 LDEQITTEEMN

-1755 ELRKKLLGESNT
+1755 ELRKKLLGEENT
-1767 FNQKLYGMEGKNLES
+1767 FNQNLYGMEGKNLES
-1782 TAALLK
+1782 TAALIK
-1788 KMGEKETDGVRKNL
+1788 KLGERQTDGLRKNL

-1868 AVKERMDALVSLSE
+1868 AVKERINALVSLSE
-1882 DAYSLNENQLRTY
+1882 DAYSLNEDELRTY

-1955 DRIKGSDDQSE
+1955 DRIKGADDQSE

-2047 IAAREEQSAKELE
+2047 IAAREEQSSKELE
-2060 ITESKLSTL
+2060 ITESKLGTL

-2078 FSEQMGEAAFSEV
+2078 FSEQMGEAAFAEV
-2091 DDRKEAAKQLLQTA
+2091 DDRKQAAKMLLQTA

-2116 VQELIMKKALG
+2116 ITELLMKKTLG
-2127 AQEVAQ
+2127 DQEVAQ
-2133 EAATTTTVTAL
+2133 EAATSATVTAI
-2144 HGTQAITDLTV
+2144 HGSQAITDMTV
-2155 QGAKT
+2155 EGAKT
-2160 SGDIALGTASGAAK
+2160 AGDVTSGIARGSAK
-2174 TIGQLGWWGIP
+2174 TIGDLGWWGIP
-2185 LVAVISAAL
+2185 LIAVISAAL

-2199 LAMGKLNKSKQEV
+2199 LAMGKLNKAKQDV

-2226 TGMLTYAEG
+2226 AGMLTYAEG

-2309 AMPTFASGSYPSMP
+2309 AMPTFASGNYPSMP
-2323 AQASQAAQQAGGSG
+2323 AQITQVASGAADMTMQNEQMTQMLGSVAEAL
-2337 MSAAEM
+2337 STLNERLSKPIRAA
-2343 SQVLTGVTD
+2343 
-2352 AVNALT
+2352 
-2358 QRLNQ
+2358 
-2363 PISATV
+2363 V
-2369 DPYGRK
+2369 DPYGSK

-2381 SKASKFMNKNG
+2381 NKASNFMTKRG
-2392 LTK
+2392 LIK

>member
-11 RIDVLIGGADQARKQ
+11 RIDVLIGGAEQAQKQ
-26 VEEMRKEWA
+26 VDKMRDEWKKLRKEVENA
-35 KLGKEVQ
+35 Q
-42 EAQRNMEKSV
+42 EQMNATTN
-52 DTVDYDKNK
+52 TTLYDDNK
-61 KIYTDALKQQKQL
+61 KIYNEKVKQL
-74 QKSIQES
+74 
-81 ERNINT
+81 ERLTKLIRENQRNVNT
-87 VQKYLN
+87 VNKYLN
-93 DVSGQTL
+93 DISGQTL
-100 RNLNNAQKGL
+100 RNLGEARKGL
-110 NQMLLGV
+110 NQMLLGI
-117 NPKNVESLRTVREYI
+117 NPKNAETLQTVREYI

-137 EIQRRKGNLVEFS
+137 EIQRRKGNIVEFS

-163 LGMAKQRLQELISTT
+163 LGKAKERLQDLIKSTEL
-178 QKNTQEIQIYRDQ
+178 NTQEIQKYREQ
-191 LKKVEDEE
+191 LAQVEAEE
-199 QRRIS
+199 TR
-204 ANAGRVMGNLGGS
+204 
-217 SLSEIQEAIKVTTQL
+217 
-232 RDAQKLGGQEWNNY
+232 
-246 NVQIQSAQK
+246 
-255 YLSDF
+255 
-260 NNLTK
+260 
-265 QLSMADRMRNLG
+265 
-277 EVSEASLT
+277 
-285 ELKKY
+285 
-290 WQEQVNGTMLSS
+290 
-302 SELAKYE
+302 
-309 AQLKKVTDEEQRRIS
+309 
-324 ANAGRVMGNLGGSSV
+324 
-339 SEIQEAIKVTTQLRD
+339 
-354 AQKRGSQEWEIYN
+354 
-367 DEIQKAQKYLQDFN
+367 
-381 DKAKQLTMFRQM
+381 
-393 GDLTKVSS
+393 
-401 SSLSELKKY
+401 
-410 WQEQINGA
+410 
-418 DTTSAKLKHYQ
+418 
-429 IQLQAVMK
+429 
-437 EEERRISV
+437 
-445 QAGKVMGNLTD
+445 
-456 SSVSEIQE
+456 
-464 AIKVTMQLRD
+464 
-474 AQKLGSQEW
+474 
-483 DIYNDEIQKAQKYL
+483 
-497 SDFNDLT
+497 
-504 KQLSM
+504 
-509 SDRMRDLGKASESS
+509 
-523 LAELKKYWQE
+523 
-533 QVNGA
+533 
-538 QRGSQELAEY
+538 
-548 ESKLKQ
+548 
-554 VLDEEKK
+554 
-561 RSAKSAVSVFS
+561 
-572 NLSGSSLTEIQD
+572 
-584 AIKATTQLRDATE
+584 
-597 LGSKQWDIY
+597 
-606 NQYIERAKNY
+606 
-616 LSDFENTS
+616 
-624 KNAAI
+624 
-629 AERMKN
+629 
-635 IGNASTSSLA
+635 
-645 ELKKFW
+645 
-651 QEQVDGAE
+651 
-659 LSSQK
+659 
-664 LQQYQQSLEA
+664 
-674 VVNEEQKRV
+674 RV

-700 GTISQTKEAIKLLE
+700 GTIAQTKEAIKLLE

-724 TKGIKDVESAINSL
+724 IKGVKEVESAINSL
-738 NEKLKQSSAQFSTM
+738 NEKLKQSSAEFTSLE
-752 DEALLKAEEVG
+752 DALDKAETVG
-763 MGTFDGTY
+763 QGTFDGTY

-780 LEVYKKSLEVSDTKG
+780 LEEYKKKLEVSDTKG
-795 LKKIQVAL
+795 LKKIEDAL
-803 EVIDKKQ
+803 STIEKKQ
-810 KGALLSAKELDDI
+810 KNSVLSAEELNKV
-823 ILNLKAAPLEDLQKA
+823 ILTLKTAPLEDLQKA
-838 ASQLQQELSEA
+838 AAQLQEELSKT
-849 ERDTRE
+849 ERDAE
-855 YMETSMNLRRVNE
+855 KYVETSMNLRRVNE

-1110 IEQGRTMEAIIA
+1110 IEQGKTIQAVIA

-1182 DEYNIKNENAMAIML
+1182 DEYNIKNENAMAIMQ
-1197 RMGNAIKESF
+1197 RMENAIKESF

-1223 ASIPNRFE
+1223 SSIPNRFE
-1231 RGETSIRLMA
+1231 RGEKSIRLMA
-1241 VALQVLVGV
+1241 VTVQALVGV

-1265 LLFGK
+1265 VLFTK
-1270 MMKAGTVSLNVFKTA
+1270 MVKAGTASVNIFKIA
-1285 WQALT
+1285 WQWLSK
-1290 FAMSKNPIGWAVL
+1290 AMMSNPLGWVVL
-1303 GFTALASA
+1303 GFTALTSA
-1311 VTMFKKTVDQAAKA
+1311 ITYFKKSVDEATKA
-1325 QAEFESSI
+1325 QSEFEAAI

-1340 NNLKYAIDKANVSN
+1340 SNLKYAIDKANVSN

-1427 IASLNKMQNVGETN
+1427 IASLNKMENVGETN
-1441 AGDAMARI
+1441 AGDAMALI

-1473 YNKNIKQ
+1473 YDKNIKQ

-1495 NIRKEAGQTHTFLE
+1495 NIRKEAGQTQTFLE

-1528 KSNQGILSSSDLS
+1528 KSNQGILSSSDIP

-1553 VQRLREDVDDLNA
+1553 VQRLRSDVEYLNA
-1566 KREKGEKL
+1566 KREKGKKL
-1574 TKAETDELAEKNRQ
+1574 TELETAELERLNERKEKGIMLNKLEESRLEELNDKRRKGENLTDSELKELKEKNRL
-1588 LGVYQNN
+1588 LGVYQYN
-1595 ISQVEKR
+1595 IDQVEKR

-1651 ARGFKSAREEYEALK
+1651 ARGFKSAKEEYEALK
-1666 KMEQDVAKVLAEK
+1666 KMEEEVAKVLAEK

-1693 SGTRGEQKELNDQV
+1693 SGTRGEQKEMNDEI
-1707 SAAMAA
+1707 SAAMSA

-1729 LNEEITTEEMN
+1729 LDEQITTEEMN

-1755 ELRKKLLGESNT
+1755 ELRKKLLGEENT
-1767 FNQKLYGMEGKNLES
+1767 FNQNLYGMEGKNLES
-1782 TAALLK
+1782 TAALIK
-1788 KMGEKETDGVRKNL
+1788 KLGERQTDGLRKNL

-1853 EFRMSLGFSGVIDES
+1853 EFRMSLGFSGVIDEN
-1868 AVKERMDALVSLSE
+1868 AVKERINALVSLSE
-1882 DAYSLNENQLRTY
+1882 DAYSLNEDQLRTY

-1920 DFYQDSKAAAE
+1920 DFYQDSKSAAE

-1980 SSFLGTSD
+1980 SSFLGTSE

-2003 AAQYYEQFESR
+2003 AAQYYEEFESR

-2078 FSEQMGEAAFSEV
+2078 FSEQMGEAAFAEV
-2091 DDRKEAAKQLLQTA
+2091 DDRKQAAKMLLQTA

-2144 HGTQAITDLTV
+2144 HGTQAVTDLTV

-2160 SGDIALGTASGAAK
+2160 TADISAGIASGSAK

-2185 LVAVISAAL
+2185 LIAVISAAL

-2199 LAMGKLNKSKQEV
+2199 LAMGKLNKAKQDV

-2226 TGMLTYAEG
+2226 AGMLTYAEG

-2288 NYPHIYDSI
+2288 NYPHIYESI

-2309 AMPTFASGSYPSMP
+2309 AMPTFASGNYPSIP
-2323 AQASQAAQQAGGSG
+2323 AQITQVASGATDMTMQNEQMTQMLGSV
-2337 MSAAEM
+2337 AE
-2343 SQVLTGVTD
+2343 
-2352 AVNALT
+2352 ALST
-2358 QRLNQ
+2358 LNERLSK

-2369 DPYGRK
+2369 DPYGSK

-2381 SKASKFMNKNG
+2381 NKASNFMTKRG
-2392 LTK
+2392 LIK